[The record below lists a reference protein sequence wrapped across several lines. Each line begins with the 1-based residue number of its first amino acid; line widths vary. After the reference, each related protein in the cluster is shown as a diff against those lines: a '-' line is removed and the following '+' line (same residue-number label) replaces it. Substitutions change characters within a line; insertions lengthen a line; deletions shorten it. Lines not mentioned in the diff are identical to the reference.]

1 MKKKLKQLLALVLT
15 LAVVMGFA
23 LPAAAADPG
32 PRVTIEKV
40 SNDAVTAE
48 PEMHTA
54 ETKEDT
60 PQYADTD
67 MVRVSITLAGASTI
81 DAGYA
86 TRSIANNAAADIY
99 RTGLKVQQQAMA
111 QRISQDV
118 LGGEALDVVWNMT
131 LLTNT
136 ISANVPYGKIEAI
149 EALDGVA
156 SVTLENRYEPDV
168 VSTGDADPDMATSG
182 AMIGST
188 AAWADGYTGAGSRI
202 AVIDTGTDIDH
213 ISFDGKAF
221 EYSLEQLAAD
231 AGKSKD
237 EFVASLDLLDVDEIA
252 AVLPKLNIS
261 KLVPDAS
268 KLYLTSKLPFAFNYV
283 DEDFDITHD
292 NDKQGEHG
300 SHVAGIATANRYV
313 SDGKGGYE
321 KALDSVF
328 VQGVAPDAQLIT
340 MKVFGKGGG
349 AYDSDYMVAI
359 EDAVMLGCDAVNLSL
374 GSGNAGFTTP
384 DAKYQSILD
393 KLAETDTVVSISA
406 GNSSSWPENSVNGT
420 GALYLDDV
428 NFATGGSPGSYK
440 NSFGVASVDNS
451 GTTGYSFSY
460 GDGAKVF
467 YTDTADSDYT
477 NKAFATLDTSAD
489 GSGTEYEYV
498 YFENTGAD
506 ADGNSLLTDYADVV
520 SGKIAFVFRGTSSFY
535 QKHMAVAAA
544 GAAGAVVCN
553 NQAGVIRMDLSDSTA
568 TIPCIS
574 ILQTE
579 AADIKAAST
588 PVYAEDGTTVLYY
601 TGKLTVSGKMSTST
615 GSSGSYTMSDFS
627 SWGVPSDLSMK
638 PEITAPGGNIYSVN
652 GAVAGG
658 QAYEVMSGT
667 SMAAPQVAGMAAL
680 VAQYIRENGL
690 KEKTGVSVRHLAQ
703 SLLMSTAE
711 PVYDAS
717 TKSWYSILRQGAGL
731 ANVSNAI
738 HAESYVLVNG
748 QPDGKVKVELG
759 DDPDRTGVYSA
770 DFTLNNLTDE
780 AIEYTLSADVFT
792 QAPVSSEGVLYL
804 LPKTVS
810 MAANVVWTVDGK
822 VLTAP
827 SELTAYDF
835 DKDGDTDADDAQLLL
850 DDVTAGAGK
859 LKADVDGDGD
869 TDTHDV
875 SELLK
880 LISAAKVVLP
890 ADGSISVHVTFSL
903 IDEEKE
909 FLDAYYTNGA
919 YVEAFLYANPVSAED
934 GVERVSHSIPVLG
947 FYGSWAEPSMYDK
960 SVYLED
966 MCTEGATGYVAQRT
980 NFLVQRMAGST
991 SGYYFGGNLYAEDD
1005 EAIADRASFANE
1017 SGNTIYAAVPTMIR
1031 NASDL
1036 KVTIRNAETGE
1047 VYKTVDYGTATGA
1060 YYSASSAAWS
1070 ATGTQVNLSWRGT
1083 AADNKTLL
1091 PEGTPIEVVA
1101 RAVSE
1106 YYWDRETETVI
1117 GGEENLPES
1126 AFWTTR
1132 FVLDNTAP
1140 QANDI
1145 VLHSSAATGKRSL
1158 SVTVQDNRYVA
1169 AVLLLSRNGKQ
1180 ILARQAVNQTEPGTE
1195 TTLEFPL
1202 DGIYTNDLLVAVYDY
1217 ACNVTAYQT
1226 SFGGN
1231 VEQPA
1236 ANATLRAAVPGTDD
1250 TTLFLELNTEDKSS
1264 IKALNENNPLP
1275 ASVLSVTRGPEGKL
1289 LLASNELDDAKNLVS
1304 TLYSVDETDYTAT
1317 KIGSQ
1322 SKAAY
1327 TAMAYLPHLN
1337 GGTLLAGYGYNL
1349 LRVDTATGTMTSLGS
1364 FASVIGSG
1372 VYIVGMTYVG
1382 PEETDE
1388 YGTCDDFAML
1398 CSDGSV
1404 YLFSMAYYTNA
1415 YGRKTYGLY
1424 SRSLLGNVPDVMA
1437 NYAAGS
1443 ALYYA
1448 DNRLYISV
1456 LTTSAS
1462 KLSYVDLTAD
1472 IFWPISIGQISAAP
1486 VALYSALQN
1495 AAADD
1500 AAALAPWAER
1510 QTGMQALEP
1519 AAAETLTAQPLPALQ

>member
-1 MKKKLKQLLALVLT
+1 MLKGKAKRSLAFVLAACMLLAL
-15 LAVVMGFA
+15 
-23 LPAAAADPG
+23 LPSFG
-32 PRVTIEKV
+32 
-40 SNDAVTAE
+40 
-48 PEMHTA
+48 
-54 ETKEDT
+54 
-60 PQYADTD
+60 
-67 MVRVSITLAGASTI
+67 AGASAANVSYTEVDPSVI
-81 DAGYA
+81 DTGTAVLPEA
-86 TRSIANNAAADIY
+86 EQDAEQDVPAADEEVHVIILFEQKSLAKKGFSTKDLLENEKAASY
-99 RTGLKVQQQAMA
+99 SSSLKKQQLSLVD
-111 QRISQDV
+111 RIEREA
-118 LGGEALDVVWNMT
+118 LGGEKLEIRYQFTVAVNGVAT
-131 LLTNT
+131 V
-136 ISANVPYGKIEAI
+136 VPYGRIEQILAV
-149 EALDGVA
+149 DGVA
-156 SVTLENRYEPDV
+156 DVYLEERYELDETVQPD
-168 VSTGDADPDMATSG
+168 TATAG
-182 AMIGST
+182 EMVGSYS
-188 AAWADGYTGAGSRI
+188 AWADGYTGAGSRI
-202 AVIDTGTDIDH
+202 AIIDTGLDLSH
-213 ISFDGKAF
+213 PSFSEGGYY
-221 EYSLEQLAAD
+221 YSLGISAASF
-231 AGKSKD
+231 GKKISDYNLLTKEEIKKALPNLSISADKNPPKADDLYRNSK
-237 EFVASLDLLDVDEIA
+237 V
-252 AVLPKLNIS
+252 
-261 KLVPDAS
+261 
-268 KLYLTSKLPFAFNYV
+268 PFAYNYV
-283 DEDFDITHD
+283 DDGLDVSHD
-292 NDKQGEHG
+292 AEGDSNGDHG
-300 SHVAGIATANRYV
+300 THVAGIAAANRYV
-313 SDGKGGYE
+313 PHYDADGDLYYDKQELG
-321 KALDSVF
+321 VT
-328 VQGVAPDAQLIT
+328 GVAPDAQLVV
-340 MKVFGKGGG
+340 MKVFGVGGG
-349 AYDSDYMVAI
+349 AYSSDYMAAI
-359 EDAVMLGCDAVNLSL
+359 EDAIWLNCDSVNLSL
-374 GSGNAGFTTP
+374 GSGSAGRSYGSKS
-384 DAKYQSILD
+384 DQQILD
-393 KLAETDTVVSISA
+393 SFRNTDTVVTVSA
-406 GNSSSWPENSVNGT
+406 GNNGAWGENVLTGT
-420 GALYLDDV
+420 GMTYTTDV
-428 NFATGGSPGSYK
+428 RMHTGGSPGSYT
-440 NSFGVASVDNS
+440 NSFTIASVTNTSMSGVMGKFNGVAAIPGD
-451 GTTGYSFSY
+451 TGETY
-460 GDGAKVF
+460 GAKNF
-467 YTDTADSDYT
+467 S
-477 NKAFATLDTSAD
+477 TLDTSED
-489 GSGTEYEYV
+489 QSGTTYDYV
-498 YFENTGAD
+498 FLGDPVKGEGIYGLPENYANVDVKGKVVLVSR
-506 ADGNSLLTDYADVV
+506 GNSSFAD
-520 SGKIAFVFRGTSSFY
+520 KAN
-535 QKHMAVAAA
+535 AAIQA
-544 GAAGAVVCN
+544 GAAAAVIYN
-553 NQAGVIRMDLSDSTA
+553 NAPG
-568 TIPCIS
+568 S
-574 ILQTE
+574 INMNLTGYNFPNPAVMIEQSKAKE
-579 AADIKAAST
+579 ILAAST
-588 PVYAEDGTTVLYY
+588 QDETTGLWG
-601 TGKLTVSGKMSTST
+601 GKMTVSAKAETLHGVADGYKP
-615 GSSGSYTMSDFS
+615 SSFS
-627 SWGVPSDLSMK
+627 SWGTTENLDLK
-638 PEITAPGGNIYSVN
+638 PELMTPGGNIYSTLN
-652 GAVAGG
+652 HSSYGM
-658 QAYEVMSGT
+658 MSGT
-667 SMAAPQVAGMAAL
+667 SMAAPSAAGGAAIM
-680 VAQYIRENGL
+680 AQYIKEHKLSKQEGL
-690 KEKTGVSVRHLAQ
+690 TVRALAMALMMSTSEPLTDPDTGVTYSPRQQGSGLMQLQEAVTSPAY
-703 SLLMSTAE
+703 LLVGE
-711 PVYDAS
+711 
-717 TKSWYSILRQGAGL
+717 KEG
-731 ANVSNAI
+731 N
-738 HAESYVLVNG
+738 
-748 QPDGKVKVELG
+748 DGKVKLTFG
-759 DDPDRTGVYSA
+759 DDAERTGVYTGSFSVQNLSDSPLHYALSGKVTTMAVEEIEGEDYMSDSAYALDANVTFSA
-770 DFTLNNLTDE
+770 DGKSVYVYDLNGDDKVDE
-780 AIEYTLSADVFT
+780 QDAL
-792 QAPVSSEGVLYL
+792 VLL
-804 LPKTVS
+804 K
-810 MAANVVWTVDGK
+810 AANGTHDALDAETVQK
-822 VLTAP
+822 
-827 SELTAYDF
+827 YDL
-835 DKDGDTDADDAQLLL
+835 DADGTITTADAQLYLAAVKG
-850 DDVTAGAGK
+850 DKSVVDVYAVTYEVPANGSMNVNFTVRLTDGD
-859 LKADVDGDGD
+859 KAWLNGHYPNGSYIEGFLYADSCDGDGRQ
-869 TDTHDV
+869 
-875 SELLK
+875 L
-880 LISAAKVVLP
+880 
-890 ADGSISVHVTFSL
+890 SV
-903 IDEEKE
+903 
-909 FLDAYYTNGA
+909 
-919 YVEAFLYANPVSAED
+919 PM
-934 GVERVSHSIPVLG
+934 LG

-1101 RAVSE
+1101 RAVPE

-1195 TTLEFPL
+1195 TTLEFQL

-1289 LLASNELDDAKNLVS
+1289 LLASNELDDSKNLVS

-1327 TAMAYLPHLN
+1327 TSMTYLPSLN

-1364 FASVIGSG
+1364 FASVIGRG

-1486 VALYSALQN
+1486 VALYSAMQN

>member
-1 MKKKLKQLLALVLT
+1 MLKGKAKRSLAFVLAACMLLAL
-15 LAVVMGFA
+15 
-23 LPAAAADPG
+23 LPSFG
-32 PRVTIEKV
+32 
-40 SNDAVTAE
+40 
-48 PEMHTA
+48 
-54 ETKEDT
+54 
-60 PQYADTD
+60 
-67 MVRVSITLAGASTI
+67 AGASAASVSYTEVDPSVI
-81 DAGYA
+81 DAGA
-86 TRSIANNAAADIY
+86 AVLPEAEQDAEQDVPAADEEVHVIILFEQKSLAKKGFSTKDLLENEKAASY
-99 RTGLKVQQQAMA
+99 SSSLKKQQLSLVD
-111 QRISQDV
+111 RIEREA
-118 LGGEALDVVWNMT
+118 LGGEELEIRYQFTVAVNGVAT
-131 LLTNT
+131 V
-136 ISANVPYGKIEAI
+136 VPYGRIEQILAV
-149 EALDGVA
+149 DGVA
-156 SVTLENRYEPDV
+156 DVYLEERYELDETVQPD
-168 VSTGDADPDMATSG
+168 TATAG
-182 AMIGST
+182 EMVGSYS
-188 AAWADGYTGAGSRI
+188 AWADGYTGAGSRI
-202 AVIDTGTDIDH
+202 AIIDTGLDLSH
-213 ISFDGKAF
+213 PSFSEGGYY
-221 EYSLEQLAAD
+221 YSLGISAASF
-231 AGKSKD
+231 GKKISDYNLLTKEEIKKALPNLSISSD
-237 EFVASLDLLDVDEIA
+237 KNPPKADDLYRNAKV
-252 AVLPKLNIS
+252 
-261 KLVPDAS
+261 
-268 KLYLTSKLPFAFNYV
+268 PFAYNYV
-283 DEDFDITHD
+283 DDGLDVSHD
-292 NDKQGEHG
+292 AEGDSNGDHG
-300 SHVAGIATANRYV
+300 THVAGIAAANRYV
-313 SDGKGGYE
+313 QHYDADGDLYYDKQELG
-321 KALDSVF
+321 VT
-328 VQGVAPDAQLIT
+328 GVAPDAQLVV
-340 MKVFGKGGG
+340 MKVFGVGGG
-349 AYDSDYMVAI
+349 AYSSDYMAAI
-359 EDAVMLGCDAVNLSL
+359 EDAIWLNCDSVNLSL
-374 GSGNAGFTTP
+374 GSGSAGRSYGSKS
-384 DAKYQSILD
+384 DQQILD
-393 KLAETDTVVSISA
+393 SFRNTDTVVTVSA
-406 GNSSSWPENSVNGT
+406 GNNGAWGENVLTGT
-420 GALYLDDV
+420 GMTYTTDV
-428 NFATGGSPGSYK
+428 RMHTGGSPGSYT
-440 NSFGVASVDNS
+440 NSFTIASVTNTSMSGVMGKFNGVAAIPGD
-451 GTTGYSFSY
+451 TGETY
-460 GDGAKVF
+460 GAKNF
-467 YTDTADSDYT
+467 S
-477 NKAFATLDTSAD
+477 TLDTSED
-489 GSGTEYEYV
+489 QSGTTYDYV
-498 YFENTGAD
+498 FLGDPVKGEGIYGLPENYAGVD
-506 ADGNSLLTDYADVV
+506 VKGKVVLISRGNSSFAD
-520 SGKIAFVFRGTSSFY
+520 KAN
-535 QKHMAVAAA
+535 AAIQA
-544 GAAGAVVCN
+544 GAAAAVIYN
-553 NQAGVIRMDLSDSTA
+553 NAPGSINMNLTGYNFPNPAVMIEQAKA
-568 TIPCIS
+568 KE
-574 ILQTE
+574 IL
-579 AADIKAAST
+579 AAST
-588 PVYAEDGTTVLYY
+588 QDETTGLWG
-601 TGKLTVSGKMSTST
+601 GKMTVSAKAETLHGVADGYKP
-615 GSSGSYTMSDFS
+615 SSFS
-627 SWGVPSDLSMK
+627 SWGTTENLDLK
-638 PEITAPGGNIYSVN
+638 PELMTPGGNIYSTLN
-652 GAVAGG
+652 HSSYGM
-658 QAYEVMSGT
+658 MSGT
-667 SMAAPQVAGMAAL
+667 SMAAPSAAGGAAIM
-680 VAQYIRENGL
+680 AQYIKEHKLSKQEGL
-690 KEKTGVSVRHLAQ
+690 TVRALAMALMMSTSEPLTDPDTGVTYSPRQQGSGLMQLQEAVTSPAY
-703 SLLMSTAE
+703 LLVGE
-711 PVYDAS
+711 
-717 TKSWYSILRQGAGL
+717 KEG
-731 ANVSNAI
+731 N
-738 HAESYVLVNG
+738 
-748 QPDGKVKVELG
+748 DGKVKLTFG
-759 DDPDRTGVYSA
+759 DDAERTGVYTGSFSVQNLSDSPLHYALSGKVTTMAVEEIEGEDYMSDSAYALDANVTFSA
-770 DFTLNNLTDE
+770 DGKSVYVYDLNGDDKVDE
-780 AIEYTLSADVFT
+780 QDAL
-792 QAPVSSEGVLYL
+792 VLL
-804 LPKTVS
+804 Q
-810 MAANVVWTVDGK
+810 AANGTHDALDAETVQK
-822 VLTAP
+822 
-827 SELTAYDF
+827 YDL
-835 DKDGDTDADDAQLLL
+835 DADGTITTADAQLYLAAVKG
-850 DDVTAGAGK
+850 DKSVVDVYAVTYEVPANGSMNVSFTVRLTDGD
-859 LKADVDGDGD
+859 KAWLNGHYPNGSYIEGFLYADSCDGDGRQ
-869 TDTHDV
+869 
-875 SELLK
+875 L
-880 LISAAKVVLP
+880 
-890 ADGSISVHVTFSL
+890 SV
-903 IDEEKE
+903 
-909 FLDAYYTNGA
+909 
-919 YVEAFLYANPVSAED
+919 PM
-934 GVERVSHSIPVLG
+934 LG

-1047 VYKTVDYGTATGA
+1047 VYTTVDHGTATGA

-1091 PEGTPIEVVA
+1091 PEGTPIEVVT
-1101 RAVSE
+1101 RAVPE

-1289 LLASNELDDAKNLVS
+1289 LLASNELDDSKNLVS
-1304 TLYSVDETDYTAT
+1304 TLYAVDETDYSAVA
-1317 KIGSQ
+1317 IGKRST
-1322 SKAAY
+1322 AAY
-1327 TAMAYLPHLN
+1327 TSMTYLPSLN

-1486 VALYSALQN
+1486 VALYSAMQN

-1500 AAALAPWAER
+1500 AAALAPWAKR

>member
-1 MKKKLKQLLALVLT
+1 MLKGKAKRSLAFVLAACMLLAL
-15 LAVVMGFA
+15 
-23 LPAAAADPG
+23 LPSFG
-32 PRVTIEKV
+32 
-40 SNDAVTAE
+40 
-48 PEMHTA
+48 
-54 ETKEDT
+54 
-60 PQYADTD
+60 
-67 MVRVSITLAGASTI
+67 AGASAASVSYTEVDPSVI
-81 DAGYA
+81 DAGA
-86 TRSIANNAAADIY
+86 AVLPEAEQDAEQDVPAADEEVHVIILFEQKSLAKKGFSTKDLLENEKAASY
-99 RTGLKVQQQAMA
+99 SSSLKKQQLSLVD
-111 QRISQDV
+111 RIEREA
-118 LGGEALDVVWNMT
+118 LGGEELEIRYQFTVAVNGVAT
-131 LLTNT
+131 V
-136 ISANVPYGKIEAI
+136 VPYGRIEQILAV
-149 EALDGVA
+149 DGVA
-156 SVTLENRYEPDV
+156 DVYLEERYELDATVQPD
-168 VSTGDADPDMATSG
+168 TATAGEMVASY
-182 AMIGST
+182 S
-188 AAWADGYTGAGSRI
+188 AWADGYTGAGSRI
-202 AVIDTGTDIDH
+202 AIIDTGLDLSH
-213 ISFDGKAF
+213 PSFSEGGYY
-221 EYSLEQLAAD
+221 YSLGISAASF
-231 AGKSKD
+231 GKKISDYNLLTKEEIKKALPNLSISAD
-237 EFVASLDLLDVDEIA
+237 KNPPKADDLYRNAKV
-252 AVLPKLNIS
+252 
-261 KLVPDAS
+261 
-268 KLYLTSKLPFAFNYV
+268 PFAYNYV
-283 DEDFDITHD
+283 DDGLDVSHD
-292 NDKQGEHG
+292 AEGDSNGDHG
-300 SHVAGIATANRYV
+300 THVAGIAAANRYV
-313 SDGKGGYE
+313 PHYDADGDLYYDKQELG
-321 KALDSVF
+321 VT
-328 VQGVAPDAQLIT
+328 GVAPDAQLVV
-340 MKVFGKGGG
+340 MKVFGVGGG
-349 AYDSDYMVAI
+349 AYSADYMAAI
-359 EDAVMLGCDAVNLSL
+359 EDAIWLNCDSVNLSL
-374 GSGNAGFTTP
+374 GSGSAGRSYGSKS
-384 DAKYQSILD
+384 DQQILD
-393 KLAETDTVVSISA
+393 SFRNTDTVVTVSA
-406 GNSSSWPENSVNGT
+406 GNNGAWGENVLTGT
-420 GALYLDDV
+420 GMTYTTDV
-428 NFATGGSPGSYK
+428 RMHTGGSPGSYT
-440 NSFGVASVDNS
+440 NSFTIASVTNTSMSGVMGKFNGVAAIPGD
-451 GTTGYSFSY
+451 TGETY
-460 GDGAKVF
+460 GAKNF
-467 YTDTADSDYT
+467 S
-477 NKAFATLDTSAD
+477 TLDTSED
-489 GSGTEYEYV
+489 QSGTTYDYV
-498 YFENTGAD
+498 FLGDPVKGEGIYGLPENYANVDVKGKVVLISR
-506 ADGNSLLTDYADVV
+506 GNS
-520 SGKIAFVFRGTSSFY
+520 SFSD
-535 QKHMAVAAA
+535 KANAAIQA
-544 GAAGAVVCN
+544 GAAAAVIYN
-553 NQAGVIRMDLSDSTA
+553 NAPGSINMNLSDYNFPNPA
-568 TIPCIS
+568 VMIEQAKAKE
-574 ILQTE
+574 IL
-579 AADIKAAST
+579 AAST
-588 PVYAEDGTTVLYY
+588 QDETTGLWG
-601 TGKLTVSGKMSTST
+601 GKMTVSAKAETLHGVADGYKP
-615 GSSGSYTMSDFS
+615 SSFS
-627 SWGVPSDLSMK
+627 SWGTTENLDLK
-638 PEITAPGGNIYSVN
+638 PELMTPGGNIYSTLN
-652 GAVAGG
+652 HSSYG
-658 QAYEVMSGT
+658 VMSGT
-667 SMAAPQVAGMAAL
+667 SMAAPSAAGGAAIM
-680 VAQYIRENGL
+680 AQYIKEHKLSKQEGL
-690 KEKTGVSVRHLAQ
+690 TVRALAMALMMSTSEPLTDPDTGVTYSPRQQGSGLMQLQEAVTSPAY
-703 SLLMSTAE
+703 LLVGE
-711 PVYDAS
+711 
-717 TKSWYSILRQGAGL
+717 KEG
-731 ANVSNAI
+731 N
-738 HAESYVLVNG
+738 
-748 QPDGKVKVELG
+748 DGKVKLTFG
-759 DDPDRTGVYSA
+759 DDAERTGVYTGSFSVQNLSDSPLHYALSGKVTTMAVEEIEGEDYMSDSAYALDANVTFSA
-770 DFTLNNLTDE
+770 DGKSVYVYDLNGDDKVDE
-780 AIEYTLSADVFT
+780 QDAL
-792 QAPVSSEGVLYL
+792 VLL
-804 LPKTVS
+804 Q
-810 MAANVVWTVDGK
+810 AANGTHDALDAETVQK
-822 VLTAP
+822 
-827 SELTAYDF
+827 YDL
-835 DKDGDTDADDAQLLL
+835 DADGTITTADAQLYLAAVKG
-850 DDVTAGAGK
+850 DKSVVDVYAVTYEVPANGSMNVSFTVRLTDGD
-859 LKADVDGDGD
+859 KAWLNEHYPNGSYIEGFLYADSCDGDGRQ
-869 TDTHDV
+869 
-875 SELLK
+875 L
-880 LISAAKVVLP
+880 
-890 ADGSISVHVTFSL
+890 SV
-903 IDEEKE
+903 
-909 FLDAYYTNGA
+909 
-919 YVEAFLYANPVSAED
+919 PM
-934 GVERVSHSIPVLG
+934 LG

-1031 NASDL
+1031 NTSDL

-1091 PEGTPIEVVA
+1091 PEGTPIEVVT

-1250 TTLFLELNTEDKSS
+1250 TTIFLELNTEDKSS

-1382 PEETDE
+1382 QEETE
-1388 YGTCDDFAML
+1388 QYGTCDDFAML

-1404 YLFSMAYYTNA
+1404 YLFSMAYYKNA
-1415 YGRKTYGLY
+1415 NGRKTYGLY

-1495 AAADD
+1495 AAADN

>member
-1 MKKKLKQLLALVLT
+1 MLKGKAKRSLAFVLAACMLLAL
-15 LAVVMGFA
+15 
-23 LPAAAADPG
+23 LPSFG
-32 PRVTIEKV
+32 
-40 SNDAVTAE
+40 
-48 PEMHTA
+48 
-54 ETKEDT
+54 
-60 PQYADTD
+60 
-67 MVRVSITLAGASTI
+67 AGASAASVSYTEVDPSVI
-81 DAGYA
+81 DTGTAVLPEA
-86 TRSIANNAAADIY
+86 EQDAEQDVPAADEEVHVIILFEQKSLAKKGFSTKDLLENEKAASY
-99 RTGLKVQQQAMA
+99 SSSLKKQQLSLVD
-111 QRISQDV
+111 RIEREA
-118 LGGEALDVVWNMT
+118 LGGEKLEIRYQFTVAVNGVAT
-131 LLTNT
+131 V
-136 ISANVPYGKIEAI
+136 VPYGRVEQILAV
-149 EALDGVA
+149 DGVA
-156 SVTLENRYEPDV
+156 DVYLEERYELDETVQPD
-168 VSTGDADPDMATSG
+168 TATAG
-182 AMIGST
+182 EMVGSYS
-188 AAWADGYTGAGSRI
+188 AWADGYTGAGSRI
-202 AVIDTGTDIDH
+202 AIIDTGLDLSH
-213 ISFDGKAF
+213 PSFSEGGYY
-221 EYSLEQLAAD
+221 YSLGISAASF
-231 AGKSKD
+231 GKKISDYNLLTKEEIKKALPNLSISSD
-237 EFVASLDLLDVDEIA
+237 KNPPKADDLYRNAKV
-252 AVLPKLNIS
+252 
-261 KLVPDAS
+261 
-268 KLYLTSKLPFAFNYV
+268 PFAYNYV
-283 DEDFDITHD
+283 DDGLDVSHD
-292 NDKQGEHG
+292 AEGDSNGDHG
-300 SHVAGIATANRYV
+300 THVAGIAAANRYV
-313 SDGKGGYE
+313 PHYDADGDLYYDKQELG
-321 KALDSVF
+321 VT
-328 VQGVAPDAQLIT
+328 GVAPDAQLVV
-340 MKVFGKGGG
+340 MKVFGVGGG
-349 AYDSDYMVAI
+349 AYSSDYMAAI
-359 EDAVMLGCDAVNLSL
+359 EDAIWLNCDSVNLSL
-374 GSGNAGFTTP
+374 GSGSAGRSYGSKS
-384 DAKYQSILD
+384 DQQILD
-393 KLAETDTVVSISA
+393 SFRNTDTVVTVSA
-406 GNSSSWPENSVNGT
+406 GNNGAWGENVLTGT
-420 GALYLDDV
+420 GMTYTTDV
-428 NFATGGSPGSYK
+428 RMHTGGSPGSYT
-440 NSFGVASVDNS
+440 NSFTIASVTNTSMSGVMGKFNGVAAIPGD
-451 GTTGYSFSY
+451 TGETY
-460 GDGAKVF
+460 GAKNF
-467 YTDTADSDYT
+467 S
-477 NKAFATLDTSAD
+477 TLDTSED
-489 GSGTEYEYV
+489 QSGTTYDYV
-498 YFENTGAD
+498 FLGDPVKGEGIYGLPENYANVDVKGKVVLVSR
-506 ADGNSLLTDYADVV
+506 GNSSFAD
-520 SGKIAFVFRGTSSFY
+520 KAN
-535 QKHMAVAAA
+535 AAIQA
-544 GAAGAVVCN
+544 GAAAAVIYN
-553 NQAGVIRMDLSDSTA
+553 NAPG
-568 TIPCIS
+568 S
-574 ILQTE
+574 INMNLTGYNFPNPAVMIEQSKAKE
-579 AADIKAAST
+579 ILAAST
-588 PVYAEDGTTVLYY
+588 QDETTGLWG
-601 TGKLTVSGKMSTST
+601 GKMTVSAKAETLHGVADGYKP
-615 GSSGSYTMSDFS
+615 SSFS
-627 SWGVPSDLSMK
+627 SWGTTENLDLK
-638 PEITAPGGNIYSVN
+638 PELMTPGGNIYSTLN
-652 GAVAGG
+652 HSSYGM
-658 QAYEVMSGT
+658 MSGT
-667 SMAAPQVAGMAAL
+667 SMAAPSAAGGAAIM
-680 VAQYIRENGL
+680 AQYIKEHKLSKQEGL
-690 KEKTGVSVRHLAQ
+690 TVRALAMALMMSTSEPLTDPDTGVTYSPRQQGSGLMQLQEAVTSPAY
-703 SLLMSTAE
+703 LLVGE
-711 PVYDAS
+711 
-717 TKSWYSILRQGAGL
+717 KEG
-731 ANVSNAI
+731 N
-738 HAESYVLVNG
+738 
-748 QPDGKVKVELG
+748 DGKVKLTFG
-759 DDPDRTGVYSA
+759 DDAERTGVYTGSFSVQNLSDSPLHYALSGKVTTMAVEEIEGEDYMSDSAYALDANVTFSA
-770 DFTLNNLTDE
+770 DGKSVYVYDLNGDDKVDE
-780 AIEYTLSADVFT
+780 QDAL
-792 QAPVSSEGVLYL
+792 VLL
-804 LPKTVS
+804 K
-810 MAANVVWTVDGK
+810 AANGTHDALDAETVQK
-822 VLTAP
+822 
-827 SELTAYDF
+827 YDL
-835 DKDGDTDADDAQLLL
+835 DADGTITTADAQLYLAAVKG
-850 DDVTAGAGK
+850 DKSVVDVYAVTYEVPANGSMNVSFTVRLTDGD
-859 LKADVDGDGD
+859 KAWLNGHYPNGSYIEGFLYADSCDGDGRQ
-869 TDTHDV
+869 
-875 SELLK
+875 L
-880 LISAAKVVLP
+880 
-890 ADGSISVHVTFSL
+890 SV
-903 IDEEKE
+903 
-909 FLDAYYTNGA
+909 
-919 YVEAFLYANPVSAED
+919 PM
-934 GVERVSHSIPVLG
+934 LG

-1091 PEGTPIEVVA
+1091 PEGTPIEVVT
-1101 RAVSE
+1101 RAVPE

-1327 TAMAYLPHLN
+1327 TSMTYLPHLN

-1500 AAALAPWAER
+1500 VAALAPWAER

>member
-1 MKKKLKQLLALVLT
+1 MLKGKAKRSLAFVLAACMLLAL
-15 LAVVMGFA
+15 
-23 LPAAAADPG
+23 LPSFG
-32 PRVTIEKV
+32 
-40 SNDAVTAE
+40 
-48 PEMHTA
+48 
-54 ETKEDT
+54 
-60 PQYADTD
+60 
-67 MVRVSITLAGASTI
+67 AGASAANVSYTEVDPSVI
-81 DAGYA
+81 DAGA
-86 TRSIANNAAADIY
+86 AVLPEAEQDAEQDVPAADEEVHVIILFEQNSLAKKGFSTKDLLEDEKAVSY
-99 RTGLKVQQQAMA
+99 SSSLKKQQLSLVD
-111 QRISQDV
+111 RIEREA
-118 LGGEALDVVWNMT
+118 LGGEELEIRYQFTVAVNGVAT
-131 LLTNT
+131 V
-136 ISANVPYGKIEAI
+136 VPYGKIEQILAV
-149 EALDGVA
+149 DGVA
-156 SVTLENRYEPDV
+156 DVYLEERYELDATVQPD
-168 VSTGDADPDMATSG
+168 TATAG
-182 AMIGST
+182 EMVGSYS
-188 AAWADGYTGAGSRI
+188 AWADGYTGAGSRI
-202 AVIDTGTDIDH
+202 AIIDTGLDLSH
-213 ISFDGKAF
+213 PSFSEGGYY
-221 EYSLEQLAAD
+221 YSLGISAASF
-231 AGKSKD
+231 GKKISDYNLLTKEEIEKALPNLSISAD
-237 EFVASLDLLDVDEIA
+237 KNPPKADDLYRNAKV
-252 AVLPKLNIS
+252 
-261 KLVPDAS
+261 
-268 KLYLTSKLPFAFNYV
+268 PFAYNYV
-283 DEDFDITHD
+283 DDGLDVSHD
-292 NDKQGEHG
+292 AEGDSNGDHG
-300 SHVAGIATANRYV
+300 THVAGIAAANRYV
-313 SDGKGGYE
+313 AHYDADGDLYYDKQELG
-321 KALDSVF
+321 VT
-328 VQGVAPDAQLIT
+328 GVAPDAQLVV
-340 MKVFGKGGG
+340 MKVFGVGGG
-349 AYDSDYMVAI
+349 AYSSDYMAAI
-359 EDAVMLGCDAVNLSL
+359 EDAIWLNCDSVNLSL
-374 GSGNAGFTTP
+374 GSGSAGRSYGSKS
-384 DAKYQSILD
+384 DQQILD
-393 KLAETDTVVSISA
+393 SFRNTDTVVTISA
-406 GNSSSWPENSVNGT
+406 GNNGAWGENVLTGT
-420 GALYLDDV
+420 GMTYTTDV
-428 NFATGGSPGSYK
+428 RMHTGGSPGSYT
-440 NSFGVASVDNS
+440 NSFTIASVTNTSMSGVMGKFNGVAAIPGD
-451 GTTGYSFSY
+451 TGETY
-460 GDGAKVF
+460 GAKNF
-467 YTDTADSDYT
+467 S
-477 NKAFATLDTSAD
+477 TLDTSED
-489 GSGTEYEYV
+489 QSGTTYDYV
-498 YFENTGAD
+498 FLGDPVKGEGIYGLPENYANVDVKGKVVLVSR
-506 ADGNSLLTDYADVV
+506 GNSSFAD
-520 SGKIAFVFRGTSSFY
+520 KAN
-535 QKHMAVAAA
+535 AAIQA
-544 GAAGAVVCN
+544 GAAAAVIYN
-553 NQAGVIRMDLSDSTA
+553 NAPG
-568 TIPCIS
+568 S
-574 ILQTE
+574 INMNLTGYNFPNPAVMIEQ
-579 AADIKAAST
+579 DKAKEILVAST
-588 PVYAEDGTTVLYY
+588 QDETTGLWG
-601 TGKLTVSGKMSTST
+601 GKMTVSAKAETLHGVADGYKP
-615 GSSGSYTMSDFS
+615 SSFS
-627 SWGVPSDLSMK
+627 SWGTTENLDLK
-638 PEITAPGGNIYSVN
+638 PELMTPGGNIYSTLN
-652 GAVAGG
+652 HSSYG
-658 QAYEVMSGT
+658 VMSGT
-667 SMAAPQVAGMAAL
+667 SMAAPSAAGGAAIM
-680 VAQYIRENGL
+680 AQYIKEHKLSKQEGL
-690 KEKTGVSVRHLAQ
+690 TVRALAMALMMSTSEPLTDPDTGVTYSPRQQGSGLMQLQEAVTSPAY
-703 SLLMSTAE
+703 LLVGE
-711 PVYDAS
+711 
-717 TKSWYSILRQGAGL
+717 KEG
-731 ANVSNAI
+731 N
-738 HAESYVLVNG
+738 
-748 QPDGKVKVELG
+748 DGKVKLTFG
-759 DDPDRTGVYSA
+759 DDAERTGVYTGSFSVQNLSDSPLHYALSGKVTTMAVEEIEGEDYMSDSAYALDANVTFSA
-770 DFTLNNLTDE
+770 DGKSVYVYDLNGDDKVDE
-780 AIEYTLSADVFT
+780 QDAL
-792 QAPVSSEGVLYL
+792 VLL
-804 LPKTVS
+804 Q
-810 MAANVVWTVDGK
+810 AANGTHDALDAETVQK
-822 VLTAP
+822 
-827 SELTAYDF
+827 YDL
-835 DKDGDTDADDAQLLL
+835 DADGTITTADAQLYLAAVKG
-850 DDVTAGAGK
+850 DKSVVDVYAVTYEVPANGSMNVSFTVRLTDGD
-859 LKADVDGDGD
+859 KAWLNEHYPNGSYIEGFLYADSRDGDGRQ
-869 TDTHDV
+869 
-875 SELLK
+875 L
-880 LISAAKVVLP
+880 
-890 ADGSISVHVTFSL
+890 SV
-903 IDEEKE
+903 
-909 FLDAYYTNGA
+909 
-919 YVEAFLYANPVSAED
+919 PM
-934 GVERVSHSIPVLG
+934 LG

-991 SGYYFGGNLYAEDD
+991 SSYYFGGNLYAEDD

-1101 RAVSE
+1101 RAVPE

-1132 FVLDNTAP
+1132 FVLDSTAP

-1236 ANATLRAAVPGTDD
+1236 ANATLRAAVPGADD

-1289 LLASNELDDAKNLVS
+1289 LLASNELDNSKNLVS

-1364 FASVIGSG
+1364 FASVIGGG

-1382 PEETDE
+1382 PEETEE

-1415 YGRKTYGLY
+1415 NGRKTYGLY
-1424 SRSLLGNVPDVMA
+1424 SSSLLGNVPDVMA

-1486 VALYSALQN
+1486 VALYSAVQN

>member
-1 MKKKLKQLLALVLT
+1 MLKGKAKRSLAFVLAACMLLAL
-15 LAVVMGFA
+15 
-23 LPAAAADPG
+23 LPSFG
-32 PRVTIEKV
+32 
-40 SNDAVTAE
+40 
-48 PEMHTA
+48 
-54 ETKEDT
+54 
-60 PQYADTD
+60 
-67 MVRVSITLAGASTI
+67 AGASAANVSYTEVDPSVI
-81 DAGYA
+81 DTGTAVLPEA
-86 TRSIANNAAADIY
+86 EQDAEQDVPAADEEVHVIILFEQKSLAKKGFSTKDLLENEKAASY
-99 RTGLKVQQQAMA
+99 SSSLKKQQLSLVD
-111 QRISQDV
+111 RIEREA
-118 LGGEALDVVWNMT
+118 LGGEKLEIRYQFTVAVNGVAT
-131 LLTNT
+131 V
-136 ISANVPYGKIEAI
+136 VPYGRIEQILAV
-149 EALDGVA
+149 DGVA
-156 SVTLENRYEPDV
+156 DVYLEERYELDETVQPD
-168 VSTGDADPDMATSG
+168 TATAG
-182 AMIGST
+182 EMVGSYS
-188 AAWADGYTGAGSRI
+188 AWADGYTGAGSRI
-202 AVIDTGTDIDH
+202 AIIDTGLDLSH
-213 ISFDGKAF
+213 PSFSEGGYY
-221 EYSLEQLAAD
+221 YSLGISAASF
-231 AGKSKD
+231 GKKISDYNLLTKEEIKKALPNLSISAD
-237 EFVASLDLLDVDEIA
+237 KNPPKADDLYRNAKV
-252 AVLPKLNIS
+252 
-261 KLVPDAS
+261 
-268 KLYLTSKLPFAFNYV
+268 PFAYNYV
-283 DEDFDITHD
+283 DDGLDVSHD
-292 NDKQGEHG
+292 AEGDSNGDHG
-300 SHVAGIATANRYV
+300 THVAGIAAANRYV
-313 SDGKGGYE
+313 PHYDADGDLYYDKQELG
-321 KALDSVF
+321 VT
-328 VQGVAPDAQLIT
+328 GVAPDAQLVV
-340 MKVFGKGGG
+340 MKVFGVGGG
-349 AYDSDYMVAI
+349 AYSSDYMAAI
-359 EDAVMLGCDAVNLSL
+359 EDAIWLNCDSVNLSL
-374 GSGNAGFTTP
+374 GSGSAGRSYGSKS
-384 DAKYQSILD
+384 DQQILD
-393 KLAETDTVVSISA
+393 SFRNTDTVVTVSA
-406 GNSSSWPENSVNGT
+406 GNNGAWGENVLTGT
-420 GALYLDDV
+420 GMTYTTDV
-428 NFATGGSPGSYK
+428 RMHTGGSPGSYT
-440 NSFGVASVDNS
+440 NSFTIASVTNTSMSGVMGKFNGVAAIPGD
-451 GTTGYSFSY
+451 TGETY
-460 GDGAKVF
+460 GAKNF
-467 YTDTADSDYT
+467 S
-477 NKAFATLDTSAD
+477 TLDTSED
-489 GSGTEYEYV
+489 QSGTTYDYV
-498 YFENTGAD
+498 FLGDPVKGEGIYGLPENYAGVD
-506 ADGNSLLTDYADVV
+506 VKGKVVLISRGNSSFAD
-520 SGKIAFVFRGTSSFY
+520 KAN
-535 QKHMAVAAA
+535 AAIQA
-544 GAAGAVVCN
+544 GAAAAVIYN
-553 NQAGVIRMDLSDSTA
+553 NAPGSINMNLTGYNFPNPAVMIEQAKA
-568 TIPCIS
+568 KE
-574 ILQTE
+574 IL
-579 AADIKAAST
+579 AAST
-588 PVYAEDGTTVLYY
+588 QDETTGLWG
-601 TGKLTVSGKMSTST
+601 GKMTVSAKAETLHGVADGYKP
-615 GSSGSYTMSDFS
+615 SSFS
-627 SWGVPSDLSMK
+627 SWGTTENLDLK
-638 PEITAPGGNIYSVN
+638 PELMTPGGNIYSTLN
-652 GAVAGG
+652 HSSYGM
-658 QAYEVMSGT
+658 MSGT
-667 SMAAPQVAGMAAL
+667 SMAAPSAAGGAAIM
-680 VAQYIRENGL
+680 AQYIKEHKLSKQEGL
-690 KEKTGVSVRHLAQ
+690 TVRALAMALMMSTSEPLTDPDTGVTYSPRQQGSGLMQLQEAVTSPAY
-703 SLLMSTAE
+703 LLVGE
-711 PVYDAS
+711 
-717 TKSWYSILRQGAGL
+717 KEG
-731 ANVSNAI
+731 N
-738 HAESYVLVNG
+738 
-748 QPDGKVKVELG
+748 DGKVKLTFG
-759 DDPDRTGVYSA
+759 DDAERTGVYTGSFSVQNLSDSPLHYALSGKVTTMAVEEIEGEDYMSDSAYALDANVTFSA
-770 DFTLNNLTDE
+770 DGKSVYVYDLNGDDKVDE
-780 AIEYTLSADVFT
+780 QDAL
-792 QAPVSSEGVLYL
+792 VLL
-804 LPKTVS
+804 K
-810 MAANVVWTVDGK
+810 AANGTHDALDAETVQK
-822 VLTAP
+822 
-827 SELTAYDF
+827 YDL
-835 DKDGDTDADDAQLLL
+835 DADGTITTADAQLYLAAVKG
-850 DDVTAGAGK
+850 DKSVVDVYAVTYEVPANGSMNVNFTVRLTDGD
-859 LKADVDGDGD
+859 KAWLNGHYPNGSYIEGFLYADSCDGDGRQ
-869 TDTHDV
+869 
-875 SELLK
+875 L
-880 LISAAKVVLP
+880 
-890 ADGSISVHVTFSL
+890 SV
-903 IDEEKE
+903 
-909 FLDAYYTNGA
+909 
-919 YVEAFLYANPVSAED
+919 PM
-934 GVERVSHSIPVLG
+934 LG

-1060 YYSASSAAWS
+1060 YYSASSSAWS
-1070 ATGTQVNLSWRGT
+1070 AAGTQVNLSWRGT

-1101 RAVSE
+1101 RAVPE

-1327 TAMAYLPHLN
+1327 TSMTYLPHLN

-1364 FASVIGSG
+1364 FASVIGRG

-1486 VALYSALQN
+1486 VALYSAMQN

>member
-1 MKKKLKQLLALVLT
+1 MLKGKAKRSLAFVLAACMLLAL
-15 LAVVMGFA
+15 
-23 LPAAAADPG
+23 LPSFG
-32 PRVTIEKV
+32 
-40 SNDAVTAE
+40 
-48 PEMHTA
+48 
-54 ETKEDT
+54 
-60 PQYADTD
+60 
-67 MVRVSITLAGASTI
+67 AGASAANVSYTEVDPSVI
-81 DAGYA
+81 DTGAA
-86 TRSIANNAAADIY
+86 VLPEAEQDAEQDVPAADEEVHVIILFEQNSLAKKGFSTKDLLEDEAAVSY
-99 RTGLKVQQQAMA
+99 SSSLKKQQLSLVD
-111 QRISQDV
+111 RIEREA
-118 LGGEALDVVWNMT
+118 LGGEELEIRYQFTVAVNGVAT
-131 LLTNT
+131 V
-136 ISANVPYGKIEAI
+136 VPYGRIEQILAV
-149 EALDGVA
+149 DGVA
-156 SVTLENRYEPDV
+156 DVYLEERYELDATVQPD
-168 VSTGDADPDMATSG
+168 TATAG
-182 AMIGST
+182 EMVGSYS
-188 AAWADGYTGAGSRI
+188 AWADGYTGAGSRI
-202 AVIDTGTDIDH
+202 AIIDTGLDLSH
-213 ISFDGKAF
+213 PSFSEGGYY
-221 EYSLEQLAAD
+221 YSLGISAASF
-231 AGKSKD
+231 GKKISDYNLLTKEEIKKALPNLSISAD
-237 EFVASLDLLDVDEIA
+237 KNPPKADDLYRNAKV
-252 AVLPKLNIS
+252 
-261 KLVPDAS
+261 
-268 KLYLTSKLPFAFNYV
+268 PFAYNYV
-283 DEDFDITHD
+283 DDGLDVSHD
-292 NDKQGEHG
+292 AEGDSNGDHG
-300 SHVAGIATANRYV
+300 THVAGIAAANRYV
-313 SDGKGGYE
+313 PHYDADGDLYYDKQELG
-321 KALDSVF
+321 VT
-328 VQGVAPDAQLIT
+328 GVAPDAQLVV
-340 MKVFGKGGG
+340 MKVFGVGGG
-349 AYDSDYMVAI
+349 AYSSDYMAAI
-359 EDAVMLGCDAVNLSL
+359 EDAIWLNCDSVNLSL
-374 GSGNAGFTTP
+374 GSGSAGRSYGSKS
-384 DAKYQSILD
+384 DQQILD
-393 KLAETDTVVSISA
+393 SFRNTDTVVTVSA
-406 GNSSSWPENSVNGT
+406 GNNGAWGENVLTGT
-420 GALYLDDV
+420 GMTYTTDV
-428 NFATGGSPGSYK
+428 RMHTGGSPGSYT
-440 NSFGVASVDNS
+440 NSFTIASVTNTSMSGVMGKFNGVAAIPGD
-451 GTTGYSFSY
+451 TGETY
-460 GDGAKVF
+460 GAKNF
-467 YTDTADSDYT
+467 S
-477 NKAFATLDTSAD
+477 TLDTSED
-489 GSGTEYEYV
+489 QSGTTYDYV
-498 YFENTGAD
+498 FLGDPVKGEGIYGLPENYANVDVKGKVVLISR
-506 ADGNSLLTDYADVV
+506 GNS
-520 SGKIAFVFRGTSSFY
+520 SFSD
-535 QKHMAVAAA
+535 KANAAIQA
-544 GAAGAVVCN
+544 GAAAAVIYN
-553 NQAGVIRMDLSDSTA
+553 NAPGSINMNLSDYNFPNPA
-568 TIPCIS
+568 VMIEQAKAKE
-574 ILQTE
+574 IL
-579 AADIKAAST
+579 AAST
-588 PVYAEDGTTVLYY
+588 QDETTGLWG
-601 TGKLTVSGKMSTST
+601 GKMTVSAKAETLHGVADGYKP
-615 GSSGSYTMSDFS
+615 SSFS
-627 SWGVPSDLSMK
+627 SWGTTENLDLK
-638 PEITAPGGNIYSVN
+638 PELMTPGGNIYSTLN
-652 GAVAGG
+652 HSSYG
-658 QAYEVMSGT
+658 VMSGT
-667 SMAAPQVAGMAAL
+667 SMAAPSAAGGAAIM
-680 VAQYIRENGL
+680 AQYIKEHKLSKQEGL
-690 KEKTGVSVRHLAQ
+690 TVRALAMALMMSTSEPLTDPDTGVTYSPRQQGSGLMQLQEAVTSPAY
-703 SLLMSTAE
+703 LLVGE
-711 PVYDAS
+711 
-717 TKSWYSILRQGAGL
+717 KEG
-731 ANVSNAI
+731 N
-738 HAESYVLVNG
+738 
-748 QPDGKVKVELG
+748 DGKVKLTFG
-759 DDPDRTGVYSA
+759 DDAERTGVYTGSFSVQNLSDSPLHYALSGKVTTMAVEEIEGEDYMSDSAYALDANVTFSA
-770 DFTLNNLTDE
+770 DGKSVYVYDLNGDDKVDE
-780 AIEYTLSADVFT
+780 QDAL
-792 QAPVSSEGVLYL
+792 VLL
-804 LPKTVS
+804 Q
-810 MAANVVWTVDGK
+810 AANGTHDALDAETVQK
-822 VLTAP
+822 
-827 SELTAYDF
+827 YDL
-835 DKDGDTDADDAQLLL
+835 DADGTITTADAQLYLAAVKG
-850 DDVTAGAGK
+850 DKSVVDVYAVTYEVPANGSMNVSFTVRLTDGD
-859 LKADVDGDGD
+859 KAWLNGHYPNGSYIEGFLYADSCDGDGRQ
-869 TDTHDV
+869 
-875 SELLK
+875 L
-880 LISAAKVVLP
+880 
-890 ADGSISVHVTFSL
+890 SV
-903 IDEEKE
+903 
-909 FLDAYYTNGA
+909 
-919 YVEAFLYANPVSAED
+919 PM
-934 GVERVSHSIPVLG
+934 LG

-1106 YYWDRETETVI
+1106 YYWDREKETVI
-1117 GGEENLPES
+1117 GGEENLPEG

-1304 TLYSVDETDYTAT
+1304 TLYSVDETDYSAVA
-1317 KIGSQ
+1317 IGKRST
-1322 SKAAY
+1322 AAY
-1327 TAMAYLPHLN
+1327 TSMTYLPHLN

-1382 PEETDE
+1382 PEETE
-1388 YGTCDDFAML
+1388 QYGTCDDFAML

-1495 AAADD
+1495 AAADN

>member
-1 MKKKLKQLLALVLT
+1 MLKGKAKRSLAFVLAACMLLAL
-15 LAVVMGFA
+15 
-23 LPAAAADPG
+23 LPSFG
-32 PRVTIEKV
+32 
-40 SNDAVTAE
+40 
-48 PEMHTA
+48 
-54 ETKEDT
+54 
-60 PQYADTD
+60 
-67 MVRVSITLAGASTI
+67 AGASAASVSYTEVDPSVI
-81 DAGYA
+81 DTGAA
-86 TRSIANNAAADIY
+86 VLPEAEQDAEQDVPAADEEVHVIILFEQKSLAKKGFSTKDLLENEKAASY
-99 RTGLKVQQQAMA
+99 SSSLKKQQLSLVD
-111 QRISQDV
+111 RIEREA
-118 LGGEALDVVWNMT
+118 LGGEKLEIRYQFTVAVNGVAT
-131 LLTNT
+131 V
-136 ISANVPYGKIEAI
+136 VPYGRIEQILAV
-149 EALDGVA
+149 DGVA
-156 SVTLENRYEPDV
+156 DVYLEERYELDETVQPD
-168 VSTGDADPDMATSG
+168 TATAG
-182 AMIGST
+182 EMVGSYS
-188 AAWADGYTGAGSRI
+188 AWADGYTGAGSRI
-202 AVIDTGTDIDH
+202 AIIDTGLDLSH
-213 ISFDGKAF
+213 PSFSEGGYY
-221 EYSLEQLAAD
+221 YSLGISAASF
-231 AGKSKD
+231 GKKISDYNLLTKEEIKKALPNLSISAD
-237 EFVASLDLLDVDEIA
+237 KNPPKADDLYRNAKV
-252 AVLPKLNIS
+252 
-261 KLVPDAS
+261 
-268 KLYLTSKLPFAFNYV
+268 PFAYNYV
-283 DEDFDITHD
+283 DDGLDVSHD
-292 NDKQGEHG
+292 AEGDSNGDHG
-300 SHVAGIATANRYV
+300 THVAGIAAANRYV
-313 SDGKGGYE
+313 PHYDADGDLYYDKQELG
-321 KALDSVF
+321 VT
-328 VQGVAPDAQLIT
+328 GVAPDAQLVV
-340 MKVFGKGGG
+340 MKVFGVGGG
-349 AYDSDYMVAI
+349 AYSSDYMAAI
-359 EDAVMLGCDAVNLSL
+359 EDAIWLNCDSVNLSL
-374 GSGNAGFTTP
+374 GSGSAGRSYGSKS
-384 DAKYQSILD
+384 DQQILD
-393 KLAETDTVVSISA
+393 SFRNTDTVVTVSA
-406 GNSSSWPENSVNGT
+406 GNNGAWGENVLTGT
-420 GALYLDDV
+420 GMTYTTDV
-428 NFATGGSPGSYK
+428 RMHTGGSPGSYT
-440 NSFGVASVDNS
+440 NSFTIASVTNTSMSGVMGKFNGVAAIPGD
-451 GTTGYSFSY
+451 TGETY
-460 GDGAKVF
+460 GAKNF
-467 YTDTADSDYT
+467 S
-477 NKAFATLDTSAD
+477 TLDTSED
-489 GSGTEYEYV
+489 QSGTTYDYV
-498 YFENTGAD
+498 FLGDPVKGEGIYGLPENYAGVD
-506 ADGNSLLTDYADVV
+506 VKGKVVLISRGNSSFAD
-520 SGKIAFVFRGTSSFY
+520 KAN
-535 QKHMAVAAA
+535 AAIQA
-544 GAAGAVVCN
+544 GAAAAVIYN
-553 NQAGVIRMDLSDSTA
+553 NAPGSINMNLTGYNFPNPAVMIEQAKA
-568 TIPCIS
+568 KE
-574 ILQTE
+574 IL
-579 AADIKAAST
+579 AAST
-588 PVYAEDGTTVLYY
+588 QDETTGLWG
-601 TGKLTVSGKMSTST
+601 GKMTVSAKAETLHGVADRYKP
-615 GSSGSYTMSDFS
+615 SSFS
-627 SWGVPSDLSMK
+627 SWGTTENLDLK
-638 PEITAPGGNIYSVN
+638 PELMTPGGNIYSTLN
-652 GAVAGG
+652 HSSYGM
-658 QAYEVMSGT
+658 MSGT
-667 SMAAPQVAGMAAL
+667 SMAAPSAAGGAAIM
-680 VAQYIRENGL
+680 AQYIKEHKLSKQEGL
-690 KEKTGVSVRHLAQ
+690 TVRALAMALMMSTSEPLTDPDTGVTYSPRQQGSGLMQLQEAVTSPAY
-703 SLLMSTAE
+703 LLVGE
-711 PVYDAS
+711 
-717 TKSWYSILRQGAGL
+717 KEG
-731 ANVSNAI
+731 N
-738 HAESYVLVNG
+738 
-748 QPDGKVKVELG
+748 DGKVKLTFG
-759 DDPDRTGVYSA
+759 DDAERTGVYTGSFSVQNLSDSPLHYALSGKVTTMAVEEIEGEDYMSDSAYALDANVTFSA
-770 DFTLNNLTDE
+770 DGKSVYVYDLNGDDKVDE
-780 AIEYTLSADVFT
+780 QDAL
-792 QAPVSSEGVLYL
+792 VLL
-804 LPKTVS
+804 K
-810 MAANVVWTVDGK
+810 AANGTHDALDAETVQK
-822 VLTAP
+822 
-827 SELTAYDF
+827 YDL
-835 DKDGDTDADDAQLLL
+835 DADGTITTADAQLYLAAVKG
-850 DDVTAGAGK
+850 DKSVVDVYAVTYEVPANGSMNVNFTVRLTDGD
-859 LKADVDGDGD
+859 KAWLNGHYPNGSYIEGFLYADSCDGDGRQ
-869 TDTHDV
+869 
-875 SELLK
+875 L
-880 LISAAKVVLP
+880 
-890 ADGSISVHVTFSL
+890 SV
-903 IDEEKE
+903 
-909 FLDAYYTNGA
+909 
-919 YVEAFLYANPVSAED
+919 PM
-934 GVERVSHSIPVLG
+934 LG

-1060 YYSASSAAWS
+1060 YYSASSSAWS
-1070 ATGTQVNLSWRGT
+1070 AAGTQVNLSWRGT

-1101 RAVSE
+1101 RAVPE

-1327 TAMAYLPHLN
+1327 TSMTYLPSLN

-1364 FASVIGSG
+1364 FASVIGRG

-1486 VALYSALQN
+1486 VALYSAMQN

>member
-1 MKKKLKQLLALVLT
+1 MLKGKAKRSLAFVLAACMLLAL
-15 LAVVMGFA
+15 
-23 LPAAAADPG
+23 LPSFG
-32 PRVTIEKV
+32 
-40 SNDAVTAE
+40 
-48 PEMHTA
+48 
-54 ETKEDT
+54 
-60 PQYADTD
+60 
-67 MVRVSITLAGASTI
+67 AGASAANVSYTEVDPSVI
-81 DAGYA
+81 DTGTAVLPEA
-86 TRSIANNAAADIY
+86 EQDAEQDVPAADEEVHVIILFEQKSLAKKGFSTKDLLENEKAASY
-99 RTGLKVQQQAMA
+99 SSSLKKQQLSLVD
-111 QRISQDV
+111 RIEREA
-118 LGGEALDVVWNMT
+118 LGGEKLEIRYQFTVAVNGVAT
-131 LLTNT
+131 V
-136 ISANVPYGKIEAI
+136 VPYGRIEQILAV
-149 EALDGVA
+149 DGVA
-156 SVTLENRYEPDV
+156 DVYLEERYELDETVQPD
-168 VSTGDADPDMATSG
+168 TATAG
-182 AMIGST
+182 EMVGSYS
-188 AAWADGYTGAGSRI
+188 AWADGYTGAGSRI
-202 AVIDTGTDIDH
+202 AIIDTGLDLSH
-213 ISFDGKAF
+213 PSFSEGGYY
-221 EYSLEQLAAD
+221 YSLGISAASF
-231 AGKSKD
+231 GKKISDYNLLTKEEIKKALPNLSISAD
-237 EFVASLDLLDVDEIA
+237 KNPPKADDLYRNAKV
-252 AVLPKLNIS
+252 
-261 KLVPDAS
+261 
-268 KLYLTSKLPFAFNYV
+268 PFAYNYV
-283 DEDFDITHD
+283 DDGLDVSHD
-292 NDKQGEHG
+292 AEGDSNGDHG
-300 SHVAGIATANRYV
+300 THVAGIAAANRYV
-313 SDGKGGYE
+313 PHYDADGDLYYDKQELG
-321 KALDSVF
+321 VT
-328 VQGVAPDAQLIT
+328 GVAPDAQLVV
-340 MKVFGKGGG
+340 MKVFGVGGG
-349 AYDSDYMVAI
+349 AYSSDYMAAI
-359 EDAVMLGCDAVNLSL
+359 EDAIWLNCDSVNLSL
-374 GSGNAGFTTP
+374 GSGSAGRSYGSKS
-384 DAKYQSILD
+384 DQQILD
-393 KLAETDTVVSISA
+393 SFRNTDTVVTVSA
-406 GNSSSWPENSVNGT
+406 GNNGAWGENVLTGT
-420 GALYLDDV
+420 GMTYTTDV
-428 NFATGGSPGSYK
+428 RMHTGGSPGSYT
-440 NSFGVASVDNS
+440 NSFTIASVTNTSMSGVMGKFNGVAAIPGD
-451 GTTGYSFSY
+451 TGETY
-460 GDGAKVF
+460 GAKNF
-467 YTDTADSDYT
+467 S
-477 NKAFATLDTSAD
+477 TLDTSED
-489 GSGTEYEYV
+489 QSGTTYDYV
-498 YFENTGAD
+498 FLGDPVKGEGIYGLPENYANVDVKGKVVLISR
-506 ADGNSLLTDYADVV
+506 GNSSFAD
-520 SGKIAFVFRGTSSFY
+520 KAN
-535 QKHMAVAAA
+535 AAIQA
-544 GAAGAVVCN
+544 GAAATVIYNNAPGSINMNLTGYNFPNPAVMIE
-553 NQAGVIRMDLSDSTA
+553 QSKAKE
-568 TIPCIS
+568 
-574 ILQTE
+574 IL
-579 AADIKAAST
+579 AAST
-588 PVYAEDGTTVLYY
+588 QDETTGLWG
-601 TGKLTVSGKMSTST
+601 GKMTVSAKAETLHGVADGYKP
-615 GSSGSYTMSDFS
+615 SSFS
-627 SWGVPSDLSMK
+627 SWGTTENLDLK
-638 PEITAPGGNIYSVN
+638 PELMTPGGNIYSTLN
-652 GAVAGG
+652 HSSYGM
-658 QAYEVMSGT
+658 MSGT
-667 SMAAPQVAGMAAL
+667 SMAAPSAAGGAAIM
-680 VAQYIRENGL
+680 AQYIKEHKLSKQEGL
-690 KEKTGVSVRHLAQ
+690 TVRALAMALMMSTSEPLTDPDTGVTYSPRQQGSGLMQLQEAVTSPAY
-703 SLLMSTAE
+703 LLVGE
-711 PVYDAS
+711 
-717 TKSWYSILRQGAGL
+717 KEG
-731 ANVSNAI
+731 N
-738 HAESYVLVNG
+738 
-748 QPDGKVKVELG
+748 DGKVKLTFG
-759 DDPDRTGVYSA
+759 DDAERTGVYTGSFSVQNLSDSPLHYALSGKVTTMAVEEIEGEDYMSDSAYALDANVTFSA
-770 DFTLNNLTDE
+770 DGKSVYVYDLNGDDKVDE
-780 AIEYTLSADVFT
+780 QDAL
-792 QAPVSSEGVLYL
+792 VLL
-804 LPKTVS
+804 K
-810 MAANVVWTVDGK
+810 AANGTHDALDAETVQK
-822 VLTAP
+822 
-827 SELTAYDF
+827 YDL
-835 DKDGDTDADDAQLLL
+835 DADGTITTADAQLYLAAVKG
-850 DDVTAGAGK
+850 DKSVVDVYAVTYEVPANGSMNVSFTVRLTDGD
-859 LKADVDGDGD
+859 KAWLNGHYPNGSYIEGFLYADSCDGDGRQ
-869 TDTHDV
+869 
-875 SELLK
+875 L
-880 LISAAKVVLP
+880 
-890 ADGSISVHVTFSL
+890 SV
-903 IDEEKE
+903 
-909 FLDAYYTNGA
+909 
-919 YVEAFLYANPVSAED
+919 PM
-934 GVERVSHSIPVLG
+934 LG

-1060 YYSASSAAWS
+1060 YYSASSSAWS
-1070 ATGTQVNLSWRGT
+1070 AAGTQVNLSWRGT

-1091 PEGTPIEVVA
+1091 PEGTPIEVVT
-1101 RAVSE
+1101 RAVPE

-1327 TAMAYLPHLN
+1327 TSMTYLPSLN

-1364 FASVIGSG
+1364 FASVIGRG

-1486 VALYSALQN
+1486 VALYSAMQN

>member
-1 MKKKLKQLLALVLT
+1 MLKGKAKRSLAFVLAACMLLAL
-15 LAVVMGFA
+15 
-23 LPAAAADPG
+23 LPSFG
-32 PRVTIEKV
+32 
-40 SNDAVTAE
+40 
-48 PEMHTA
+48 
-54 ETKEDT
+54 
-60 PQYADTD
+60 
-67 MVRVSITLAGASTI
+67 AGASAASVSYTEVDPSVI
-81 DAGYA
+81 DAGA
-86 TRSIANNAAADIY
+86 AVLPEAEQDAEQDVPAADEEVHVIILFEQKSLAKKGFSTKDLLENEKAASY
-99 RTGLKVQQQAMA
+99 SSSLKKQQLSLVD
-111 QRISQDV
+111 RIEREA
-118 LGGEALDVVWNMT
+118 LGGEELEIRYQFTVAVNGVAT
-131 LLTNT
+131 V
-136 ISANVPYGKIEAI
+136 VPYGRIEQILAV
-149 EALDGVA
+149 DGVA
-156 SVTLENRYEPDV
+156 DVYLEERYELDETVQPD
-168 VSTGDADPDMATSG
+168 TATAG
-182 AMIGST
+182 EMVGSYS
-188 AAWADGYTGAGSRI
+188 AWADGYTGAGSRI
-202 AVIDTGTDIDH
+202 AIIDTGLDLSH
-213 ISFDGKAF
+213 PSFSEGGYY
-221 EYSLEQLAAD
+221 YSLGISAASF
-231 AGKSKD
+231 GKKISDYNLLTKEEIKKALPNLSISAD
-237 EFVASLDLLDVDEIA
+237 KNPPKADDLYRNAKV
-252 AVLPKLNIS
+252 
-261 KLVPDAS
+261 
-268 KLYLTSKLPFAFNYV
+268 PFAYNYV
-283 DEDFDITHD
+283 DDGLDVSHD
-292 NDKQGEHG
+292 AEGDSNGDHG
-300 SHVAGIATANRYV
+300 THVAGIAAANRYV
-313 SDGKGGYE
+313 PHYDADGDLYYDKQELG
-321 KALDSVF
+321 VT
-328 VQGVAPDAQLIT
+328 GVAPDAQLVV
-340 MKVFGKGGG
+340 MKVFGVGGG
-349 AYDSDYMVAI
+349 AYSADYMAAI
-359 EDAVMLGCDAVNLSL
+359 EDAIWLNCDSVNLSL
-374 GSGNAGFTTP
+374 GSGSAGRSYGSKS
-384 DAKYQSILD
+384 DQQILD
-393 KLAETDTVVSISA
+393 SFRNTDTVVTISA
-406 GNSSSWPENSVNGT
+406 GNNGAWGENVLTGT
-420 GALYLDDV
+420 GMTYTTDV
-428 NFATGGSPGSYK
+428 RMHTGGSPGSYT
-440 NSFGVASVDNS
+440 NSFTIASVTNTSMSGVMGKFNGVAAIPGD
-451 GTTGYSFSY
+451 TGETY
-460 GDGAKVF
+460 GAKNF
-467 YTDTADSDYT
+467 S
-477 NKAFATLDTSAD
+477 TLDTSED
-489 GSGTEYEYV
+489 QSGTTYDYV
-498 YFENTGAD
+498 FLGDPVKGEGIYGLPENYANVDVKGKVVLISR
-506 ADGNSLLTDYADVV
+506 GNSSFAD
-520 SGKIAFVFRGTSSFY
+520 KAN
-535 QKHMAVAAA
+535 AAIQA
-544 GAAGAVVCN
+544 GAAAAVIYN
-553 NQAGVIRMDLSDSTA
+553 NAPGSINMNLTGYNFPNPAVMIEQAKA
-568 TIPCIS
+568 KE
-574 ILQTE
+574 IL
-579 AADIKAAST
+579 AAST
-588 PVYAEDGTTVLYY
+588 QDETTGLWG
-601 TGKLTVSGKMSTST
+601 GKMTVSAKAETLHGVADGYKP
-615 GSSGSYTMSDFS
+615 SSFS
-627 SWGVPSDLSMK
+627 SWGTTENLDLK
-638 PEITAPGGNIYSVN
+638 PELMTPGGNIYSTLN
-652 GAVAGG
+652 HSSYGM
-658 QAYEVMSGT
+658 MSGT
-667 SMAAPQVAGMAAL
+667 SMAAPSAAGGAAIM
-680 VAQYIRENGL
+680 AQYIKEHKLSKQEGL
-690 KEKTGVSVRHLAQ
+690 TVRALAMALMMSTSEPLTDPDTGVTYSPRQQGSGLMQLQEAVTSPAY
-703 SLLMSTAE
+703 LLVGE
-711 PVYDAS
+711 
-717 TKSWYSILRQGAGL
+717 KEG
-731 ANVSNAI
+731 N
-738 HAESYVLVNG
+738 
-748 QPDGKVKVELG
+748 DGKVKLTFG
-759 DDPDRTGVYSA
+759 DDAERTGVYTGSFSVQNLSDSPLHYALSGKVTTMAVEEIEGEDYMSDSAYALDANVTFSA
-770 DFTLNNLTDE
+770 DGKSVYVYDLNGDDKVDE
-780 AIEYTLSADVFT
+780 QDAL
-792 QAPVSSEGVLYL
+792 VLL
-804 LPKTVS
+804 K
-810 MAANVVWTVDGK
+810 AANGTHDALDAETVQK
-822 VLTAP
+822 
-827 SELTAYDF
+827 YDL
-835 DKDGDTDADDAQLLL
+835 DADGTITTADAQLYLAAVKG
-850 DDVTAGAGK
+850 DKSVVDVYAVTYEVPANGSMNVSFTVRLTDGD
-859 LKADVDGDGD
+859 KAWLNGHYPNGSYIEGFLYADSCDGDGRQ
-869 TDTHDV
+869 
-875 SELLK
+875 L
-880 LISAAKVVLP
+880 
-890 ADGSISVHVTFSL
+890 SV
-903 IDEEKE
+903 
-909 FLDAYYTNGA
+909 
-919 YVEAFLYANPVSAED
+919 PM
-934 GVERVSHSIPVLG
+934 LG

-1060 YYSASSAAWS
+1060 YYSASSSAWS
-1070 ATGTQVNLSWRGT
+1070 AAGTQVNLSWRGT

-1289 LLASNELDDAKNLVS
+1289 LLASNELDDSKNLVS
-1304 TLYSVDETDYTAT
+1304 TLYAVDETDYSAVA
-1317 KIGSQ
+1317 IGKRST
-1322 SKAAY
+1322 AAY
-1327 TAMAYLPHLN
+1327 TSMTYLPSLN

-1364 FASVIGSG
+1364 FASVIGRG

-1486 VALYSALQN
+1486 VALYSAMQN
-1495 AAADD
+1495 AVADD

>member
-1 MKKKLKQLLALVLT
+1 MLKGKAKRSLAFVLAACMLLAL
-15 LAVVMGFA
+15 
-23 LPAAAADPG
+23 LPSFG
-32 PRVTIEKV
+32 
-40 SNDAVTAE
+40 
-48 PEMHTA
+48 
-54 ETKEDT
+54 
-60 PQYADTD
+60 
-67 MVRVSITLAGASTI
+67 AGASAASVSYTEVDPSVI
-81 DAGYA
+81 DTGTAVLPEA
-86 TRSIANNAAADIY
+86 EQDAEQDVPAADEEVHVIILFEQKSLAKKGFSTKDLLENEKAASY
-99 RTGLKVQQQAMA
+99 SSSLKKQQLSLVD
-111 QRISQDV
+111 RIEREA
-118 LGGEALDVVWNMT
+118 LGGEELEIRYQFTVAVNGVAT
-131 LLTNT
+131 V
-136 ISANVPYGKIEAI
+136 VPYGRIEQILAV
-149 EALDGVA
+149 DGVA
-156 SVTLENRYEPDV
+156 DVYLEERYELDETVQPD
-168 VSTGDADPDMATSG
+168 TATAG
-182 AMIGST
+182 EMVGSYS
-188 AAWADGYTGAGSRI
+188 AWADGYTGAGSRI
-202 AVIDTGTDIDH
+202 AIIDTGLDLSH
-213 ISFDGKAF
+213 PSFSEGGYY
-221 EYSLEQLAAD
+221 YSLGISAASF
-231 AGKSKD
+231 GKKISDYNLLTKEEIKKALPNLSISAD
-237 EFVASLDLLDVDEIA
+237 KNPPKADDLYRNAKV
-252 AVLPKLNIS
+252 
-261 KLVPDAS
+261 
-268 KLYLTSKLPFAFNYV
+268 PFAYNYV
-283 DEDFDITHD
+283 DDGLDVSHD
-292 NDKQGEHG
+292 AEGDSNGDHG
-300 SHVAGIATANRYV
+300 THVAGIAAANRYV
-313 SDGKGGYE
+313 PHYDADGDLYYDKQELG
-321 KALDSVF
+321 VT
-328 VQGVAPDAQLIT
+328 GVAPDAQLVV
-340 MKVFGKGGG
+340 MKVFGVGGG
-349 AYDSDYMVAI
+349 AYSSDYMAAI
-359 EDAVMLGCDAVNLSL
+359 EDAIWLNCDSVNLSL
-374 GSGNAGFTTP
+374 GSGSAGRSYGSKS
-384 DAKYQSILD
+384 DQQILD
-393 KLAETDTVVSISA
+393 SFRNTDTVVTVSA
-406 GNSSSWPENSVNGT
+406 GNNGAWGENVLTGT
-420 GALYLDDV
+420 GMTYTTDV
-428 NFATGGSPGSYK
+428 RMHTGGSPGSYT
-440 NSFGVASVDNS
+440 NSFTIASVTNTSMSGVMGKFNGVAAIPGD
-451 GTTGYSFSY
+451 TGETY
-460 GDGAKVF
+460 GAKNF
-467 YTDTADSDYT
+467 S
-477 NKAFATLDTSAD
+477 TLDTSED
-489 GSGTEYEYV
+489 QSGTTYDYV
-498 YFENTGAD
+498 FLGDPVKGEGIYGLPENYANVDVKGKVVLISR
-506 ADGNSLLTDYADVV
+506 GNSSFAD
-520 SGKIAFVFRGTSSFY
+520 KAN
-535 QKHMAVAAA
+535 AAIQA
-544 GAAGAVVCN
+544 GAAATVIYNNAPGSINMNLTGYNFPNPAVMIE
-553 NQAGVIRMDLSDSTA
+553 QSKAKE
-568 TIPCIS
+568 
-574 ILQTE
+574 IL
-579 AADIKAAST
+579 AAST
-588 PVYAEDGTTVLYY
+588 QDETTGLWG
-601 TGKLTVSGKMSTST
+601 GKMTVSAKAETLHGVADGYKP
-615 GSSGSYTMSDFS
+615 SSFS
-627 SWGVPSDLSMK
+627 SWGTTENLDLK
-638 PEITAPGGNIYSVN
+638 PELMTPGGNIYSTLN
-652 GAVAGG
+652 HSSYGM
-658 QAYEVMSGT
+658 MSGT
-667 SMAAPQVAGMAAL
+667 SMAAPSAAGGAAIM
-680 VAQYIRENGL
+680 AQYIKEHKLSKQEGL
-690 KEKTGVSVRHLAQ
+690 TVRALAMALMMSTSEPLTDPDTGVTYSPRQQGSGLMQLQEAVTSPAY
-703 SLLMSTAE
+703 LLVGE
-711 PVYDAS
+711 
-717 TKSWYSILRQGAGL
+717 KEG
-731 ANVSNAI
+731 N
-738 HAESYVLVNG
+738 
-748 QPDGKVKVELG
+748 DGKVKLTFG
-759 DDPDRTGVYSA
+759 DDAERTGVYTGSFSVQNLSDSPLHYALSGKVTTMAVEEIEGEDYMSDSAYALDANVTFSA
-770 DFTLNNLTDE
+770 DGKSVYVYDLNGDDKVDE
-780 AIEYTLSADVFT
+780 QDAL
-792 QAPVSSEGVLYL
+792 VLL
-804 LPKTVS
+804 Q
-810 MAANVVWTVDGK
+810 AANGTHDALDAETVQK
-822 VLTAP
+822 
-827 SELTAYDF
+827 YDL
-835 DKDGDTDADDAQLLL
+835 DADGTITTADAQLYLAAVKG
-850 DDVTAGAGK
+850 DKSVVDVYAVTYEVPANGSMNVSFTVRLTDGD
-859 LKADVDGDGD
+859 KAWLNGHYPNGSYIEGFLYADSCDGDGRQ
-869 TDTHDV
+869 
-875 SELLK
+875 L
-880 LISAAKVVLP
+880 
-890 ADGSISVHVTFSL
+890 SV
-903 IDEEKE
+903 
-909 FLDAYYTNGA
+909 
-919 YVEAFLYANPVSAED
+919 PM
-934 GVERVSHSIPVLG
+934 LG

-1047 VYKTVDYGTATGA
+1047 VYTTVDYGTATGA

-1091 PEGTPIEVVA
+1091 PEGTPIEVVT
-1101 RAVSE
+1101 RAVPE

-1327 TAMAYLPHLN
+1327 TSMTYLPHLN

-1364 FASVIGSG
+1364 FASVIGRG

-1486 VALYSALQN
+1486 VALYSAMQN

-1519 AAAETLTAQPLPALQ
+1519 TAAETLTAQPLPALQ

>member
-1 MKKKLKQLLALVLT
+1 MLKGKAKRSLAFVLAACMLLAL
-15 LAVVMGFA
+15 
-23 LPAAAADPG
+23 LPSFG
-32 PRVTIEKV
+32 
-40 SNDAVTAE
+40 
-48 PEMHTA
+48 
-54 ETKEDT
+54 
-60 PQYADTD
+60 
-67 MVRVSITLAGASTI
+67 AGASAANVSYTEVDPSVI
-81 DAGYA
+81 DTGTAVLPEA
-86 TRSIANNAAADIY
+86 EQDAEQDVPAADEEVHVIILFEQKSLAKKGFSTKDLLENEKAASY
-99 RTGLKVQQQAMA
+99 SSSLKKQQLSLVD
-111 QRISQDV
+111 RIEREA
-118 LGGEALDVVWNMT
+118 LGGEELEIRYQFTVAVNGVAT
-131 LLTNT
+131 V
-136 ISANVPYGKIEAI
+136 VPYGRIEQILAV
-149 EALDGVA
+149 DGVA
-156 SVTLENRYEPDV
+156 DVYLEERYELDETVQPD
-168 VSTGDADPDMATSG
+168 TATAG
-182 AMIGST
+182 EMVGSYS
-188 AAWADGYTGAGSRI
+188 AWADGYTGAGSRI
-202 AVIDTGTDIDH
+202 AIIDTGLDLSH
-213 ISFDGKAF
+213 PSFSEGGYY
-221 EYSLEQLAAD
+221 YSLGISAASF
-231 AGKSKD
+231 GKKISDYNLLTKEEIKKALPNLSISAD
-237 EFVASLDLLDVDEIA
+237 KNPPKADDLYRNAKV
-252 AVLPKLNIS
+252 
-261 KLVPDAS
+261 
-268 KLYLTSKLPFAFNYV
+268 PFAYNYV
-283 DEDFDITHD
+283 DDGLDVSHD
-292 NDKQGEHG
+292 AEGDSNGDHG
-300 SHVAGIATANRYV
+300 THVAGIAAANRYV
-313 SDGKGGYE
+313 PHYDADGDLYYDKQELG
-321 KALDSVF
+321 VT
-328 VQGVAPDAQLIT
+328 GVAPDAQLVV
-340 MKVFGKGGG
+340 MKVFGVGGG
-349 AYDSDYMVAI
+349 AYSSDYMAAI
-359 EDAVMLGCDAVNLSL
+359 EDAIWLNCDSVNLSL
-374 GSGNAGFTTP
+374 GSGSAGRSYGSKS
-384 DAKYQSILD
+384 DQQILD
-393 KLAETDTVVSISA
+393 SFRNTDTVVTVSA
-406 GNSSSWPENSVNGT
+406 GNNGAWGENVLTGT
-420 GALYLDDV
+420 GMTYTTDV
-428 NFATGGSPGSYK
+428 RMHTGGSPGSYT
-440 NSFGVASVDNS
+440 NSFTIASVTNTSMSGVMGKFNGVAAIP
-451 GTTGYSFSY
+451 
-460 GDGAKVF
+460 GDTSETYGAKNF
-467 YTDTADSDYT
+467 S
-477 NKAFATLDTSAD
+477 TLDTSED
-489 GSGTEYEYV
+489 QSGTTYDYV
-498 YFENTGAD
+498 FLGDPVKGEGIYGLPENYANVDVKGKVVLISR
-506 ADGNSLLTDYADVV
+506 GNSSFAD
-520 SGKIAFVFRGTSSFY
+520 KAN
-535 QKHMAVAAA
+535 AAIQA
-544 GAAGAVVCN
+544 GAAAAVIYN
-553 NQAGVIRMDLSDSTA
+553 NAPGSINMNLTGYNFPNPAVMIEQAKA
-568 TIPCIS
+568 KE
-574 ILQTE
+574 IL
-579 AADIKAAST
+579 AAST
-588 PVYAEDGTTVLYY
+588 QDETTGLWG
-601 TGKLTVSGKMSTST
+601 GKMTVSAKAETLHGVADGYKP
-615 GSSGSYTMSDFS
+615 SSFS
-627 SWGVPSDLSMK
+627 SWGTTENLDLK
-638 PEITAPGGNIYSVN
+638 PELMTPGGNIYSTLN
-652 GAVAGG
+652 HSSYGM
-658 QAYEVMSGT
+658 MSGT
-667 SMAAPQVAGMAAL
+667 SMAAPSAAGGAAIM
-680 VAQYIRENGL
+680 AQYIKEHKLSKQEGL
-690 KEKTGVSVRHLAQ
+690 TVRALAMALMMSTSEPLTDPDTGVTYSPRQQGSGLMQLQEAVTSPAY
-703 SLLMSTAE
+703 LLVGE
-711 PVYDAS
+711 
-717 TKSWYSILRQGAGL
+717 KEG
-731 ANVSNAI
+731 N
-738 HAESYVLVNG
+738 
-748 QPDGKVKVELG
+748 DGKVKLTFG
-759 DDPDRTGVYSA
+759 DDAERTGVYTGSFSVQNLSDSPLHYALSGKVTTMAVEEVEGEDYMSDSAYALDANVTFSA
-770 DFTLNNLTDE
+770 DGKSVYVYDLNGDDKVNEQDAL
-780 AIEYTLSADVFT
+780 
-792 QAPVSSEGVLYL
+792 VLL
-804 LPKTVS
+804 Q
-810 MAANVVWTVDGK
+810 AANGTHDALDAETVQK
-822 VLTAP
+822 
-827 SELTAYDF
+827 YDL
-835 DKDGDTDADDAQLLL
+835 DADGTITTADAQLYLAAVKG
-850 DDVTAGAGK
+850 DRSVVDVYAVTYEVPANGSMNVSFTVRLTDGD
-859 LKADVDGDGD
+859 KAWLNGHYPNGSYIEGFLYADSCDGDGRQ
-869 TDTHDV
+869 
-875 SELLK
+875 L
-880 LISAAKVVLP
+880 
-890 ADGSISVHVTFSL
+890 SV
-903 IDEEKE
+903 
-909 FLDAYYTNGA
+909 
-919 YVEAFLYANPVSAED
+919 PM
-934 GVERVSHSIPVLG
+934 LG

-1031 NASDL
+1031 NTSDL

-1091 PEGTPIEVVA
+1091 PEGTPIEVVT

-1289 LLASNELDDAKNLVS
+1289 LLASNELDEAKNLVS

-1382 PEETDE
+1382 PEETE
-1388 YGTCDDFAML
+1388 QYGTCDDFAML

-1404 YLFSMAYYTNA
+1404 YLFSMAYYKNA
-1415 YGRKTYGLY
+1415 NGRKTYGLY
-1424 SRSLLGNVPDVMA
+1424 SSSLLGNVPDVMA

-1495 AAADD
+1495 AAADN

>member
-1 MKKKLKQLLALVLT
+1 MLKGKAKRSLAFVLAACMLLAL
-15 LAVVMGFA
+15 
-23 LPAAAADPG
+23 LPSFG
-32 PRVTIEKV
+32 
-40 SNDAVTAE
+40 
-48 PEMHTA
+48 
-54 ETKEDT
+54 
-60 PQYADTD
+60 
-67 MVRVSITLAGASTI
+67 AGASAANVSYTEVDPSVI
-81 DAGYA
+81 DTGTAVLPEA
-86 TRSIANNAAADIY
+86 EQDAEQDVPAADEEVHVIILFEQKSLAKKGFSTKDLLENEKAASY
-99 RTGLKVQQQAMA
+99 SSSLKKQQLSLVD
-111 QRISQDV
+111 RIEREA
-118 LGGEALDVVWNMT
+118 LGGEKLEIRYQFTVAVNGVAT
-131 LLTNT
+131 V
-136 ISANVPYGKIEAI
+136 VPYGRIEQILAV
-149 EALDGVA
+149 DGVA
-156 SVTLENRYEPDV
+156 DVYLEERYELDETVQPD
-168 VSTGDADPDMATSG
+168 TATAG
-182 AMIGST
+182 EMVGSYS
-188 AAWADGYTGAGSRI
+188 AWADGYTGAGSRI
-202 AVIDTGTDIDH
+202 AIIDTGLDLSH
-213 ISFDGKAF
+213 PSFSEGGYY
-221 EYSLEQLAAD
+221 YSLGISAASF
-231 AGKSKD
+231 GKKISDYNLLTKEEIKKALPNLSISAD
-237 EFVASLDLLDVDEIA
+237 KNPPKADDLYRNAKV
-252 AVLPKLNIS
+252 
-261 KLVPDAS
+261 
-268 KLYLTSKLPFAFNYV
+268 PFAYNYV
-283 DEDFDITHD
+283 DDGLDVSHD
-292 NDKQGEHG
+292 AEGDSNGDHG
-300 SHVAGIATANRYV
+300 THVAGIAAANRYV
-313 SDGKGGYE
+313 PHYDADGDLYYDKQELG
-321 KALDSVF
+321 VT
-328 VQGVAPDAQLIT
+328 GVAPDAQLVV
-340 MKVFGKGGG
+340 MKVFGVGGG
-349 AYDSDYMVAI
+349 AYSSDYMAAI
-359 EDAVMLGCDAVNLSL
+359 EDAIWLNCDSVNLSL
-374 GSGNAGFTTP
+374 GSGSAGRSYGSKS
-384 DAKYQSILD
+384 DQQILD
-393 KLAETDTVVSISA
+393 SFRNTDTVVTVSA
-406 GNSSSWPENSVNGT
+406 GNNGAWGENVLTGT
-420 GALYLDDV
+420 GMTYTTDV
-428 NFATGGSPGSYK
+428 RMHTGGSPGSYT
-440 NSFGVASVDNS
+440 NSFTIASVTNTSMSGVMGKFNGVAAIPGD
-451 GTTGYSFSY
+451 TGETY
-460 GDGAKVF
+460 GAKNF
-467 YTDTADSDYT
+467 S
-477 NKAFATLDTSAD
+477 TLDTSED
-489 GSGTEYEYV
+489 QSGTTYDYV
-498 YFENTGAD
+498 FLGDPVKGEGIYGLPENYANVDVKGKVVLISR
-506 ADGNSLLTDYADVV
+506 GNSSFAD
-520 SGKIAFVFRGTSSFY
+520 KAN
-535 QKHMAVAAA
+535 AAIQA
-544 GAAGAVVCN
+544 GAAAAVIYN
-553 NQAGVIRMDLSDSTA
+553 NAPG
-568 TIPCIS
+568 S
-574 ILQTE
+574 INMNLTGYNFPNPAVMIEQSKAKE
-579 AADIKAAST
+579 ILAAST
-588 PVYAEDGTTVLYY
+588 QDETTGLWG
-601 TGKLTVSGKMSTST
+601 GKMTVSAKAETLHGVADGYKP
-615 GSSGSYTMSDFS
+615 SSFS
-627 SWGVPSDLSMK
+627 SWGTTENLDLK
-638 PEITAPGGNIYSVN
+638 PELMTPGGNIYSTLN
-652 GAVAGG
+652 HSSYGM
-658 QAYEVMSGT
+658 MSGT
-667 SMAAPQVAGMAAL
+667 SMAAPSAAGGAAIM
-680 VAQYIRENGL
+680 AQYIKEHKLSKQEGL
-690 KEKTGVSVRHLAQ
+690 TVRALAMALMMSTSEPLTDPDTGVTYSPRQQGSGLMQLQEAVTSPAY
-703 SLLMSTAE
+703 LLVGE
-711 PVYDAS
+711 
-717 TKSWYSILRQGAGL
+717 KEG
-731 ANVSNAI
+731 N
-738 HAESYVLVNG
+738 
-748 QPDGKVKVELG
+748 DGKVKLTFG
-759 DDPDRTGVYSA
+759 DDAERTGVYTGSFSVQNLSDSPLHYALSGKVTTMAVEEIEGEDYMSDSAYALDANVTFSA
-770 DFTLNNLTDE
+770 DGKSVYVYDLNGDDKVDE
-780 AIEYTLSADVFT
+780 QDAL
-792 QAPVSSEGVLYL
+792 VLL
-804 LPKTVS
+804 K
-810 MAANVVWTVDGK
+810 AANGTHDALDAETVQK
-822 VLTAP
+822 
-827 SELTAYDF
+827 YDL
-835 DKDGDTDADDAQLLL
+835 DADGTITTADAQLYLAAVKG
-850 DDVTAGAGK
+850 DKSVVDVYAVTYEVPANGSMNVSFTVRLTDGD
-859 LKADVDGDGD
+859 KAWLNEHYPNGSYIEGFLYADSCDGDGRQ
-869 TDTHDV
+869 
-875 SELLK
+875 L
-880 LISAAKVVLP
+880 
-890 ADGSISVHVTFSL
+890 SV
-903 IDEEKE
+903 
-909 FLDAYYTNGA
+909 
-919 YVEAFLYANPVSAED
+919 PM
-934 GVERVSHSIPVLG
+934 LG

-1327 TAMAYLPHLN
+1327 TSMTYLPSLN

-1364 FASVIGSG
+1364 FASVIGRG

-1486 VALYSALQN
+1486 VALYSAMQN
-1495 AAADD
+1495 AVADD

>member
-1 MKKKLKQLLALVLT
+1 MLKGKAKRSLAFVLAACMLLAL
-15 LAVVMGFA
+15 
-23 LPAAAADPG
+23 LPSFG
-32 PRVTIEKV
+32 
-40 SNDAVTAE
+40 
-48 PEMHTA
+48 
-54 ETKEDT
+54 
-60 PQYADTD
+60 
-67 MVRVSITLAGASTI
+67 AGASAASVSYTEVDPSVI
-81 DAGYA
+81 DAGA
-86 TRSIANNAAADIY
+86 AVLPEAEQDAEQDVPAADEEVHVIILFEQKSLAKKGFSTKDLLENEKAASY
-99 RTGLKVQQQAMA
+99 SSSLKKQQLSLVD
-111 QRISQDV
+111 RIEREA
-118 LGGEALDVVWNMT
+118 LGGEKLEIRYQFTVAVNGVAT
-131 LLTNT
+131 V
-136 ISANVPYGKIEAI
+136 VPYGRIEQILAV
-149 EALDGVA
+149 DGVA
-156 SVTLENRYEPDV
+156 DVYLEERYELDETVQPD
-168 VSTGDADPDMATSG
+168 TATAG
-182 AMIGST
+182 EMVGSYS
-188 AAWADGYTGAGSRI
+188 AWADGYTGAGSRI
-202 AVIDTGTDIDH
+202 AIIDTGLDLSH
-213 ISFDGKAF
+213 PSFSEGGYY
-221 EYSLEQLAAD
+221 YSLGISAASF
-231 AGKSKD
+231 GKKISDYNLLTKEEIKKALPNLSISAD
-237 EFVASLDLLDVDEIA
+237 KNPPKADDLYRNAKV
-252 AVLPKLNIS
+252 
-261 KLVPDAS
+261 
-268 KLYLTSKLPFAFNYV
+268 PFAYNYV
-283 DEDFDITHD
+283 DDGLDVSHD
-292 NDKQGEHG
+292 AEGDSNGDHG
-300 SHVAGIATANRYV
+300 THVAGIAAANRYV
-313 SDGKGGYE
+313 PHYDADGDLYYDKQELG
-321 KALDSVF
+321 VT
-328 VQGVAPDAQLIT
+328 GVAPDAQLVV
-340 MKVFGKGGG
+340 MKVFGVGGG
-349 AYDSDYMVAI
+349 AYSSDYMAAI
-359 EDAVMLGCDAVNLSL
+359 EDAIWLNCDSVNLSL
-374 GSGNAGFTTP
+374 GSGSAGRSYGSKS
-384 DAKYQSILD
+384 DQQILD
-393 KLAETDTVVSISA
+393 SFRNTDTVVTVSA
-406 GNSSSWPENSVNGT
+406 GNNGAWGENVLTGT
-420 GALYLDDV
+420 GMTYTTDV
-428 NFATGGSPGSYK
+428 RMHTGGSPGSYT
-440 NSFGVASVDNS
+440 NSFTIASVTNTSMSGVMGKFNGVAAIPGD
-451 GTTGYSFSY
+451 TGETY
-460 GDGAKVF
+460 GAKNF
-467 YTDTADSDYT
+467 S
-477 NKAFATLDTSAD
+477 TLDTSED
-489 GSGTEYEYV
+489 QSGTTYDYV
-498 YFENTGAD
+498 FLGDPVKGEGIYGLPENYANVDVKGKVVLISR
-506 ADGNSLLTDYADVV
+506 GNSSFAD
-520 SGKIAFVFRGTSSFY
+520 KAN
-535 QKHMAVAAA
+535 AAIQA
-544 GAAGAVVCN
+544 GAAATVIYNNAPGSINMNLTGYNFPNPAVMIE
-553 NQAGVIRMDLSDSTA
+553 QSKAKE
-568 TIPCIS
+568 
-574 ILQTE
+574 IL
-579 AADIKAAST
+579 AAST
-588 PVYAEDGTTVLYY
+588 QDETTGLWG
-601 TGKLTVSGKMSTST
+601 GKMTVSAKAETLHGVADGYKP
-615 GSSGSYTMSDFS
+615 SSFS
-627 SWGVPSDLSMK
+627 SWGTTENLDLK
-638 PEITAPGGNIYSVN
+638 PELMTPGGNIYSTLN
-652 GAVAGG
+652 HSSYGM
-658 QAYEVMSGT
+658 MSGT
-667 SMAAPQVAGMAAL
+667 SMAAPSAAGGAAIM
-680 VAQYIRENGL
+680 AQYIKEHKLSKQEGL
-690 KEKTGVSVRHLAQ
+690 TVRALAMALMMSTSEPLTDPDTGVTYSPRQQGSGLMQLQEAVTSPAY
-703 SLLMSTAE
+703 LLVGE
-711 PVYDAS
+711 
-717 TKSWYSILRQGAGL
+717 KEG
-731 ANVSNAI
+731 N
-738 HAESYVLVNG
+738 
-748 QPDGKVKVELG
+748 DGKVKLTFG
-759 DDPDRTGVYSA
+759 DDAERTGVYTGSFSVQNLSDSPLHYALSGKVTTMAVEEIEGEDYMSDSAYALDANVTFSA
-770 DFTLNNLTDE
+770 DGKSVYVYDLNGDDKVDE
-780 AIEYTLSADVFT
+780 QDAL
-792 QAPVSSEGVLYL
+792 VLL
-804 LPKTVS
+804 K
-810 MAANVVWTVDGK
+810 AANGTHDALDAETVQK
-822 VLTAP
+822 
-827 SELTAYDF
+827 YDL
-835 DKDGDTDADDAQLLL
+835 DADGTITTADAQLYLAAVKG
-850 DDVTAGAGK
+850 DKSVVDVYAVTYEVPANGSMNVSFTVRLTDGD
-859 LKADVDGDGD
+859 KAWLNGHYPNGSYIEGFLYADSCDGDGRQ
-869 TDTHDV
+869 
-875 SELLK
+875 L
-880 LISAAKVVLP
+880 
-890 ADGSISVHVTFSL
+890 SV
-903 IDEEKE
+903 
-909 FLDAYYTNGA
+909 
-919 YVEAFLYANPVSAED
+919 PM
-934 GVERVSHSIPVLG
+934 LG

-1060 YYSASSAAWS
+1060 YYSASSSAWS
-1070 ATGTQVNLSWRGT
+1070 AAGTQVNLSWRGT

-1101 RAVSE
+1101 RAVPE

-1327 TAMAYLPHLN
+1327 TSMTYLPSLN

-1364 FASVIGSG
+1364 FASVIGRG

-1486 VALYSALQN
+1486 VALYSAMQN
-1495 AAADD
+1495 AVADD

>member
-1 MKKKLKQLLALVLT
+1 MLKGKAKRSLAFVLAACMLLAL
-15 LAVVMGFA
+15 
-23 LPAAAADPG
+23 LPSFG
-32 PRVTIEKV
+32 
-40 SNDAVTAE
+40 
-48 PEMHTA
+48 
-54 ETKEDT
+54 
-60 PQYADTD
+60 
-67 MVRVSITLAGASTI
+67 AGASAASVSYTEVDPSVI
-81 DAGYA
+81 DAGA
-86 TRSIANNAAADIY
+86 AVLPEAEQDAEQDVPAADEEVHVIILFEQKSLAKKGFSTKDLLENEKAASY
-99 RTGLKVQQQAMA
+99 SSSLKKQQLSLVD
-111 QRISQDV
+111 RIEREA
-118 LGGEALDVVWNMT
+118 LGGEELEIRYQFTVAVNGVAT
-131 LLTNT
+131 V
-136 ISANVPYGKIEAI
+136 VPYGRIEQILAV
-149 EALDGVA
+149 DGVA
-156 SVTLENRYEPDV
+156 DVYLEERYELDETVKPD
-168 VSTGDADPDMATSG
+168 TATAG
-182 AMIGST
+182 EMVGSYS
-188 AAWADGYTGAGSRI
+188 AWADGYTGAGSRI
-202 AVIDTGTDIDH
+202 AIIDTGLDLSH
-213 ISFDGKAF
+213 PSFSEGGYY
-221 EYSLEQLAAD
+221 YSLGISAASF
-231 AGKSKD
+231 GKKISDYNLLTKEEIKKALPNLSISAD
-237 EFVASLDLLDVDEIA
+237 ENPPKADDLYRNAKV
-252 AVLPKLNIS
+252 
-261 KLVPDAS
+261 
-268 KLYLTSKLPFAFNYV
+268 PFAYNYV
-283 DEDFDITHD
+283 DDGLDVSHD
-292 NDKQGEHG
+292 AEGDSNGDHG
-300 SHVAGIATANRYV
+300 THVAGIAAANRYV
-313 SDGKGGYE
+313 PHYDADGDLYYDKQELG
-321 KALDSVF
+321 VT
-328 VQGVAPDAQLIT
+328 GVAPDAQLVV
-340 MKVFGKGGG
+340 MKVFGVGGG
-349 AYDSDYMVAI
+349 AYSSDYMAAI
-359 EDAVMLGCDAVNLSL
+359 EDAIWLNCDSVNLSL
-374 GSGNAGFTTP
+374 GSGSAGRSYGSKS
-384 DAKYQSILD
+384 DQQILD
-393 KLAETDTVVSISA
+393 SFRNTDTVVTVSA
-406 GNSSSWPENSVNGT
+406 GNNGAWGENVLTGT
-420 GALYLDDV
+420 GMTYTTDV
-428 NFATGGSPGSYK
+428 RMHTGGSPGSYT
-440 NSFGVASVDNS
+440 NSFTIASVTNTSMSGVMGKFNGVAAIPGD
-451 GTTGYSFSY
+451 TGETY
-460 GDGAKVF
+460 GAKNF
-467 YTDTADSDYT
+467 S
-477 NKAFATLDTSAD
+477 TLDTSED
-489 GSGTEYEYV
+489 QSGTTYDYV
-498 YFENTGAD
+498 FLGDPVKGEGIYGLPEN
-506 ADGNSLLTDYADVV
+506 YADVDV
-520 SGKIAFVFRGTSSFY
+520 KGKVVLISRGNSSFSD
-535 QKHMAVAAA
+535 KANAAIQA
-544 GAAGAVVCN
+544 GAAAAVIYN
-553 NQAGVIRMDLSDSTA
+553 NAPGSINMNLSDYNFPNPA
-568 TIPCIS
+568 VMIEQAKAKE
-574 ILQTE
+574 IL
-579 AADIKAAST
+579 AAST
-588 PVYAEDGTTVLYY
+588 QDETTGLWG
-601 TGKLTVSGKMSTST
+601 GKMTVSAKAETLHGVADGYKP
-615 GSSGSYTMSDFS
+615 SSFS
-627 SWGVPSDLSMK
+627 SWGTTENLDLK
-638 PEITAPGGNIYSVN
+638 PELMTPGGNIYSTLN
-652 GAVAGG
+652 HSSYG
-658 QAYEVMSGT
+658 VMSGT
-667 SMAAPQVAGMAAL
+667 SMAAPSAAGGAAIM
-680 VAQYIRENGL
+680 AQYIKEHKLSKQEGL
-690 KEKTGVSVRHLAQ
+690 TVRALAMALMMSTSEPLTDPDTGVTYSPRQQGSGLMQLQEAVTSPAY
-703 SLLMSTAE
+703 LLVGE
-711 PVYDAS
+711 
-717 TKSWYSILRQGAGL
+717 KEG
-731 ANVSNAI
+731 N
-738 HAESYVLVNG
+738 
-748 QPDGKVKVELG
+748 DGKVKLTFG
-759 DDPDRTGVYSA
+759 DDAERTGVYTGSFSVQNLSDSPLHYALSGKVTTMAVEEIEGEDYMSDSAYALDANVTFSA
-770 DFTLNNLTDE
+770 DGKSVYVYDLNGDDKVDE
-780 AIEYTLSADVFT
+780 QDAL
-792 QAPVSSEGVLYL
+792 VLL
-804 LPKTVS
+804 Q
-810 MAANVVWTVDGK
+810 AANGTHDALDAETVQK
-822 VLTAP
+822 
-827 SELTAYDF
+827 YDL
-835 DKDGDTDADDAQLLL
+835 DADGTITTADAQLYLAAVKG
-850 DDVTAGAGK
+850 DKSVVDVYAVTYEVPANGSMNVSFTVRLTDGD
-859 LKADVDGDGD
+859 KAWLNGHYPNGSYIEGFLYADSCDGDGRQ
-869 TDTHDV
+869 
-875 SELLK
+875 L
-880 LISAAKVVLP
+880 
-890 ADGSISVHVTFSL
+890 SV
-903 IDEEKE
+903 
-909 FLDAYYTNGA
+909 
-919 YVEAFLYANPVSAED
+919 PM
-934 GVERVSHSIPVLG
+934 LG

-1091 PEGTPIEVVA
+1091 PEGTPIEVVT
-1101 RAVSE
+1101 RAVPE

-1304 TLYSVDETDYTAT
+1304 TLYSVDETDYSAVA
-1317 KIGSQ
+1317 IGKRST
-1322 SKAAY
+1322 AAY
-1327 TAMAYLPHLN
+1327 TSMTYLPSLN

-1382 PEETDE
+1382 PEETE
-1388 YGTCDDFAML
+1388 QYGTCDDFAML

-1486 VALYSALQN
+1486 VALYSAMQN

-1500 AAALAPWAER
+1500 AAALAPWAKR

>member
-1 MKKKLKQLLALVLT
+1 MLKGKAKRSLAFVLAACMLLAL
-15 LAVVMGFA
+15 
-23 LPAAAADPG
+23 LPSFG
-32 PRVTIEKV
+32 
-40 SNDAVTAE
+40 
-48 PEMHTA
+48 
-54 ETKEDT
+54 
-60 PQYADTD
+60 
-67 MVRVSITLAGASTI
+67 AGASAANVSYTEVDPSVI
-81 DAGYA
+81 DTGTAVLPEA
-86 TRSIANNAAADIY
+86 EQDAEQDVPAADEEVHVIILFEQKSLAKKGFSTKDLLENEKAASY
-99 RTGLKVQQQAMA
+99 SSSLKKQQLSLVD
-111 QRISQDV
+111 RIEREA
-118 LGGEALDVVWNMT
+118 LGGEKLEIRYQFTVAVNGVAT
-131 LLTNT
+131 V
-136 ISANVPYGKIEAI
+136 VPYGRIEQILAV
-149 EALDGVA
+149 DGVA
-156 SVTLENRYEPDV
+156 DVYLEERYELDETVQPD
-168 VSTGDADPDMATSG
+168 TATAG
-182 AMIGST
+182 EMVGSYS
-188 AAWADGYTGAGSRI
+188 AWADGYTGAGSRI
-202 AVIDTGTDIDH
+202 AIIDTGLDLSH
-213 ISFDGKAF
+213 PSFSEGGYY
-221 EYSLEQLAAD
+221 YSLGISAASF
-231 AGKSKD
+231 GKKISDYNLLTKEEIKKALPNLSISAD
-237 EFVASLDLLDVDEIA
+237 KNPPKADDLYRNAKV
-252 AVLPKLNIS
+252 
-261 KLVPDAS
+261 
-268 KLYLTSKLPFAFNYV
+268 PFAYNYV
-283 DEDFDITHD
+283 DDGLDVSHD
-292 NDKQGEHG
+292 AEGDSNGDHG
-300 SHVAGIATANRYV
+300 THVAGIAAANRYV
-313 SDGKGGYE
+313 PHYDADGDLYYDKQELG
-321 KALDSVF
+321 VT
-328 VQGVAPDAQLIT
+328 GVAPDAQLVV
-340 MKVFGKGGG
+340 MKVFGVGGG
-349 AYDSDYMVAI
+349 AYSSDYMAAI
-359 EDAVMLGCDAVNLSL
+359 EDAIWLNCDSVNLSL
-374 GSGNAGFTTP
+374 GSGSAGRSYGSKS
-384 DAKYQSILD
+384 DQQILD
-393 KLAETDTVVSISA
+393 SFRNTDTVVTVSA
-406 GNSSSWPENSVNGT
+406 GNNGAWGENVLTGT
-420 GALYLDDV
+420 GMTYTTDV
-428 NFATGGSPGSYK
+428 RMHTGGSPGSYT
-440 NSFGVASVDNS
+440 NSFTIASVTNTSMSGVMGKFNGVAAIPGD
-451 GTTGYSFSY
+451 TGETY
-460 GDGAKVF
+460 GAKNF
-467 YTDTADSDYT
+467 S
-477 NKAFATLDTSAD
+477 TLDTSED
-489 GSGTEYEYV
+489 QSGTTYDYV
-498 YFENTGAD
+498 FLGDPVKGEGIYGLPENYANVDVKGKVVLVSR
-506 ADGNSLLTDYADVV
+506 GNSSFAD
-520 SGKIAFVFRGTSSFY
+520 KAN
-535 QKHMAVAAA
+535 AAIQA
-544 GAAGAVVCN
+544 GAAAAVIYN
-553 NQAGVIRMDLSDSTA
+553 NAPG
-568 TIPCIS
+568 S
-574 ILQTE
+574 INMNLTGYNFPNPAVMIEQNKAKE
-579 AADIKAAST
+579 ILAAST
-588 PVYAEDGTTVLYY
+588 QDETTGLWG
-601 TGKLTVSGKMSTST
+601 GKMTVSAKAETLHGVADGYKP
-615 GSSGSYTMSDFS
+615 SSFS
-627 SWGVPSDLSMK
+627 SWGTTENLDLK
-638 PEITAPGGNIYSVN
+638 PELMTPGGNIYSTLN
-652 GAVAGG
+652 HSSYG
-658 QAYEVMSGT
+658 VMSGT
-667 SMAAPQVAGMAAL
+667 SMAAPSAAGGAAIM
-680 VAQYIRENGL
+680 AQYIKEHKLSKQEGL
-690 KEKTGVSVRHLAQ
+690 TVRALAMALMMSTSEPLTDPDTGVTYSPRQQGSGLMQLQEAVTSPAY
-703 SLLMSTAE
+703 LLVGE
-711 PVYDAS
+711 
-717 TKSWYSILRQGAGL
+717 KEG
-731 ANVSNAI
+731 N
-738 HAESYVLVNG
+738 
-748 QPDGKVKVELG
+748 DGKVKLTFG
-759 DDPDRTGVYSA
+759 DDAERTGVYTGSFSVQNLSDSPLHYALSGKVTTMAVEEIEGKDYMSDSAYALDANVTFSA
-770 DFTLNNLTDE
+770 DGKSVYVYDLNGDDKVDE
-780 AIEYTLSADVFT
+780 QDAL
-792 QAPVSSEGVLYL
+792 VLL
-804 LPKTVS
+804 Q
-810 MAANVVWTVDGK
+810 AANGTHDALDAETVQK
-822 VLTAP
+822 
-827 SELTAYDF
+827 YDL
-835 DKDGDTDADDAQLLL
+835 DADGTITTADAQLYLAAVKG
-850 DDVTAGAGK
+850 DKSVVDVYAVTYEVPANGSMNVSFTVRLTDGD
-859 LKADVDGDGD
+859 KAWLNGHYPNGSYIEGFLYADSRDGDGRQ
-869 TDTHDV
+869 
-875 SELLK
+875 L
-880 LISAAKVVLP
+880 
-890 ADGSISVHVTFSL
+890 SV
-903 IDEEKE
+903 
-909 FLDAYYTNGA
+909 
-919 YVEAFLYANPVSAED
+919 PM
-934 GVERVSHSIPVLG
+934 LG

-1031 NASDL
+1031 NTSDL

-1091 PEGTPIEVVA
+1091 PEGTPIEVVT

-1382 PEETDE
+1382 QEETE
-1388 YGTCDDFAML
+1388 QYGTCDDFAML

-1404 YLFSMAYYTNA
+1404 YLFSMAYYKNA
-1415 YGRKTYGLY
+1415 NGRKTYGLY
-1424 SRSLLGNVPDVMA
+1424 SSSLLGNVPDVMA

-1495 AAADD
+1495 AAADN

>member
-1 MKKKLKQLLALVLT
+1 MLKGKAKRSLAFVLAACMLLAL
-15 LAVVMGFA
+15 
-23 LPAAAADPG
+23 LPSFG
-32 PRVTIEKV
+32 
-40 SNDAVTAE
+40 
-48 PEMHTA
+48 
-54 ETKEDT
+54 
-60 PQYADTD
+60 
-67 MVRVSITLAGASTI
+67 AGASAANVSYTEVDPSVI
-81 DAGYA
+81 DTGTAVLPEA
-86 TRSIANNAAADIY
+86 EQDAEQDVPAADEEVHVIILFEQKSLAKKGFSTKDLLENEKAASY
-99 RTGLKVQQQAMA
+99 SSSLKKQQLSLVD
-111 QRISQDV
+111 RIEREA
-118 LGGEALDVVWNMT
+118 LGGEELEIRYQFTVAVNGVAT
-131 LLTNT
+131 V
-136 ISANVPYGKIEAI
+136 VPYGRIEQILAV
-149 EALDGVA
+149 DGVA
-156 SVTLENRYEPDV
+156 DVYLEERYELDETVQPD
-168 VSTGDADPDMATSG
+168 TATAG
-182 AMIGST
+182 EMVGSYS
-188 AAWADGYTGAGSRI
+188 AWADGYTGAGSRI
-202 AVIDTGTDIDH
+202 AIIDTGLDLSH
-213 ISFDGKAF
+213 PSFSEGGYY
-221 EYSLEQLAAD
+221 YSLGISAASF
-231 AGKSKD
+231 GKKISDYNLLTKEEIKKALPNLSISAD
-237 EFVASLDLLDVDEIA
+237 KNPPKADDLYRNAKV
-252 AVLPKLNIS
+252 
-261 KLVPDAS
+261 
-268 KLYLTSKLPFAFNYV
+268 PFAYNYV
-283 DEDFDITHD
+283 DDGLDVSHD
-292 NDKQGEHG
+292 AEGDSNGDHG
-300 SHVAGIATANRYV
+300 THVAGIAAANRYV
-313 SDGKGGYE
+313 PHYDADGDLYYDKQELG
-321 KALDSVF
+321 VT
-328 VQGVAPDAQLIT
+328 GVAPDAQLVV
-340 MKVFGKGGG
+340 MKVFGVGGG
-349 AYDSDYMVAI
+349 AYSSDYMAAI
-359 EDAVMLGCDAVNLSL
+359 EDAIWLNCDSVNLSL
-374 GSGNAGFTTP
+374 GSGSAGRSYGSKS
-384 DAKYQSILD
+384 DQQILD
-393 KLAETDTVVSISA
+393 SFRNTDTVVTVSA
-406 GNSSSWPENSVNGT
+406 GNNGAWGENVLTGT
-420 GALYLDDV
+420 GMTYTTDV
-428 NFATGGSPGSYK
+428 RMHTGGSPGSYT
-440 NSFGVASVDNS
+440 NSFTIASVTNTSMSGVMGKFNGVAAIPGD
-451 GTTGYSFSY
+451 TGETY
-460 GDGAKVF
+460 GAKNF
-467 YTDTADSDYT
+467 S
-477 NKAFATLDTSAD
+477 TLDTSED
-489 GSGTEYEYV
+489 QSGTTYDYV
-498 YFENTGAD
+498 FLGDPVKGEGIYGLPENYANVDVKGKVVLISR
-506 ADGNSLLTDYADVV
+506 GNSSFAD
-520 SGKIAFVFRGTSSFY
+520 KAN
-535 QKHMAVAAA
+535 AAIQA
-544 GAAGAVVCN
+544 GAAATVIYNNAPGSINMNLTGYNFPNPAVMIE
-553 NQAGVIRMDLSDSTA
+553 QAKA
-568 TIPCIS
+568 KE
-574 ILQTE
+574 IL
-579 AADIKAAST
+579 AAST
-588 PVYAEDGTTVLYY
+588 QDETTGLWG
-601 TGKLTVSGKMSTST
+601 GKMTVSAKAETLHGVADGYKP
-615 GSSGSYTMSDFS
+615 SSFS
-627 SWGVPSDLSMK
+627 SWGTTENLDLK
-638 PEITAPGGNIYSVN
+638 PELMTPGGNIYSTLN
-652 GAVAGG
+652 HSSYGM
-658 QAYEVMSGT
+658 MSGT
-667 SMAAPQVAGMAAL
+667 SMAAPSAAGGAAIM
-680 VAQYIRENGL
+680 AQYIKEHKLSKQEGL
-690 KEKTGVSVRHLAQ
+690 TVRALAMALMMSTSEPLTDPDTGVTYSPRQQGSGLMQLQEAVTSPAY
-703 SLLMSTAE
+703 LLVGE
-711 PVYDAS
+711 
-717 TKSWYSILRQGAGL
+717 KEG
-731 ANVSNAI
+731 N
-738 HAESYVLVNG
+738 
-748 QPDGKVKVELG
+748 DGKVKLTFG
-759 DDPDRTGVYSA
+759 DDAERTGVYTGSFSVQNLSDSPLHYALSGKVTTMAVEEIEGEDYMSDSAYALDANVTFSA
-770 DFTLNNLTDE
+770 DGKSVYVYDLNGDDKVDE
-780 AIEYTLSADVFT
+780 QDAL
-792 QAPVSSEGVLYL
+792 VLL
-804 LPKTVS
+804 K
-810 MAANVVWTVDGK
+810 AANGTHDALDAETVQK
-822 VLTAP
+822 
-827 SELTAYDF
+827 YDL
-835 DKDGDTDADDAQLLL
+835 DADGTITTADAQLYLAAVKG
-850 DDVTAGAGK
+850 DKSVVDVYAVTYEVPANGSMNVSFTVRLTDGD
-859 LKADVDGDGD
+859 KAWLNGHYPNGSYIEGFLYADSCDGDGRQ
-869 TDTHDV
+869 
-875 SELLK
+875 L
-880 LISAAKVVLP
+880 
-890 ADGSISVHVTFSL
+890 SV
-903 IDEEKE
+903 
-909 FLDAYYTNGA
+909 
-919 YVEAFLYANPVSAED
+919 PM
-934 GVERVSHSIPVLG
+934 LG

-1060 YYSASSAAWS
+1060 YYSASSSAWS
-1070 ATGTQVNLSWRGT
+1070 AAGTQVNLSWRGT

-1101 RAVSE
+1101 RAVPE

-1327 TAMAYLPHLN
+1327 TSMTYLPHLN

-1364 FASVIGSG
+1364 FASVIGRG

-1486 VALYSALQN
+1486 VALYSAMQN

>member
-1 MKKKLKQLLALVLT
+1 MLKGKAKRSLAFVLAACMLLAL
-15 LAVVMGFA
+15 
-23 LPAAAADPG
+23 LPSFG
-32 PRVTIEKV
+32 
-40 SNDAVTAE
+40 
-48 PEMHTA
+48 
-54 ETKEDT
+54 
-60 PQYADTD
+60 
-67 MVRVSITLAGASTI
+67 AGASAANVSYTEVDPSVI
-81 DAGYA
+81 DTGTAVLPEA
-86 TRSIANNAAADIY
+86 EQDAEQDVPAADEEVHVIILFEQKSLAKKGFSTKDLLENEKAASY
-99 RTGLKVQQQAMA
+99 SSSLKKQQLSLVD
-111 QRISQDV
+111 RIEREA
-118 LGGEALDVVWNMT
+118 LGGEKLEIRYQFTVAVNGVAT
-131 LLTNT
+131 V
-136 ISANVPYGKIEAI
+136 VPYGRIEQILAV
-149 EALDGVA
+149 DGVA
-156 SVTLENRYEPDV
+156 DVYLEERYELDETVQPD
-168 VSTGDADPDMATSG
+168 TATAG
-182 AMIGST
+182 EMVGSYS
-188 AAWADGYTGAGSRI
+188 AWADGYTGAGSRI
-202 AVIDTGTDIDH
+202 AIIDTGLDLSH
-213 ISFDGKAF
+213 PSFSEGGYY
-221 EYSLEQLAAD
+221 YSLGISAASF
-231 AGKSKD
+231 GKKISDYNLLTKEEIKKALPNLSISAD
-237 EFVASLDLLDVDEIA
+237 KNPPKADDLYRNAKV
-252 AVLPKLNIS
+252 
-261 KLVPDAS
+261 
-268 KLYLTSKLPFAFNYV
+268 PFAYNYV
-283 DEDFDITHD
+283 DDGLDVSHD
-292 NDKQGEHG
+292 AEGDSNGDHG
-300 SHVAGIATANRYV
+300 THVAGIAAANRYV
-313 SDGKGGYE
+313 PHYDADGDLYYDKQELG
-321 KALDSVF
+321 VT
-328 VQGVAPDAQLIT
+328 GVAPDAQLVV
-340 MKVFGKGGG
+340 MKVFGVGGG
-349 AYDSDYMVAI
+349 AYSSDYMAAI
-359 EDAVMLGCDAVNLSL
+359 EDAIWLNCDSVNLSL
-374 GSGNAGFTTP
+374 GSGSAGRSYGSKS
-384 DAKYQSILD
+384 DQQILD
-393 KLAETDTVVSISA
+393 SFRNTDTVVTVSA
-406 GNSSSWPENSVNGT
+406 GNNGAWGENVLTGT
-420 GALYLDDV
+420 GMTYTTDV
-428 NFATGGSPGSYK
+428 RMHTGGSPGSYT
-440 NSFGVASVDNS
+440 NSFTIASVTNTSMSGVMGKFNGVAAIPGD
-451 GTTGYSFSY
+451 TGETY
-460 GDGAKVF
+460 GAKNF
-467 YTDTADSDYT
+467 S
-477 NKAFATLDTSAD
+477 TLDTSED
-489 GSGTEYEYV
+489 QSGTTYDYV
-498 YFENTGAD
+498 FLGDPVKGEGIYGLPENYANVDVKGKVVLISR
-506 ADGNSLLTDYADVV
+506 GNSSFAD
-520 SGKIAFVFRGTSSFY
+520 KAN
-535 QKHMAVAAA
+535 AAIQA
-544 GAAGAVVCN
+544 GAAAAVIYN
-553 NQAGVIRMDLSDSTA
+553 NAPGSINMNLTGYNFPNPAVMIEQAKA
-568 TIPCIS
+568 KE
-574 ILQTE
+574 IL
-579 AADIKAAST
+579 AAST
-588 PVYAEDGTTVLYY
+588 QDETTGLWG
-601 TGKLTVSGKMSTST
+601 GKMTVSAKAETLHGVADGYKP
-615 GSSGSYTMSDFS
+615 SSFS
-627 SWGVPSDLSMK
+627 SWGTTENLDLK
-638 PEITAPGGNIYSVN
+638 PELMTPGGNIYSTLN
-652 GAVAGG
+652 HSSYGM
-658 QAYEVMSGT
+658 MSGT
-667 SMAAPQVAGMAAL
+667 SMAAPSAAGGAAIM
-680 VAQYIRENGL
+680 AQYIKEHKLSKQEGL
-690 KEKTGVSVRHLAQ
+690 TVRALAMALMMSTSEPLTDPDTGVTYSPRQQGSGLMQLQEAVTSPAY
-703 SLLMSTAE
+703 LLVGE
-711 PVYDAS
+711 
-717 TKSWYSILRQGAGL
+717 KEG
-731 ANVSNAI
+731 N
-738 HAESYVLVNG
+738 
-748 QPDGKVKVELG
+748 DGKVKLTFG
-759 DDPDRTGVYSA
+759 DDAERTGVYTGSFSVQNLSDSPLHYALSGKVTTMAVEEIEGEDYMSDSAYALDANVTFSA
-770 DFTLNNLTDE
+770 DGKSVYVYDLNGDDKVDE
-780 AIEYTLSADVFT
+780 QDAL
-792 QAPVSSEGVLYL
+792 VLL
-804 LPKTVS
+804 K
-810 MAANVVWTVDGK
+810 AANGTHDALDAETVQK
-822 VLTAP
+822 
-827 SELTAYDF
+827 YDL
-835 DKDGDTDADDAQLLL
+835 DADGTITTADAQLYLAAVKG
-850 DDVTAGAGK
+850 DKSVVDVYAVTYEVPANGSMNVNFTVRLTDGD
-859 LKADVDGDGD
+859 KAWLNGHYPNGSYIEGFLYADSCDGDGRQ
-869 TDTHDV
+869 
-875 SELLK
+875 L
-880 LISAAKVVLP
+880 
-890 ADGSISVHVTFSL
+890 SV
-903 IDEEKE
+903 
-909 FLDAYYTNGA
+909 
-919 YVEAFLYANPVSAED
+919 PM
-934 GVERVSHSIPVLG
+934 LG

-1060 YYSASSAAWS
+1060 YYSAASSAWS
-1070 ATGTQVNLSWRGT
+1070 AAGTQVNLSWRGT

-1101 RAVSE
+1101 RAVPE

-1327 TAMAYLPHLN
+1327 TSMTYLPHLN

-1364 FASVIGSG
+1364 FASVIGRG

-1486 VALYSALQN
+1486 VALYSAMQN

>member
-1 MKKKLKQLLALVLT
+1 MLKGKAKRSLAFVLAACMLLAL
-15 LAVVMGFA
+15 
-23 LPAAAADPG
+23 LPSFG
-32 PRVTIEKV
+32 
-40 SNDAVTAE
+40 
-48 PEMHTA
+48 
-54 ETKEDT
+54 
-60 PQYADTD
+60 
-67 MVRVSITLAGASTI
+67 AGASAANVSYTEVDPSVI
-81 DAGYA
+81 DTGTAVLPEA
-86 TRSIANNAAADIY
+86 EQDAEQDVPAADEEVHVIILFEQKSLAKKGFSTKDLLENEKAASY
-99 RTGLKVQQQAMA
+99 SSSLKKQQLSLVD
-111 QRISQDV
+111 RIEREA
-118 LGGEALDVVWNMT
+118 LGGEKLEIRYQFTVAVNGVAT
-131 LLTNT
+131 V
-136 ISANVPYGKIEAI
+136 VPYGRIEQILAV
-149 EALDGVA
+149 DGVA
-156 SVTLENRYEPDV
+156 DVYLEERYELDATVQPD
-168 VSTGDADPDMATSG
+168 TATAG
-182 AMIGST
+182 EMVGSYS
-188 AAWADGYTGAGSRI
+188 AWADGYTGAGSRI
-202 AVIDTGTDIDH
+202 AIIDTGLDLSH
-213 ISFDGKAF
+213 PSFSEGGYY
-221 EYSLEQLAAD
+221 YSLGISAASF
-231 AGKSKD
+231 GKKISDYNLLTKEEIKKALPNLSISAD
-237 EFVASLDLLDVDEIA
+237 KNPPKADDLYRNAKV
-252 AVLPKLNIS
+252 
-261 KLVPDAS
+261 
-268 KLYLTSKLPFAFNYV
+268 PFAYNYV
-283 DEDFDITHD
+283 DDSLDVSHD
-292 NDKQGEHG
+292 AEGDSNGDHG
-300 SHVAGIATANRYV
+300 THVAGIAAANRYV
-313 SDGKGGYE
+313 PHYDADGDLYYDKQELG
-321 KALDSVF
+321 VT
-328 VQGVAPDAQLIT
+328 GVAPDAQLVV
-340 MKVFGKGGG
+340 MKVFGVGGG
-349 AYDSDYMVAI
+349 AYSSDYMAAI
-359 EDAVMLGCDAVNLSL
+359 EDAIWLNCDSVNLSL
-374 GSGNAGFTTP
+374 GSGSAGRSYGSKS
-384 DAKYQSILD
+384 DQQILD
-393 KLAETDTVVSISA
+393 SFRNTDTVVTVSA
-406 GNSSSWPENSVNGT
+406 GNNGAWGENVLTGT
-420 GALYLDDV
+420 GMTYTTDV
-428 NFATGGSPGSYK
+428 RMHTGGSPGSYT
-440 NSFGVASVDNS
+440 NSFTIASVTNTSMSGVMGKFNGVAAIPGD
-451 GTTGYSFSY
+451 TGETY
-460 GDGAKVF
+460 GAKNF
-467 YTDTADSDYT
+467 S
-477 NKAFATLDTSAD
+477 TLDTSED
-489 GSGTEYEYV
+489 QSGTTYDYV
-498 YFENTGAD
+498 FLGDPVKGEGIYGLPENYANVDVKGKVVLISR
-506 ADGNSLLTDYADVV
+506 GNSSFAD
-520 SGKIAFVFRGTSSFY
+520 KAN
-535 QKHMAVAAA
+535 AAIQA
-544 GAAGAVVCN
+544 GAAAAVIYN
-553 NQAGVIRMDLSDSTA
+553 NAPGSINMNLTGYNFPNPAVMIEQAKA
-568 TIPCIS
+568 KE
-574 ILQTE
+574 IL
-579 AADIKAAST
+579 AAST
-588 PVYAEDGTTVLYY
+588 QDETTGLWG
-601 TGKLTVSGKMSTST
+601 GKMTVSAKAETLHGVADGYKP
-615 GSSGSYTMSDFS
+615 SSFS
-627 SWGVPSDLSMK
+627 SWGTTENLDLK
-638 PEITAPGGNIYSVN
+638 PELMTPGGNIYSTLN
-652 GAVAGG
+652 HSSYG
-658 QAYEVMSGT
+658 VMSGT
-667 SMAAPQVAGMAAL
+667 SMAAPSAAGGAAIM
-680 VAQYIRENGL
+680 AQYIKEHKLSKQEGL
-690 KEKTGVSVRHLAQ
+690 TVRALAMALMMSTSEPLTDPDTGVTYSPRQQGSGLMQLQEAVTSPAY
-703 SLLMSTAE
+703 LLVGE
-711 PVYDAS
+711 
-717 TKSWYSILRQGAGL
+717 KEG
-731 ANVSNAI
+731 N
-738 HAESYVLVNG
+738 
-748 QPDGKVKVELG
+748 DGKVKLTFG
-759 DDPDRTGVYSA
+759 DDAERTGVYTGSFSVQNLSDSPLHYALSGKVTTMAVEEIEGEDYMSDSAYALDANVTFSA
-770 DFTLNNLTDE
+770 DGKSVYVYDLNGDDKVDE
-780 AIEYTLSADVFT
+780 QDAL
-792 QAPVSSEGVLYL
+792 VLL
-804 LPKTVS
+804 Q
-810 MAANVVWTVDGK
+810 AANGTHDALDAETVQK
-822 VLTAP
+822 
-827 SELTAYDF
+827 YDL
-835 DKDGDTDADDAQLLL
+835 DADGTITTADAQLYLAAVKG
-850 DDVTAGAGK
+850 DKSVVDVYAVTYEVPTNGSMNVSFTVRLTDGD
-859 LKADVDGDGD
+859 KAWLNEHYPNGSYIEGFLYADSCDGDGRQ
-869 TDTHDV
+869 
-875 SELLK
+875 L
-880 LISAAKVVLP
+880 
-890 ADGSISVHVTFSL
+890 SV
-903 IDEEKE
+903 
-909 FLDAYYTNGA
+909 
-919 YVEAFLYANPVSAED
+919 PM
-934 GVERVSHSIPVLG
+934 LG

-1060 YYSASSAAWS
+1060 YYSASSSAWS
-1070 ATGTQVNLSWRGT
+1070 AAGTQVNLSWRGT

-1289 LLASNELDDAKNLVS
+1289 LLASNELDDSKNLVS
-1304 TLYSVDETDYTAT
+1304 TLYAVDETDYSAVA
-1317 KIGSQ
+1317 IGKRST
-1322 SKAAY
+1322 AAY
-1327 TAMAYLPHLN
+1327 TSMTYLPSLN

-1364 FASVIGSG
+1364 FASVIGRG

-1486 VALYSALQN
+1486 VALYSAMQN
-1495 AAADD
+1495 AVADD

>member
-1 MKKKLKQLLALVLT
+1 MLKGKAKRSLAFVLAACMLLAL
-15 LAVVMGFA
+15 
-23 LPAAAADPG
+23 LPSFG
-32 PRVTIEKV
+32 
-40 SNDAVTAE
+40 
-48 PEMHTA
+48 
-54 ETKEDT
+54 
-60 PQYADTD
+60 
-67 MVRVSITLAGASTI
+67 AGASAANVSYTEVDPSVI
-81 DAGYA
+81 DTGTAVLPEA
-86 TRSIANNAAADIY
+86 EQDAEQDVPAADEEVHVIILFEQKSLAKKGFSTKDLLENEKAASY
-99 RTGLKVQQQAMA
+99 SSSLKKQQLSLVD
-111 QRISQDV
+111 RIEREA
-118 LGGEALDVVWNMT
+118 LGGEKLEIRYQFTVAVNGVAT
-131 LLTNT
+131 V
-136 ISANVPYGKIEAI
+136 VPYGRIEQILAV
-149 EALDGVA
+149 DGVA
-156 SVTLENRYEPDV
+156 DVYLEERYELDETVQPD
-168 VSTGDADPDMATSG
+168 TATAG
-182 AMIGST
+182 EMVGSYS
-188 AAWADGYTGAGSRI
+188 AWADGYTGAGSRI
-202 AVIDTGTDIDH
+202 AIIDTGLDLSH
-213 ISFDGKAF
+213 PSFSEGGYY
-221 EYSLEQLAAD
+221 YSLGISAASF
-231 AGKSKD
+231 GKKISDYNLLTKEEIKKALPNLSISADKNPPKADDLYRNSK
-237 EFVASLDLLDVDEIA
+237 V
-252 AVLPKLNIS
+252 
-261 KLVPDAS
+261 
-268 KLYLTSKLPFAFNYV
+268 PFAYNYV
-283 DEDFDITHD
+283 DDGLDVSHD
-292 NDKQGEHG
+292 AEGDSNGDHG
-300 SHVAGIATANRYV
+300 THVAGIAAANRYV
-313 SDGKGGYE
+313 PHYDADGDLYYDKQELG
-321 KALDSVF
+321 VT
-328 VQGVAPDAQLIT
+328 GVAPDAQLVV
-340 MKVFGKGGG
+340 MKVFGVGGG
-349 AYDSDYMVAI
+349 AYSSDYMAAI
-359 EDAVMLGCDAVNLSL
+359 EDAIWLNCDSVNLSL
-374 GSGNAGFTTP
+374 GSGSAGRSYGSKS
-384 DAKYQSILD
+384 DQQILD
-393 KLAETDTVVSISA
+393 SFRNTDTVVTVSA
-406 GNSSSWPENSVNGT
+406 GNNGAWGENVLTGT
-420 GALYLDDV
+420 GMTYTTDV
-428 NFATGGSPGSYK
+428 RMHTGGSPGSYT
-440 NSFGVASVDNS
+440 NSFTIASVTNTSMSGVMGKFNGVAAIPGD
-451 GTTGYSFSY
+451 TGETY
-460 GDGAKVF
+460 GAKNF
-467 YTDTADSDYT
+467 S
-477 NKAFATLDTSAD
+477 TLDTSED
-489 GSGTEYEYV
+489 QSGTTYDYV
-498 YFENTGAD
+498 FLGDPVKGEGIYGLPENYANVDVKGKVVLISR
-506 ADGNSLLTDYADVV
+506 GNSSFAD
-520 SGKIAFVFRGTSSFY
+520 KAN
-535 QKHMAVAAA
+535 AAIQA
-544 GAAGAVVCN
+544 GAAAAVIYN
-553 NQAGVIRMDLSDSTA
+553 NAPG
-568 TIPCIS
+568 S
-574 ILQTE
+574 INMNLTGYNFPNPAVMIEQSKAKE
-579 AADIKAAST
+579 ILAAST
-588 PVYAEDGTTVLYY
+588 QDETTGLWG
-601 TGKLTVSGKMSTST
+601 GKMTVSAKAETLHGVADGYKP
-615 GSSGSYTMSDFS
+615 SSFS
-627 SWGVPSDLSMK
+627 SWGTTENLDLK
-638 PEITAPGGNIYSVN
+638 PELMTPGGNIYSTLN
-652 GAVAGG
+652 HSSYGM
-658 QAYEVMSGT
+658 MSGT
-667 SMAAPQVAGMAAL
+667 SMAAPSAAGGAAIM
-680 VAQYIRENGL
+680 AQYIKEHKLSKQEGL
-690 KEKTGVSVRHLAQ
+690 TVRALAMALMMSTSEPLTDPDTGVTYSPRQQGSGLMQLQEAVTSPAY
-703 SLLMSTAE
+703 LLVGE
-711 PVYDAS
+711 
-717 TKSWYSILRQGAGL
+717 KEG
-731 ANVSNAI
+731 N
-738 HAESYVLVNG
+738 
-748 QPDGKVKVELG
+748 DGKVKLTFG
-759 DDPDRTGVYSA
+759 DDAERTGVYTGSFSVQNLSDSPLHYALSGKVTTMAVEEIEGEDYMSDSAYALDANVTFSA
-770 DFTLNNLTDE
+770 DGKSVYVYDLNGDDKVDE
-780 AIEYTLSADVFT
+780 QDAL
-792 QAPVSSEGVLYL
+792 VLL
-804 LPKTVS
+804 K
-810 MAANVVWTVDGK
+810 AANGTHDALDAETVQK
-822 VLTAP
+822 
-827 SELTAYDF
+827 YDL
-835 DKDGDTDADDAQLLL
+835 DADGTITTADAQLYLAAVKG
-850 DDVTAGAGK
+850 DKSVVDVYAVTYEVPANGSMNVSFTVRLTDGD
-859 LKADVDGDGD
+859 KAWLNGHYPNGSYIEGFLYADSCDGDGRQ
-869 TDTHDV
+869 
-875 SELLK
+875 L
-880 LISAAKVVLP
+880 
-890 ADGSISVHVTFSL
+890 SV
-903 IDEEKE
+903 
-909 FLDAYYTNGA
+909 
-919 YVEAFLYANPVSAED
+919 PM
-934 GVERVSHSIPVLG
+934 LG

-1060 YYSASSAAWS
+1060 YYSASSSAWS
-1070 ATGTQVNLSWRGT
+1070 AAGTQVNLSWRGT

-1101 RAVSE
+1101 RAVPE

-1327 TAMAYLPHLN
+1327 TSMTYLPHLN

-1364 FASVIGSG
+1364 FASVIGRG

-1486 VALYSALQN
+1486 VALYSAMQN

>member
-1 MKKKLKQLLALVLT
+1 MLKGKAKRSLAFVLAACMLLAL
-15 LAVVMGFA
+15 
-23 LPAAAADPG
+23 LPSFG
-32 PRVTIEKV
+32 
-40 SNDAVTAE
+40 
-48 PEMHTA
+48 
-54 ETKEDT
+54 
-60 PQYADTD
+60 
-67 MVRVSITLAGASTI
+67 AGASAANVSYTEVDPSVI
-81 DAGYA
+81 DAGA
-86 TRSIANNAAADIY
+86 AVLPEAEQDAEQDVPAADEEVHVIILFEQKSLAKKGFSTKDLLEDEAAASY
-99 RTGLKVQQQAMA
+99 SSSLKKQQLSLVD
-111 QRISQDV
+111 RIEREA
-118 LGGEALDVVWNMT
+118 LGGEELEIRYQFTVAVNGVAT
-131 LLTNT
+131 V
-136 ISANVPYGKIEAI
+136 VPYGRIEQILAV
-149 EALDGVA
+149 DGVA
-156 SVTLENRYEPDV
+156 DVYLEERYELDATVQPD
-168 VSTGDADPDMATSG
+168 TATAG
-182 AMIGST
+182 EMVGSYS
-188 AAWADGYTGAGSRI
+188 AWADGYTGAGSRI
-202 AVIDTGTDIDH
+202 AIIDTGLDLSH
-213 ISFDGKAF
+213 PSFSEGGYY
-221 EYSLEQLAAD
+221 YSLGISAASF
-231 AGKSKD
+231 GKKISDYNLLTKEEIKKALPNLSISAD
-237 EFVASLDLLDVDEIA
+237 ENPPKADDLYRNAKV
-252 AVLPKLNIS
+252 
-261 KLVPDAS
+261 
-268 KLYLTSKLPFAFNYV
+268 PFAYNYV
-283 DEDFDITHD
+283 DDGLDVSHD
-292 NDKQGEHG
+292 AEGDSNGDHG
-300 SHVAGIATANRYV
+300 THVAGIAAANRYV
-313 SDGKGGYE
+313 PHYDADGDLYYDKQE
-321 KALDSVF
+321 L
-328 VQGVAPDAQLIT
+328 GVTGIAPDAQLVV
-340 MKVFGKGGG
+340 MKVFGVGGG
-349 AYDSDYMVAI
+349 AYSADYMAAI
-359 EDAVMLGCDAVNLSL
+359 EDAIWLNCDSVNLSL
-374 GSGNAGFTTP
+374 GSGSAGRSYGSKS
-384 DAKYQSILD
+384 DQQILD
-393 KLAETDTVVSISA
+393 SFRNTDTVVTVSA
-406 GNSSSWPENSVNGT
+406 GNNGAWGENVLTGT
-420 GALYLDDV
+420 GMTYTTDV
-428 NFATGGSPGSYK
+428 RMHTGGSPGSYT
-440 NSFGVASVDNS
+440 NSFTIASVTNTSMSGVMGKFNGVAAIPGD
-451 GTTGYSFSY
+451 TGETY
-460 GDGAKVF
+460 GAKNF
-467 YTDTADSDYT
+467 S
-477 NKAFATLDTSAD
+477 TLDTSED
-489 GSGTEYEYV
+489 QSGTTYDYV
-498 YFENTGAD
+498 FLGDPVKGEGIYGLPENYANVDVKGKVVLISR
-506 ADGNSLLTDYADVV
+506 GNSSFAD
-520 SGKIAFVFRGTSSFY
+520 KAN
-535 QKHMAVAAA
+535 AAIQA
-544 GAAGAVVCN
+544 GAAAAVIYN
-553 NQAGVIRMDLSDSTA
+553 NAPG
-568 TIPCIS
+568 S
-574 ILQTE
+574 INMNLTGYNFPNPAVMIEQSKAKE
-579 AADIKAAST
+579 ILAAST
-588 PVYAEDGTTVLYY
+588 QDETTGLWG
-601 TGKLTVSGKMSTST
+601 GKMTVSAKAETLHGVADGYKP
-615 GSSGSYTMSDFS
+615 SSFS
-627 SWGVPSDLSMK
+627 SWGTTENLDLK
-638 PEITAPGGNIYSVN
+638 PELMTPGGNIYSTLN
-652 GAVAGG
+652 HSSYGM
-658 QAYEVMSGT
+658 MSGT
-667 SMAAPQVAGMAAL
+667 SMAAPSAAGGAAIM
-680 VAQYIRENGL
+680 AQYIKEHKLSKQEGL
-690 KEKTGVSVRHLAQ
+690 TVRALAMALMMSTSEPLTDPDTGVTYSPRQQGSGLMQLQEAVTSPAY
-703 SLLMSTAE
+703 LLVGE
-711 PVYDAS
+711 
-717 TKSWYSILRQGAGL
+717 KEG
-731 ANVSNAI
+731 N
-738 HAESYVLVNG
+738 
-748 QPDGKVKVELG
+748 DGKVKLTFG
-759 DDPDRTGVYSA
+759 DDAERTGVYTGSFSVQNLSDSPLHYALSGKVTTMAVEEIEGEDYMSDSAYALDANVTFSA
-770 DFTLNNLTDE
+770 DGKSVYVYDLNGDDKVDE
-780 AIEYTLSADVFT
+780 QDAL
-792 QAPVSSEGVLYL
+792 VLL
-804 LPKTVS
+804 Q
-810 MAANVVWTVDGK
+810 AANGTHDALDAETVQK
-822 VLTAP
+822 
-827 SELTAYDF
+827 YDL
-835 DKDGDTDADDAQLLL
+835 DADGTITTADAQLYLAAVKG
-850 DDVTAGAGK
+850 DKSVVDVYAVTYEVPANGSMNVSFTVRLTDGD
-859 LKADVDGDGD
+859 KAWLNGHYPNGSYIEGFLYADSCDGDGRQ
-869 TDTHDV
+869 
-875 SELLK
+875 L
-880 LISAAKVVLP
+880 
-890 ADGSISVHVTFSL
+890 SV
-903 IDEEKE
+903 
-909 FLDAYYTNGA
+909 
-919 YVEAFLYANPVSAED
+919 PM
-934 GVERVSHSIPVLG
+934 LG

-1060 YYSASSAAWS
+1060 YYSASSSAWS

-1117 GGEENLPES
+1117 GGEENLPEG

-1180 ILARQAVNQTEPGTE
+1180 ILARQAVNQTEPGAE
-1195 TTLEFPL
+1195 TTVEFPL

-1236 ANATLRAAVPGTDD
+1236 ANATLRAAVPGADD

-1327 TAMAYLPHLN
+1327 TSMAYLPDLN

-1382 PEETDE
+1382 PEETE
-1388 YGTCDDFAML
+1388 QYGTCDDFAML

-1495 AAADD
+1495 AAADN

-1510 QTGMQALEP
+1510 QTGMQALET

>member
-1 MKKKLKQLLALVLT
+1 MLKGKAKRSLAFVLAACMLLAL
-15 LAVVMGFA
+15 
-23 LPAAAADPG
+23 LPSFG
-32 PRVTIEKV
+32 
-40 SNDAVTAE
+40 
-48 PEMHTA
+48 
-54 ETKEDT
+54 
-60 PQYADTD
+60 
-67 MVRVSITLAGASTI
+67 AGASAANVSYTEVDPSVI
-81 DAGYA
+81 DTGTAVLPEA
-86 TRSIANNAAADIY
+86 EQDAEQDVPAADEEVHVIILFEQKSLAKKGFSTKDLLENEKAANY
-99 RTGLKVQQQAMA
+99 SSSLKKQQLSLVD
-111 QRISQDV
+111 RIEREA
-118 LGGEALDVVWNMT
+118 LGGEKLEIRYQFTVAVNGVAT
-131 LLTNT
+131 V
-136 ISANVPYGKIEAI
+136 VPYGRIEQILAV
-149 EALDGVA
+149 DGVA
-156 SVTLENRYEPDV
+156 DVYLEERYELDETVQPD
-168 VSTGDADPDMATSG
+168 TATAG
-182 AMIGST
+182 EMVGSYS
-188 AAWADGYTGAGSRI
+188 AWADGYTGAGSRI
-202 AVIDTGTDIDH
+202 AIIDTGLDLSH
-213 ISFDGKAF
+213 PSFSEGGYY
-221 EYSLEQLAAD
+221 YSLGISAASF
-231 AGKSKD
+231 GKKISDYNLLTKEEIKKALPNLSISSD
-237 EFVASLDLLDVDEIA
+237 KNPPKADDLYRNAKV
-252 AVLPKLNIS
+252 
-261 KLVPDAS
+261 
-268 KLYLTSKLPFAFNYV
+268 PFAYNYV
-283 DEDFDITHD
+283 DDGLDVSHD
-292 NDKQGEHG
+292 AEGDSNGDHG
-300 SHVAGIATANRYV
+300 THVAGIAAANRYV
-313 SDGKGGYE
+313 PHYDADGDLYYDKQELG
-321 KALDSVF
+321 VT
-328 VQGVAPDAQLIT
+328 GVAPDAQLVV
-340 MKVFGKGGG
+340 MKVFGVGGG
-349 AYDSDYMVAI
+349 AYSSDYMAAI
-359 EDAVMLGCDAVNLSL
+359 EDAIWLNCDSVNLSL
-374 GSGNAGFTTP
+374 GSGSAGRSYGSKS
-384 DAKYQSILD
+384 DQQILD
-393 KLAETDTVVSISA
+393 SFRNTDTVVTVSA
-406 GNSSSWPENSVNGT
+406 GNNGAWGENVLTGT
-420 GALYLDDV
+420 GMTYTTDV
-428 NFATGGSPGSYK
+428 RMHTGGSPGSYT
-440 NSFGVASVDNS
+440 NSFTIASVTNTSMSGVMGKFNGVAAIPGD
-451 GTTGYSFSY
+451 TGETY
-460 GDGAKVF
+460 GAKNF
-467 YTDTADSDYT
+467 S
-477 NKAFATLDTSAD
+477 TLDTSED
-489 GSGTEYEYV
+489 QSGTTYDYV
-498 YFENTGAD
+498 FLGDPVKGEGIYGLPENYANVDVKGKVVLVSR
-506 ADGNSLLTDYADVV
+506 GNSSFAD
-520 SGKIAFVFRGTSSFY
+520 KAN
-535 QKHMAVAAA
+535 AAIQA
-544 GAAGAVVCN
+544 GAAAAVIYN
-553 NQAGVIRMDLSDSTA
+553 NAPGSINMNLTGYNFPNPAVMIEQAKA
-568 TIPCIS
+568 KE
-574 ILQTE
+574 IL
-579 AADIKAAST
+579 AAST
-588 PVYAEDGTTVLYY
+588 QDETTGLWG
-601 TGKLTVSGKMSTST
+601 GKMTVSAKAETLHGVADGYKP
-615 GSSGSYTMSDFS
+615 SSFS
-627 SWGVPSDLSMK
+627 SWGTTENLDLK
-638 PEITAPGGNIYSVN
+638 PELMTPGGNIYSTLN
-652 GAVAGG
+652 HSSYGM
-658 QAYEVMSGT
+658 MSGT
-667 SMAAPQVAGMAAL
+667 SMAAPSAAGGAAIM
-680 VAQYIRENGL
+680 AQYIKEHKLSKQEGL
-690 KEKTGVSVRHLAQ
+690 TVRALAMALMMSTSEPLTDPDTGVTYSPRQQGSGLMQLQEAVTSPAY
-703 SLLMSTAE
+703 LLVGE
-711 PVYDAS
+711 
-717 TKSWYSILRQGAGL
+717 KEG
-731 ANVSNAI
+731 N
-738 HAESYVLVNG
+738 
-748 QPDGKVKVELG
+748 DGKVKLTFG
-759 DDPDRTGVYSA
+759 DDAERTGVYTGSFSVQNLSDSPLHYALSGKVTTMAVEEIEGGDYMSDSAYALDANVTFSA
-770 DFTLNNLTDE
+770 DGKSVYVYDLNGDDKVDE
-780 AIEYTLSADVFT
+780 QDAL
-792 QAPVSSEGVLYL
+792 VLL
-804 LPKTVS
+804 Q
-810 MAANVVWTVDGK
+810 AANGTHDALDAETVQK
-822 VLTAP
+822 
-827 SELTAYDF
+827 YDL
-835 DKDGDTDADDAQLLL
+835 DADGTITTADAQLYLAAVKG
-850 DDVTAGAGK
+850 DKSVVDVYAVTYEVPANGSMNVSFTVRLTDGD
-859 LKADVDGDGD
+859 KAWLNGHYPNGSYIEGFLYADSCDGDGRQ
-869 TDTHDV
+869 
-875 SELLK
+875 L
-880 LISAAKVVLP
+880 
-890 ADGSISVHVTFSL
+890 SV
-903 IDEEKE
+903 
-909 FLDAYYTNGA
+909 
-919 YVEAFLYANPVSAED
+919 PM
-934 GVERVSHSIPVLG
+934 LG

-1101 RAVSE
+1101 RAVPE

-1327 TAMAYLPHLN
+1327 TSMTYLPHLN

-1364 FASVIGSG
+1364 FASVIGRG

-1486 VALYSALQN
+1486 VALYSAMQN

>member
-1 MKKKLKQLLALVLT
+1 MLKGKAKRSLAFVLAACMLLAL
-15 LAVVMGFA
+15 
-23 LPAAAADPG
+23 LPSFG
-32 PRVTIEKV
+32 
-40 SNDAVTAE
+40 
-48 PEMHTA
+48 
-54 ETKEDT
+54 
-60 PQYADTD
+60 
-67 MVRVSITLAGASTI
+67 AGASAASVSYTEVDPSVI
-81 DAGYA
+81 DAGA
-86 TRSIANNAAADIY
+86 AVLPEAEQDAEQDVPAADEEVHVIILFEQKSLAKKGFSTKDLLENEKAASY
-99 RTGLKVQQQAMA
+99 SSSLKKQQLSLVD
-111 QRISQDV
+111 RIEREA
-118 LGGEALDVVWNMT
+118 LGGEKLEIRYQFTVAVNGVAT
-131 LLTNT
+131 V
-136 ISANVPYGKIEAI
+136 VPYGRIEQILAV
-149 EALDGVA
+149 DGVA
-156 SVTLENRYEPDV
+156 DVYLEECYELDETVQPD
-168 VSTGDADPDMATSG
+168 TATAG
-182 AMIGST
+182 EMVGSYS
-188 AAWADGYTGAGSRI
+188 AWADGYTGAGSRI
-202 AVIDTGTDIDH
+202 AIIDTGLDLSH
-213 ISFDGKAF
+213 PSFSEGGYY
-221 EYSLEQLAAD
+221 YSLGISAASF
-231 AGKSKD
+231 GKKISDYNLLTKEEIKKALPNLSISAD
-237 EFVASLDLLDVDEIA
+237 ENPPKADDLYRNAKV
-252 AVLPKLNIS
+252 
-261 KLVPDAS
+261 
-268 KLYLTSKLPFAFNYV
+268 PFAYNYV
-283 DEDFDITHD
+283 DDGLDVSHD
-292 NDKQGEHG
+292 AEGDSNGDHG
-300 SHVAGIATANRYV
+300 THVAGIAAANRYV
-313 SDGKGGYE
+313 PHYDADGDLYYDKQELG
-321 KALDSVF
+321 VT
-328 VQGVAPDAQLIT
+328 GVAPDAQLVV
-340 MKVFGKGGG
+340 MKVFGVGGG
-349 AYDSDYMVAI
+349 AYSSDYMAAI
-359 EDAVMLGCDAVNLSL
+359 EDAIWLNCDSVNLSL
-374 GSGNAGFTTP
+374 GSGSAGRSYGSKS
-384 DAKYQSILD
+384 DQQILD
-393 KLAETDTVVSISA
+393 SFRNTDTVVTVSA
-406 GNSSSWPENSVNGT
+406 GNNGAWGENVLTGT
-420 GALYLDDV
+420 GMTYTTDV
-428 NFATGGSPGSYK
+428 RMHTGGSPGSYT
-440 NSFGVASVDNS
+440 NSFTIASVTNTSMSGVMGKFNGVAAIPGD
-451 GTTGYSFSY
+451 TGETY
-460 GDGAKVF
+460 GAKNF
-467 YTDTADSDYT
+467 S
-477 NKAFATLDTSAD
+477 TLDTSED
-489 GSGTEYEYV
+489 QSGTTYDYV
-498 YFENTGAD
+498 FLGDPVKGEGIYGLPENYANVDVKGKVVLISR
-506 ADGNSLLTDYADVV
+506 GNSSFAD
-520 SGKIAFVFRGTSSFY
+520 KAN
-535 QKHMAVAAA
+535 AAIQA
-544 GAAGAVVCN
+544 GAAAAVIYN
-553 NQAGVIRMDLSDSTA
+553 NAPGSINMNLSDYNFPNPA
-568 TIPCIS
+568 VMIEQAKAKE
-574 ILQTE
+574 IL
-579 AADIKAAST
+579 AAST
-588 PVYAEDGTTVLYY
+588 QDETTGLWG
-601 TGKLTVSGKMSTST
+601 GKMTVSAKAETLHGVADGYKP
-615 GSSGSYTMSDFS
+615 SSFS
-627 SWGVPSDLSMK
+627 SWGTTENLDLK
-638 PEITAPGGNIYSVN
+638 PELMTPGGNIYSTLN
-652 GAVAGG
+652 HSSYGM
-658 QAYEVMSGT
+658 MSGT
-667 SMAAPQVAGMAAL
+667 SMAAPSAAGGAAIM
-680 VAQYIRENGL
+680 AQYIKEHKLSKQEGL
-690 KEKTGVSVRHLAQ
+690 TVRALAMALMMSTSEPLTDPDTGVTYSPRQQGSGLMQLQEAVTSPAY
-703 SLLMSTAE
+703 LLVGE
-711 PVYDAS
+711 
-717 TKSWYSILRQGAGL
+717 KEG
-731 ANVSNAI
+731 N
-738 HAESYVLVNG
+738 
-748 QPDGKVKVELG
+748 DGKVKLTFG
-759 DDPDRTGVYSA
+759 DDAERTGVYTGSFSVQNLSDSPLHYALSGKVTTMAVEEIEGEDYMSDSAYALDANVTFSA
-770 DFTLNNLTDE
+770 DGKSVYVYDLNGDDKVDE
-780 AIEYTLSADVFT
+780 QDAL
-792 QAPVSSEGVLYL
+792 VLL
-804 LPKTVS
+804 Q
-810 MAANVVWTVDGK
+810 AANGTHDALDAETVQK
-822 VLTAP
+822 
-827 SELTAYDF
+827 YDL
-835 DKDGDTDADDAQLLL
+835 DADGTITTADAQLYLAAVKG
-850 DDVTAGAGK
+850 DKSVVDVYAVTYEVPANGSMNVSFTVRLTDGD
-859 LKADVDGDGD
+859 KAWLNGHYPNGSYIEGFLYADSCDGDGRQ
-869 TDTHDV
+869 
-875 SELLK
+875 L
-880 LISAAKVVLP
+880 
-890 ADGSISVHVTFSL
+890 SV
-903 IDEEKE
+903 
-909 FLDAYYTNGA
+909 
-919 YVEAFLYANPVSAED
+919 PM
-934 GVERVSHSIPVLG
+934 LG

-1031 NASDL
+1031 NTSDL

-1091 PEGTPIEVVA
+1091 PEGTPIEVVT

-1117 GGEENLPES
+1117 GGEENLPEG

-1169 AVLLLSRNGKQ
+1169 AILLLSRNGKQ
-1180 ILARQAVNQTEPGTE
+1180 ILARQAVNQTEPGAE
-1195 TTLEFPL
+1195 TTVEFPL

-1382 PEETDE
+1382 QEETE
-1388 YGTCDDFAML
+1388 QYGTCDDFAML

-1404 YLFSMAYYTNA
+1404 YLFSMAYYKNA
-1415 YGRKTYGLY
+1415 NGRKTYGLY
-1424 SRSLLGNVPDVMA
+1424 SSSLLGNVPDVMA

-1486 VALYSALQN
+1486 VALYSAMQN

-1519 AAAETLTAQPLPALQ
+1519 TAAETLTAQPLPALQ

>member
-1 MKKKLKQLLALVLT
+1 MLKGKAKRSLAFVLAACMLLAL
-15 LAVVMGFA
+15 
-23 LPAAAADPG
+23 LPSFG
-32 PRVTIEKV
+32 
-40 SNDAVTAE
+40 
-48 PEMHTA
+48 
-54 ETKEDT
+54 
-60 PQYADTD
+60 
-67 MVRVSITLAGASTI
+67 AGASAASVSYTEVDPSVI
-81 DAGYA
+81 DTGAA
-86 TRSIANNAAADIY
+86 VLPEAEQDAEQDVPAADEEVHVIILFEQKSLAKKGFSTKDLLENEKAASY
-99 RTGLKVQQQAMA
+99 SSSLKKQQLSLVD
-111 QRISQDV
+111 RIEREA
-118 LGGEALDVVWNMT
+118 LGGEKLEIRYQFTVAVNGVAT
-131 LLTNT
+131 V
-136 ISANVPYGKIEAI
+136 VPYGRIEQILAV
-149 EALDGVA
+149 DGVA
-156 SVTLENRYEPDV
+156 DVYLEERYELDETVQPD
-168 VSTGDADPDMATSG
+168 TATAG
-182 AMIGST
+182 EMVGSYS
-188 AAWADGYTGAGSRI
+188 AWADGYTGAGSRI
-202 AVIDTGTDIDH
+202 AIIDTGLDLSH
-213 ISFDGKAF
+213 PSFSEGGYY
-221 EYSLEQLAAD
+221 YSLGISAASF
-231 AGKSKD
+231 GKKISDYNLLTKEEIKKALPNLSISAD
-237 EFVASLDLLDVDEIA
+237 KNPPKADDLYRNAKV
-252 AVLPKLNIS
+252 
-261 KLVPDAS
+261 
-268 KLYLTSKLPFAFNYV
+268 PFAYNYV
-283 DEDFDITHD
+283 DDGLDVSHD
-292 NDKQGEHG
+292 AEGDSNGDHG
-300 SHVAGIATANRYV
+300 THVAGIAAANRYV
-313 SDGKGGYE
+313 PHYDADGDLYYDKQELG
-321 KALDSVF
+321 VT
-328 VQGVAPDAQLIT
+328 GVAPDAQLVV
-340 MKVFGKGGG
+340 MKVFGVGGG
-349 AYDSDYMVAI
+349 AYSSDYMAAI
-359 EDAVMLGCDAVNLSL
+359 EDAIWLNCDSVNLSL
-374 GSGNAGFTTP
+374 GSGSAGRSYGSKS
-384 DAKYQSILD
+384 DQQILD
-393 KLAETDTVVSISA
+393 SFRNTDTVVTVSA
-406 GNSSSWPENSVNGT
+406 GNNGAWGENVLTGT
-420 GALYLDDV
+420 GMTYTTDV
-428 NFATGGSPGSYK
+428 RMHTGGSPGSYT
-440 NSFGVASVDNS
+440 NSFTIASVTNTSMSGVMGKFNGVAAIPGD
-451 GTTGYSFSY
+451 TGETY
-460 GDGAKVF
+460 GAKNF
-467 YTDTADSDYT
+467 S
-477 NKAFATLDTSAD
+477 TLDTSED
-489 GSGTEYEYV
+489 QSGTTYDYV
-498 YFENTGAD
+498 FLGDPVKGEGIYGLPENYANVDVKGKVVLISR
-506 ADGNSLLTDYADVV
+506 GNSSFAD
-520 SGKIAFVFRGTSSFY
+520 KAN
-535 QKHMAVAAA
+535 AAIQA
-544 GAAGAVVCN
+544 GAAAAVIYN
-553 NQAGVIRMDLSDSTA
+553 NAPG
-568 TIPCIS
+568 S
-574 ILQTE
+574 INMNLTGYNFPNPAVMIEQSKAKE
-579 AADIKAAST
+579 ILAAST
-588 PVYAEDGTTVLYY
+588 QDETTGLWG
-601 TGKLTVSGKMSTST
+601 GKMTVSAKAETLHGVADGYKP
-615 GSSGSYTMSDFS
+615 SSFS
-627 SWGVPSDLSMK
+627 SWGTTENLDLK
-638 PEITAPGGNIYSVN
+638 PELMTPGGNIYSTLN
-652 GAVAGG
+652 HSSYGM
-658 QAYEVMSGT
+658 MSGT
-667 SMAAPQVAGMAAL
+667 SMAAPSAAGGAAIM
-680 VAQYIRENGL
+680 AQYIKEHKLSKQEGL
-690 KEKTGVSVRHLAQ
+690 TVRALAMALMMSTSEPLTDPDTGVIYSPRQQGSGLMQLQEAVTSPAY
-703 SLLMSTAE
+703 LLVGE
-711 PVYDAS
+711 
-717 TKSWYSILRQGAGL
+717 KEG
-731 ANVSNAI
+731 N
-738 HAESYVLVNG
+738 
-748 QPDGKVKVELG
+748 DGKVKLTFG
-759 DDPDRTGVYSA
+759 DDAERTGVYTGSFSVQNLSDSPLHYALSGKVTTMAVEEIEGEDYMSDSAYALDANVTFSA
-770 DFTLNNLTDE
+770 DGKSVYVYDLNGDDKVDE
-780 AIEYTLSADVFT
+780 QDAL
-792 QAPVSSEGVLYL
+792 VLL
-804 LPKTVS
+804 Q
-810 MAANVVWTVDGK
+810 AANGTHDALDAETVQK
-822 VLTAP
+822 
-827 SELTAYDF
+827 YDL
-835 DKDGDTDADDAQLLL
+835 DADGTITTADAQLYLAAVKG
-850 DDVTAGAGK
+850 DKSVVDVYAVTYEVPANGSMNVSFTVRLTDGD
-859 LKADVDGDGD
+859 KAWLNEHYPNGSYIEGFLYADSCDGDGRQ
-869 TDTHDV
+869 
-875 SELLK
+875 L
-880 LISAAKVVLP
+880 
-890 ADGSISVHVTFSL
+890 SV
-903 IDEEKE
+903 
-909 FLDAYYTNGA
+909 
-919 YVEAFLYANPVSAED
+919 PM
-934 GVERVSHSIPVLG
+934 LG

-1031 NASDL
+1031 NTSDL

-1101 RAVSE
+1101 RAVPE

-1289 LLASNELDDAKNLVS
+1289 LLASNELDEAKNLVS

-1382 PEETDE
+1382 PEETE
-1388 YGTCDDFAML
+1388 QYGTCDDFAML

-1415 YGRKTYGLY
+1415 NGRKTYGLY
-1424 SRSLLGNVPDVMA
+1424 SSSLLGNVPDVMA

-1495 AAADD
+1495 AVADD

>member
-1 MKKKLKQLLALVLT
+1 MLKGKAKRSLAFVLAACMLLAL
-15 LAVVMGFA
+15 
-23 LPAAAADPG
+23 LPSFG
-32 PRVTIEKV
+32 
-40 SNDAVTAE
+40 
-48 PEMHTA
+48 
-54 ETKEDT
+54 
-60 PQYADTD
+60 
-67 MVRVSITLAGASTI
+67 AGASAANVSYTEVDPSVI
-81 DAGYA
+81 DTGTAVLPEA
-86 TRSIANNAAADIY
+86 EQDAEQDVPAADEEVHVIILFEQKSLAKKGFSTKDLLENEKAASY
-99 RTGLKVQQQAMA
+99 SSSLKKQQLSLVD
-111 QRISQDV
+111 RIEREA
-118 LGGEALDVVWNMT
+118 LGGEELEIRYQFTVAVNGVAT
-131 LLTNT
+131 V
-136 ISANVPYGKIEAI
+136 VPYGRIEQILAV
-149 EALDGVA
+149 DGVA
-156 SVTLENRYEPDV
+156 DVYLEERYELDETVQPD
-168 VSTGDADPDMATSG
+168 TATAG
-182 AMIGST
+182 EMVGSYS
-188 AAWADGYTGAGSRI
+188 AWADGYTGAGSRI
-202 AVIDTGTDIDH
+202 AIIDTGLDLSH
-213 ISFDGKAF
+213 PSFSEGGYY
-221 EYSLEQLAAD
+221 YSLGISAASF
-231 AGKSKD
+231 GKKISDYNLLTKEEIKKALPNLSISAD
-237 EFVASLDLLDVDEIA
+237 KNPPKADDLYRNAKV
-252 AVLPKLNIS
+252 
-261 KLVPDAS
+261 
-268 KLYLTSKLPFAFNYV
+268 PFAYNYV
-283 DEDFDITHD
+283 DDGLDVSHD
-292 NDKQGEHG
+292 AEGDSNGDHG
-300 SHVAGIATANRYV
+300 THVAGIAAANRYV
-313 SDGKGGYE
+313 PHYDADGDLYYDKQELG
-321 KALDSVF
+321 VT
-328 VQGVAPDAQLIT
+328 GVAPDAQLVV
-340 MKVFGKGGG
+340 MKVFGVGGG
-349 AYDSDYMVAI
+349 AYSSDYMAAI
-359 EDAVMLGCDAVNLSL
+359 EDAIWLNCDSVNLSL
-374 GSGNAGFTTP
+374 GSGSAGRSYGSKS
-384 DAKYQSILD
+384 DQQILD
-393 KLAETDTVVSISA
+393 SFRNTDTVVTVSA
-406 GNSSSWPENSVNGT
+406 GNNGAWGENVLTGT
-420 GALYLDDV
+420 GMTYTTDV
-428 NFATGGSPGSYK
+428 RMHTGGSPGSYT
-440 NSFGVASVDNS
+440 NSFTIASVTNTSMSGVMGKFNGVAAIPGD
-451 GTTGYSFSY
+451 TGETY
-460 GDGAKVF
+460 GAKNF
-467 YTDTADSDYT
+467 S
-477 NKAFATLDTSAD
+477 TLDTSED
-489 GSGTEYEYV
+489 QSGTTYDYV
-498 YFENTGAD
+498 FLGDPVKGEGIYGLPENYAGVD
-506 ADGNSLLTDYADVV
+506 VKGKVVLISRGNSSFAD
-520 SGKIAFVFRGTSSFY
+520 KAN
-535 QKHMAVAAA
+535 AAIQA
-544 GAAGAVVCN
+544 GAAAAVIYN
-553 NQAGVIRMDLSDSTA
+553 NAPG
-568 TIPCIS
+568 S
-574 ILQTE
+574 INMNLTGYNFPNPAVMIEQSKAKE
-579 AADIKAAST
+579 ILAAST
-588 PVYAEDGTTVLYY
+588 QDETTGLWG
-601 TGKLTVSGKMSTST
+601 GKMTVSAKAETLHGVADGYKP
-615 GSSGSYTMSDFS
+615 SSFS
-627 SWGVPSDLSMK
+627 SWGTTENLDLK
-638 PEITAPGGNIYSVN
+638 PELMTPGGNIYSTLN
-652 GAVAGG
+652 HSSYGM
-658 QAYEVMSGT
+658 MSGT
-667 SMAAPQVAGMAAL
+667 SMAAPSAAGGAAIM
-680 VAQYIRENGL
+680 AQYIKEHKLSKQEGL
-690 KEKTGVSVRHLAQ
+690 TVRALAMALMMSTSEPLTDPDTGVTYSPRQQGSGLMQLQEAVTSPAY
-703 SLLMSTAE
+703 LLVGE
-711 PVYDAS
+711 
-717 TKSWYSILRQGAGL
+717 KEG
-731 ANVSNAI
+731 N
-738 HAESYVLVNG
+738 
-748 QPDGKVKVELG
+748 DGKVKLTFG
-759 DDPDRTGVYSA
+759 DDAERTGVYTGSFSVQNLSDSPLHYALSGKVTTMAVEEIEGEDYMSDSAYALDANVTFSA
-770 DFTLNNLTDE
+770 DGKSVYVYDLNGDDKVDE
-780 AIEYTLSADVFT
+780 QDAL
-792 QAPVSSEGVLYL
+792 VLL
-804 LPKTVS
+804 K
-810 MAANVVWTVDGK
+810 AANGTHDALDAETVQK
-822 VLTAP
+822 
-827 SELTAYDF
+827 YDL
-835 DKDGDTDADDAQLLL
+835 DADGTITTADAQLYLAAVKG
-850 DDVTAGAGK
+850 DKSVVDVYAVTYEVPANGSMNVSFTVRLTDGD
-859 LKADVDGDGD
+859 KAWLNGHYPNGSYIEGFLYADSCDGDGRQ
-869 TDTHDV
+869 
-875 SELLK
+875 L
-880 LISAAKVVLP
+880 
-890 ADGSISVHVTFSL
+890 SV
-903 IDEEKE
+903 
-909 FLDAYYTNGA
+909 
-919 YVEAFLYANPVSAED
+919 PM
-934 GVERVSHSIPVLG
+934 LG

-1060 YYSASSAAWS
+1060 YYSASSSAWS
-1070 ATGTQVNLSWRGT
+1070 AAGTQVNLSWRGT

-1101 RAVSE
+1101 RAVPE

-1327 TAMAYLPHLN
+1327 TSMTYLPHLN

-1364 FASVIGSG
+1364 FASVIGRG

-1486 VALYSALQN
+1486 VALYSAMQN

>member
-1 MKKKLKQLLALVLT
+1 MLKGKAKRSLAFVLAACMLLAL
-15 LAVVMGFA
+15 
-23 LPAAAADPG
+23 LPSFG
-32 PRVTIEKV
+32 
-40 SNDAVTAE
+40 
-48 PEMHTA
+48 
-54 ETKEDT
+54 
-60 PQYADTD
+60 
-67 MVRVSITLAGASTI
+67 AGASAASVSYTEVDPSVI
-81 DAGYA
+81 DTGTAVLPEA
-86 TRSIANNAAADIY
+86 EQDAEQDVPAADEEVHVIILFEQKSLAKKGFSTKDLLENEKAASY
-99 RTGLKVQQQAMA
+99 SSSLKKQQLSLVD
-111 QRISQDV
+111 RIEREA
-118 LGGEALDVVWNMT
+118 LGGEELEIRYQFTVAVNGVAT
-131 LLTNT
+131 V
-136 ISANVPYGKIEAI
+136 VPYGRIEQILAV
-149 EALDGVA
+149 DGVA
-156 SVTLENRYEPDV
+156 DVYLEERYELDETVQPD
-168 VSTGDADPDMATSG
+168 TATAG
-182 AMIGST
+182 EMVGSYS
-188 AAWADGYTGAGSRI
+188 AWADGYTGAGSRI
-202 AVIDTGTDIDH
+202 AIIDTGLDLSH
-213 ISFDGKAF
+213 PSFSEGGYY
-221 EYSLEQLAAD
+221 YSLGISAASF
-231 AGKSKD
+231 GKKISDYNLLTKEEIKKALPNLSISAD
-237 EFVASLDLLDVDEIA
+237 KNPPKADDLYRNAKV
-252 AVLPKLNIS
+252 
-261 KLVPDAS
+261 
-268 KLYLTSKLPFAFNYV
+268 PFAYNYV
-283 DEDFDITHD
+283 DDGLDVSHD
-292 NDKQGEHG
+292 AEGDSNGDHG
-300 SHVAGIATANRYV
+300 THVAGIAAANRYV
-313 SDGKGGYE
+313 PHYDADGDLYYDKQELG
-321 KALDSVF
+321 VT
-328 VQGVAPDAQLIT
+328 GVAPDAQLVV
-340 MKVFGKGGG
+340 MKVFGVGGG
-349 AYDSDYMVAI
+349 AYSSDYMAAI
-359 EDAVMLGCDAVNLSL
+359 EDAIWLNCDSVNLSL
-374 GSGNAGFTTP
+374 GSGSAGRSYGSKS
-384 DAKYQSILD
+384 DQQILD
-393 KLAETDTVVSISA
+393 SFRNTDTVVTVSA
-406 GNSSSWPENSVNGT
+406 GNNGAWGENVLTGT
-420 GALYLDDV
+420 GMTYTTDV
-428 NFATGGSPGSYK
+428 RMHTGGSPGSYT
-440 NSFGVASVDNS
+440 NSFTIASVTNTSMSGVMGKFNGVAAIPGD
-451 GTTGYSFSY
+451 TGETY
-460 GDGAKVF
+460 GAKNF
-467 YTDTADSDYT
+467 S
-477 NKAFATLDTSAD
+477 TLDTSED
-489 GSGTEYEYV
+489 QSGTTYDYV
-498 YFENTGAD
+498 FLGDPVKGEGIYGLPENYANVDVKGKVVLISR
-506 ADGNSLLTDYADVV
+506 GNSSFAD
-520 SGKIAFVFRGTSSFY
+520 KAN
-535 QKHMAVAAA
+535 AAIQA
-544 GAAGAVVCN
+544 GAAAAVIYN
-553 NQAGVIRMDLSDSTA
+553 NAPG
-568 TIPCIS
+568 S
-574 ILQTE
+574 INMNLTGYNFPNPAVMIEQSKAKE
-579 AADIKAAST
+579 ILAAST
-588 PVYAEDGTTVLYY
+588 QDETTGLWG
-601 TGKLTVSGKMSTST
+601 GKMTVSAKAETLHGVADGYKP
-615 GSSGSYTMSDFS
+615 SSFS
-627 SWGVPSDLSMK
+627 SWGTTENLDLK
-638 PEITAPGGNIYSVN
+638 PELMTPGGNIYSTLN
-652 GAVAGG
+652 HSSYGM
-658 QAYEVMSGT
+658 MSGT
-667 SMAAPQVAGMAAL
+667 SMAAPSAAGGAAIM
-680 VAQYIRENGL
+680 AQYIKEHKLSKQEGL
-690 KEKTGVSVRHLAQ
+690 TVRALAMALMMSTSEPLTDPDTGVTYSPRQQGSGLMQLQEAVTSPAY
-703 SLLMSTAE
+703 LLVGE
-711 PVYDAS
+711 
-717 TKSWYSILRQGAGL
+717 KEG
-731 ANVSNAI
+731 N
-738 HAESYVLVNG
+738 
-748 QPDGKVKVELG
+748 DGKVKLTFG
-759 DDPDRTGVYSA
+759 DDAERTGVYTGSFSVQNLSDSPLHYALSGKVTTMAVEEIEGEDYMSDSAYALDANVTFSA
-770 DFTLNNLTDE
+770 DGKSVYVYDLNGDDKVDE
-780 AIEYTLSADVFT
+780 QDAL
-792 QAPVSSEGVLYL
+792 VLL
-804 LPKTVS
+804 Q
-810 MAANVVWTVDGK
+810 AANGTHDALDAETVQK
-822 VLTAP
+822 
-827 SELTAYDF
+827 YDL
-835 DKDGDTDADDAQLLL
+835 DADGTITTADAQLYLAAVKG
-850 DDVTAGAGK
+850 DKSVVDVYAVTYEVPANGSMNVSFTVRLTDGD
-859 LKADVDGDGD
+859 KAWLNGHYPNGSYIEGFLYADSCDGDGRQ
-869 TDTHDV
+869 
-875 SELLK
+875 L
-880 LISAAKVVLP
+880 
-890 ADGSISVHVTFSL
+890 SV
-903 IDEEKE
+903 
-909 FLDAYYTNGA
+909 
-919 YVEAFLYANPVSAED
+919 PM
-934 GVERVSHSIPVLG
+934 LG

-1047 VYKTVDYGTATGA
+1047 VYTTVDYGTATGA
-1060 YYSASSAAWS
+1060 YYSASSSAWS
-1070 ATGTQVNLSWRGT
+1070 AAGTQVNLSWRGT

-1289 LLASNELDDAKNLVS
+1289 LLASNELDDSKNLVS
-1304 TLYSVDETDYTAT
+1304 TLYAVDETDYSAVA
-1317 KIGSQ
+1317 IGKRST
-1322 SKAAY
+1322 AAY
-1327 TAMAYLPHLN
+1327 TSMTYLPSLN

-1364 FASVIGSG
+1364 FASVIGRG

-1486 VALYSALQN
+1486 VALYSAMQN
-1495 AAADD
+1495 AVADD

>member
-1 MKKKLKQLLALVLT
+1 MLKGKAKRSLAFVLAACMLLAL
-15 LAVVMGFA
+15 
-23 LPAAAADPG
+23 LPSFG
-32 PRVTIEKV
+32 
-40 SNDAVTAE
+40 
-48 PEMHTA
+48 
-54 ETKEDT
+54 
-60 PQYADTD
+60 
-67 MVRVSITLAGASTI
+67 AGASAASVSYTEVDPSVI
-81 DAGYA
+81 DTGTAVLPEA
-86 TRSIANNAAADIY
+86 EQDAEQDVPAADEEVHVIILFEQKSLAKKGFSTKDLLENEKAASY
-99 RTGLKVQQQAMA
+99 SSSLKKQQLSLVD
-111 QRISQDV
+111 RIEREA
-118 LGGEALDVVWNMT
+118 LGGEELEIRYQFTVAVNGVAT
-131 LLTNT
+131 V
-136 ISANVPYGKIEAI
+136 VPYGRIEQILAV
-149 EALDGVA
+149 DGVA
-156 SVTLENRYEPDV
+156 DVYLEERYELDETVQPD
-168 VSTGDADPDMATSG
+168 TATAG
-182 AMIGST
+182 EMVGSYS
-188 AAWADGYTGAGSRI
+188 AWADGYTGAGSRI
-202 AVIDTGTDIDH
+202 AIIDTGLDLSH
-213 ISFDGKAF
+213 PSFSEGGYY
-221 EYSLEQLAAD
+221 YSLGISAASF
-231 AGKSKD
+231 GKKISDYNLLTKEEIKKALPNLSISAD
-237 EFVASLDLLDVDEIA
+237 KNPPKADDLYRNAKV
-252 AVLPKLNIS
+252 
-261 KLVPDAS
+261 
-268 KLYLTSKLPFAFNYV
+268 PFAYNYV
-283 DEDFDITHD
+283 DDGLDVSHD
-292 NDKQGEHG
+292 AEGDSNGDHG
-300 SHVAGIATANRYV
+300 THVAGIAAANRYV
-313 SDGKGGYE
+313 PHYDADGDLYYDKQELG
-321 KALDSVF
+321 VT
-328 VQGVAPDAQLIT
+328 GVAPDAQLVV
-340 MKVFGKGGG
+340 MKVFGVGGG
-349 AYDSDYMVAI
+349 AYSSDYMAAI
-359 EDAVMLGCDAVNLSL
+359 EDAIWLNCDSVNLSL
-374 GSGNAGFTTP
+374 GSGSAGRSYGSKS
-384 DAKYQSILD
+384 DQQILD
-393 KLAETDTVVSISA
+393 SFRNTDTVVTVSA
-406 GNSSSWPENSVNGT
+406 GNNGAWGENVLTGT
-420 GALYLDDV
+420 GMTYTTDV
-428 NFATGGSPGSYK
+428 RMHTGGSPGSYT
-440 NSFGVASVDNS
+440 NSFTIASVTNTSMSGVMGKFNGVAAIPGD
-451 GTTGYSFSY
+451 TGETY
-460 GDGAKVF
+460 GAKNF
-467 YTDTADSDYT
+467 S
-477 NKAFATLDTSAD
+477 TLDTSED
-489 GSGTEYEYV
+489 QSGTTYDYV
-498 YFENTGAD
+498 FLGDPVKGEGIYGLPENYANVDVKGKVVLISR
-506 ADGNSLLTDYADVV
+506 GNSSFAD
-520 SGKIAFVFRGTSSFY
+520 KAN
-535 QKHMAVAAA
+535 AAIQA
-544 GAAGAVVCN
+544 GAAATVIYNNAPGSINMNLTGYNFPNPAVMIE
-553 NQAGVIRMDLSDSTA
+553 QSKAKE
-568 TIPCIS
+568 
-574 ILQTE
+574 IL
-579 AADIKAAST
+579 AAST
-588 PVYAEDGTTVLYY
+588 QDETTGLWG
-601 TGKLTVSGKMSTST
+601 GKMTVSAKAETLHGVADGYKP
-615 GSSGSYTMSDFS
+615 SSFS
-627 SWGVPSDLSMK
+627 SWGTTENLDLK
-638 PEITAPGGNIYSVN
+638 PELMTPGGNIYSTLN
-652 GAVAGG
+652 HSSYGM
-658 QAYEVMSGT
+658 MSGT
-667 SMAAPQVAGMAAL
+667 SMAAPSAAGGAAIM
-680 VAQYIRENGL
+680 AQYIKEHKLSKQEGL
-690 KEKTGVSVRHLAQ
+690 TVRALAMALMMSTSEPLTDPDTGVTYSPRQQGSGLMQLQEAVTSPAY
-703 SLLMSTAE
+703 LLVGE
-711 PVYDAS
+711 
-717 TKSWYSILRQGAGL
+717 KEG
-731 ANVSNAI
+731 N
-738 HAESYVLVNG
+738 
-748 QPDGKVKVELG
+748 DGKVKLTFG
-759 DDPDRTGVYSA
+759 DDAERTGVYTGSFSVQNLSDSPLHYALSGKVTTMAVEEIEGEDYMSDSAYALDANVTFSA
-770 DFTLNNLTDE
+770 DGKSVYVYDLNGDDKVDE
-780 AIEYTLSADVFT
+780 QDAL
-792 QAPVSSEGVLYL
+792 VLL
-804 LPKTVS
+804 K
-810 MAANVVWTVDGK
+810 AANGTHDALDAETVQK
-822 VLTAP
+822 
-827 SELTAYDF
+827 YDL
-835 DKDGDTDADDAQLLL
+835 DADGTITTADAQLYLAAVKG
-850 DDVTAGAGK
+850 DKSVVDVYAVTYEVPANGSMNVSFTVRLTDGD
-859 LKADVDGDGD
+859 KAWLNGHYPNGSYIEGFLYADSCDGDGRQ
-869 TDTHDV
+869 
-875 SELLK
+875 L
-880 LISAAKVVLP
+880 
-890 ADGSISVHVTFSL
+890 SV
-903 IDEEKE
+903 
-909 FLDAYYTNGA
+909 
-919 YVEAFLYANPVSAED
+919 PM
-934 GVERVSHSIPVLG
+934 LG

-1060 YYSASSAAWS
+1060 YYSASSSAWS
-1070 ATGTQVNLSWRGT
+1070 AAGTQVNLSWRGT

-1101 RAVSE
+1101 RAVPE

-1327 TAMAYLPHLN
+1327 TSMTYLPHLN

-1364 FASVIGSG
+1364 FASVIGRG

-1486 VALYSALQN
+1486 VALYSAMQN

>member
-1 MKKKLKQLLALVLT
+1 MLKGKAKRSLAFVLAACMLLAL
-15 LAVVMGFA
+15 
-23 LPAAAADPG
+23 LPSFG
-32 PRVTIEKV
+32 
-40 SNDAVTAE
+40 
-48 PEMHTA
+48 
-54 ETKEDT
+54 
-60 PQYADTD
+60 
-67 MVRVSITLAGASTI
+67 AGASAANVSYTEVDPSVI
-81 DAGYA
+81 DTGTAVLPEA
-86 TRSIANNAAADIY
+86 EQDAEQDVPAADEEVHVIILFEQKSLAKKGFSTKDLLENEKAASY
-99 RTGLKVQQQAMA
+99 SSSLKKQQLSLVD
-111 QRISQDV
+111 RIEREA
-118 LGGEALDVVWNMT
+118 LGGEKLEIRYQFTVAVNGVAT
-131 LLTNT
+131 V
-136 ISANVPYGKIEAI
+136 VPYGRIEQILAV
-149 EALDGVA
+149 DGVA
-156 SVTLENRYEPDV
+156 DVYLEERYELDETVQPD
-168 VSTGDADPDMATSG
+168 TATAG
-182 AMIGST
+182 EMVGSYS
-188 AAWADGYTGAGSRI
+188 AWADGYTGAGSRI
-202 AVIDTGTDIDH
+202 AIIDTGLDLSH
-213 ISFDGKAF
+213 PSFSEGGYY
-221 EYSLEQLAAD
+221 YSLGISAASF
-231 AGKSKD
+231 GKKISDYNLLTKEEIKKALPNLSISAD
-237 EFVASLDLLDVDEIA
+237 KNPPKADDLYRNAKV
-252 AVLPKLNIS
+252 
-261 KLVPDAS
+261 
-268 KLYLTSKLPFAFNYV
+268 PFAYNYV
-283 DEDFDITHD
+283 DDGLDVSHD
-292 NDKQGEHG
+292 AEGDSNGDHG
-300 SHVAGIATANRYV
+300 THVAGIAAANRYV
-313 SDGKGGYE
+313 PHYDADGDLYYDKQELG
-321 KALDSVF
+321 VT
-328 VQGVAPDAQLIT
+328 GVAPDAQLVV
-340 MKVFGKGGG
+340 MKVFGVGGG
-349 AYDSDYMVAI
+349 AYSSDYMAAI
-359 EDAVMLGCDAVNLSL
+359 EDAIWLNCDSVNLSL
-374 GSGNAGFTTP
+374 GSGSAGRSYGSKS
-384 DAKYQSILD
+384 DQQILD
-393 KLAETDTVVSISA
+393 SFRNTDTVVTVSA
-406 GNSSSWPENSVNGT
+406 GNNGAWGENVLTGT
-420 GALYLDDV
+420 GMTYTTDV
-428 NFATGGSPGSYK
+428 RMHTGGSPGSYT
-440 NSFGVASVDNS
+440 NSFTIASVTNTSMSGVMGKFNGVAAIPGD
-451 GTTGYSFSY
+451 TGETY
-460 GDGAKVF
+460 GAKNF
-467 YTDTADSDYT
+467 S
-477 NKAFATLDTSAD
+477 TLDTSED
-489 GSGTEYEYV
+489 QSGTTYDYV
-498 YFENTGAD
+498 FLGDPVKGEGIYGLPENYANVDVKGKVVLISR
-506 ADGNSLLTDYADVV
+506 GNSSFAD
-520 SGKIAFVFRGTSSFY
+520 KAN
-535 QKHMAVAAA
+535 AAIQA
-544 GAAGAVVCN
+544 GAAAAVIYN
-553 NQAGVIRMDLSDSTA
+553 NAPG
-568 TIPCIS
+568 S
-574 ILQTE
+574 INMNLTGYNFPNPAVMIEQSKAKE
-579 AADIKAAST
+579 ILAAST
-588 PVYAEDGTTVLYY
+588 QDETTGLWG
-601 TGKLTVSGKMSTST
+601 GKMTVSAKAETLHGVADGYKP
-615 GSSGSYTMSDFS
+615 SSFS
-627 SWGVPSDLSMK
+627 SWGTTENLDLK
-638 PEITAPGGNIYSVN
+638 PELMTPGGNIYSTLN
-652 GAVAGG
+652 HSSYGM
-658 QAYEVMSGT
+658 MSGT
-667 SMAAPQVAGMAAL
+667 SMAAPSAAGGAAIM
-680 VAQYIRENGL
+680 AQYIKEHKLSKQEGL
-690 KEKTGVSVRHLAQ
+690 TVRALAMALMMSTSEPLTDPDTGVTYSPRQQGSGLMQLQEAVTSPAY
-703 SLLMSTAE
+703 LLVGE
-711 PVYDAS
+711 
-717 TKSWYSILRQGAGL
+717 KEG
-731 ANVSNAI
+731 N
-738 HAESYVLVNG
+738 
-748 QPDGKVKVELG
+748 DGKVKLTFG
-759 DDPDRTGVYSA
+759 DDAERTGVYTGSFSVQNLSDSPLHYALSGKVTTMAVEEIEGEDYMSDSAYALDANVTFSA
-770 DFTLNNLTDE
+770 DGKSVYVYDLNGDDKVDE
-780 AIEYTLSADVFT
+780 QDAL
-792 QAPVSSEGVLYL
+792 VLL
-804 LPKTVS
+804 Q
-810 MAANVVWTVDGK
+810 AANGTHDALDAETVQK
-822 VLTAP
+822 
-827 SELTAYDF
+827 YDL
-835 DKDGDTDADDAQLLL
+835 DADGTITTADAQLYLAAVKG
-850 DDVTAGAGK
+850 DKSVVDVYAVTYEVPANGSMNVSFTVRLTDGD
-859 LKADVDGDGD
+859 KAWLNGHYPNGSYIEGFLYADSCDGDGRQ
-869 TDTHDV
+869 
-875 SELLK
+875 L
-880 LISAAKVVLP
+880 
-890 ADGSISVHVTFSL
+890 SV
-903 IDEEKE
+903 
-909 FLDAYYTNGA
+909 
-919 YVEAFLYANPVSAED
+919 PM
-934 GVERVSHSIPVLG
+934 LG

-1047 VYKTVDYGTATGA
+1047 VYTTVDHGTATGA

-1091 PEGTPIEVVA
+1091 PEGTPIEVVT
-1101 RAVSE
+1101 RAVPE

-1327 TAMAYLPHLN
+1327 TSMTYLPHLN

-1364 FASVIGSG
+1364 FASVIGRG

-1486 VALYSALQN
+1486 VALYSAMQN

-1519 AAAETLTAQPLPALQ
+1519 TAAETLTAQPLPALQ

>member
-1 MKKKLKQLLALVLT
+1 MKHWNLKRVLSLLLVVCMVTGLLSGVSAMAEDQTANYHEISTDGLKLAT
-15 LAVVMGFA
+15 EDN
-23 LPAAAADPG
+23 AAAD
-32 PRVTIEKV
+32 
-40 SNDAVTAE
+40 
-48 PEMHTA
+48 
-54 ETKEDT
+54 ETET
-60 PQYADTD
+60 EEAPYADTD
-67 MVRVSITLAGASTI
+67 VVRVFVVLE
-81 DAGYA
+81 DKPVLQQGYA
-86 TRSIANNAAADIY
+86 TRGIAGNAAAMAASKA
-99 RTGLKVQQQAMA
+99 LEAKQA
-111 QRISQDV
+111 
-118 LGGEALDVVWNMT
+118 ALAAE
-131 LLTNT
+131 
-136 ISANVPYGKIEAI
+136 ISANVLSGETLNVHWNLTLAANAMSVDLPYGKMDEV
-149 EALDGVA
+149 EALKGVK
-156 SVTLENRYEPDV
+156 SVMLVPQYSIDPREQ
-168 VSTGDADPDMATSG
+168 ADLNTISSG
-182 AMIGST
+182 NMIGSYN
-188 AAWADGYTGAGSRI
+188 AWLEGYTGAGSRI
-202 AVIDTGTDIDH
+202 AIVDTGLDSDH
-213 ISFDGKAF
+213 PSFNSAAF
-221 EYSLEQLAAD
+221 DYSLLVTSTKNGKQIADYNLLTAA
-231 AGKSKD
+231 KIN
-237 EFVASLDLLDVDEIA
+237 E
-252 AVLPKLNIS
+252 VLPQLHAAERYEGLTGNALYVSS
-261 KLVPDAS
+261 KIA
-268 KLYLTSKLPFAFNYV
+268 FGFNYI
-283 DEDFDITHD
+283 DATLDITHD
-292 NDKQGEHG
+292 NDQQGDHG
-300 SHVAGIATANRYV
+300 THVAGIATANRYV
-313 SDGKGGYE
+313 ENADGTYTYADNG
-321 KALDSVF
+321 V
-328 VQGVAPDAQLIT
+328 VGVAPDAQVVV
-340 MKVFGKGGG
+340 MKVFGKNGG
-349 AYDSDYMVAI
+349 AYADDYIAAI
-359 EDAVMLGCDAVNLSL
+359 EDAIVLDCDSVNLSL
-374 GSGNAGFTTP
+374 GSGSAGRSYGSKS
-384 DAKYQSILD
+384 DQQILD
-393 KLAETDTVVSISA
+393 SFRNTDTVVTVSA
-406 GNSSSWPENSVNGT
+406 GNNGAWGENVLTGT
-420 GALYLDDV
+420 GMTYTTDV
-428 NFATGGSPGSYK
+428 RMHTGGSPGSYT
-440 NSFGVASVDNS
+440 NSFTIASVTNTSMSGVMGKFNGVAAIPGD
-451 GTTGYSFSY
+451 TGETY
-460 GDGAKVF
+460 GAKNF
-467 YTDTADSDYT
+467 S
-477 NKAFATLDTSAD
+477 TLDTSED
-489 GSGTEYEYV
+489 QSGTTYDYV
-498 YFENTGAD
+498 FLGDPVKGEGIYGLPENYAGVD
-506 ADGNSLLTDYADVV
+506 VKGKVVLISRGNSSFADKANAAIQAGAAATVIYNNAPGSINMNLTDYN
-520 SGKIAFVFRGTSSFY
+520 FPNP
-535 QKHMAVAAA
+535 AVMIE
-544 GAAGAVVCN
+544 
-553 NQAGVIRMDLSDSTA
+553 QAKA
-568 TIPCIS
+568 KE
-574 ILQTE
+574 IL
-579 AADIKAAST
+579 AAST
-588 PVYAEDGTTVLYY
+588 QDETTGLWG
-601 TGKLTVSGKMSTST
+601 GKMTVSAKAETLHGVADGYKP
-615 GSSGSYTMSDFS
+615 SSFS
-627 SWGVPSDLSMK
+627 SWGTTENLDLK
-638 PEITAPGGNIYSVN
+638 PELMTPGGNIYSTLN
-652 GAVAGG
+652 HSSYGM
-658 QAYEVMSGT
+658 MSGT
-667 SMAAPQVAGMAAL
+667 SMAAPSAAGGAAIM
-680 VAQYIRENGL
+680 AQYIKEHKLSKQEGL
-690 KEKTGVSVRHLAQ
+690 TVRALAMALMMSTSEPLTDPDTGVTYSPRQQGSGLMQLQEAVTSPAY
-703 SLLMSTAE
+703 LLVGE
-711 PVYDAS
+711 
-717 TKSWYSILRQGAGL
+717 KEG
-731 ANVSNAI
+731 N
-738 HAESYVLVNG
+738 
-748 QPDGKVKVELG
+748 DGKVKLTFG
-759 DDPDRTGVYSA
+759 DDAERTGVYTGSFSVQNLSDSPLHYALSGKVTTMAVEEIEGEDYMSDSAYALDANVTFSA
-770 DFTLNNLTDE
+770 DGKSVYVYDLNGDDKVDE
-780 AIEYTLSADVFT
+780 QDAL
-792 QAPVSSEGVLYL
+792 VLL
-804 LPKTVS
+804 Q
-810 MAANVVWTVDGK
+810 AANGTHDALDAETVQK
-822 VLTAP
+822 
-827 SELTAYDF
+827 YDL
-835 DKDGDTDADDAQLLL
+835 DADGTITTADAQLYLAAVKG
-850 DDVTAGAGK
+850 DKSVVDVYAVTYEVPANGSMNVSFTVRLTDGD
-859 LKADVDGDGD
+859 KAWLNGHYPNGSYIEGFLYADSCDGDGRQ
-869 TDTHDV
+869 
-875 SELLK
+875 L
-880 LISAAKVVLP
+880 
-890 ADGSISVHVTFSL
+890 SV
-903 IDEEKE
+903 
-909 FLDAYYTNGA
+909 
-919 YVEAFLYANPVSAED
+919 PM
-934 GVERVSHSIPVLG
+934 LG

-1047 VYKTVDYGTATGA
+1047 VYTTVDYGTATGA

-1101 RAVSE
+1101 RAVPE

-1327 TAMAYLPHLN
+1327 TSMTYLPHLN

-1364 FASVIGSG
+1364 FASVIGRG

-1486 VALYSALQN
+1486 VALYSAMQN

>member
-1 MKKKLKQLLALVLT
+1 MLKGKAKRSLAFVLAACMLLAL
-15 LAVVMGFA
+15 
-23 LPAAAADPG
+23 LPSFG
-32 PRVTIEKV
+32 
-40 SNDAVTAE
+40 
-48 PEMHTA
+48 
-54 ETKEDT
+54 
-60 PQYADTD
+60 
-67 MVRVSITLAGASTI
+67 AGASAANVSYTEVDPSVI
-81 DAGYA
+81 DAGA
-86 TRSIANNAAADIY
+86 AVLPEAEQDAEQDVPAADEEVHVIILFEQKSLAKKGFSTKDLLEDEKAASY
-99 RTGLKVQQQAMA
+99 SSSLKKQQLSLVD
-111 QRISQDV
+111 RIEREA
-118 LGGEALDVVWNMT
+118 LGGEELEIRYQFTVAVNGVAT
-131 LLTNT
+131 V
-136 ISANVPYGKIEAI
+136 VPYGRIEQILAV
-149 EALDGVA
+149 DGVA
-156 SVTLENRYEPDV
+156 DVYLEERYELDETVQPD
-168 VSTGDADPDMATSG
+168 TATAG
-182 AMIGST
+182 EMVGSYS
-188 AAWADGYTGAGSRI
+188 AWADGYTGAGSRI
-202 AVIDTGTDIDH
+202 AIIDTGLDLSH
-213 ISFDGKAF
+213 PSFSEGGYY
-221 EYSLEQLAAD
+221 YSLGISAASF
-231 AGKSKD
+231 GKKISDYNLLTKEEIKKALPNLSISAD
-237 EFVASLDLLDVDEIA
+237 KNPPKADDLYRNAKV
-252 AVLPKLNIS
+252 
-261 KLVPDAS
+261 
-268 KLYLTSKLPFAFNYV
+268 PFAYNYV
-283 DEDFDITHD
+283 DDGLDVSHD
-292 NDKQGEHG
+292 AEGDSNGDHG
-300 SHVAGIATANRYV
+300 THVAGIAAANRYV
-313 SDGKGGYE
+313 PHYDADGDLYYDKQELG
-321 KALDSVF
+321 VT
-328 VQGVAPDAQLIT
+328 GVAPDAQLVV
-340 MKVFGKGGG
+340 MKVFGVGGG
-349 AYDSDYMVAI
+349 AYSSDYMAAI
-359 EDAVMLGCDAVNLSL
+359 EDAIWLNCDSVNLSL
-374 GSGNAGFTTP
+374 GSGSAGRSYGSKS
-384 DAKYQSILD
+384 DQQILD
-393 KLAETDTVVSISA
+393 SFRNTDTVVTVSA
-406 GNSSSWPENSVNGT
+406 GNNGAWGENVLTGT
-420 GALYLDDV
+420 GMTYTTDV
-428 NFATGGSPGSYK
+428 RMHTGGSPGSYT
-440 NSFGVASVDNS
+440 NSFTIASVTNTSMSGVMGKFNGVAAIPGD
-451 GTTGYSFSY
+451 TGETY
-460 GDGAKVF
+460 GAKNF
-467 YTDTADSDYT
+467 S
-477 NKAFATLDTSAD
+477 TLDTSED
-489 GSGTEYEYV
+489 QSGTTYDYV
-498 YFENTGAD
+498 FLGDPVKGEGIYGLPENYANVDVKGKVVLISR
-506 ADGNSLLTDYADVV
+506 GNSSFAD
-520 SGKIAFVFRGTSSFY
+520 KAN
-535 QKHMAVAAA
+535 AAIQA
-544 GAAGAVVCN
+544 GAAAAVIYN
-553 NQAGVIRMDLSDSTA
+553 NAPGSINMNLTGYNFPNPAVMIEQAKA
-568 TIPCIS
+568 KE
-574 ILQTE
+574 IL
-579 AADIKAAST
+579 AAST
-588 PVYAEDGTTVLYY
+588 QDETTGLWG
-601 TGKLTVSGKMSTST
+601 GKMTVSAKAETLHGVADGYKP
-615 GSSGSYTMSDFS
+615 SSFS
-627 SWGVPSDLSMK
+627 SWGTTENLDLK
-638 PEITAPGGNIYSVN
+638 PELMTPGGNIYSTLN
-652 GAVAGG
+652 HSSYGM
-658 QAYEVMSGT
+658 MSGT
-667 SMAAPQVAGMAAL
+667 SMAAPSAAGGAAIM
-680 VAQYIRENGL
+680 AQYIKEHKLSKQEGL
-690 KEKTGVSVRHLAQ
+690 TVRALAMALMMSTSEPLTDPDTGVTYSPRQQGSGLMQLQEAVTSPAY
-703 SLLMSTAE
+703 LLVGE
-711 PVYDAS
+711 
-717 TKSWYSILRQGAGL
+717 KEG
-731 ANVSNAI
+731 N
-738 HAESYVLVNG
+738 
-748 QPDGKVKVELG
+748 DGKVKLTFG
-759 DDPDRTGVYSA
+759 DDAERTGVYTGSFSVQNLSDSPLHYALSGKVTTMAVEEIEGEDYMSDSAYALDANVTFSA
-770 DFTLNNLTDE
+770 DGKSVYVYDLNGDDKVDE
-780 AIEYTLSADVFT
+780 QDAL
-792 QAPVSSEGVLYL
+792 VLL
-804 LPKTVS
+804 K
-810 MAANVVWTVDGK
+810 AANGTHDALDAETVQK
-822 VLTAP
+822 
-827 SELTAYDF
+827 YDL
-835 DKDGDTDADDAQLLL
+835 DADGTITTADAQLYLAAVKG
-850 DDVTAGAGK
+850 DKSVVDVYAVTYEVPANGSMNVSFTVRLTDGD
-859 LKADVDGDGD
+859 KAWLNGHYPNGSYIEGFLYADSCDGDGRQ
-869 TDTHDV
+869 
-875 SELLK
+875 L
-880 LISAAKVVLP
+880 
-890 ADGSISVHVTFSL
+890 SV
-903 IDEEKE
+903 
-909 FLDAYYTNGA
+909 
-919 YVEAFLYANPVSAED
+919 PM
-934 GVERVSHSIPVLG
+934 LG

-1060 YYSASSAAWS
+1060 YYSASSSAWS
-1070 ATGTQVNLSWRGT
+1070 AAGTQVNLSWRGT

-1101 RAVSE
+1101 RAVPE

-1327 TAMAYLPHLN
+1327 TSMTYLPHLN

-1364 FASVIGSG
+1364 FASVIGRG

-1472 IFWPISIGQISAAP
+1472 IFWPISIGQISAVP
-1486 VALYSALQN
+1486 VALYSAMQN

>member
-1 MKKKLKQLLALVLT
+1 MLKGKAKRSLAFVLAACMLLAL
-15 LAVVMGFA
+15 
-23 LPAAAADPG
+23 LPSFG
-32 PRVTIEKV
+32 
-40 SNDAVTAE
+40 
-48 PEMHTA
+48 
-54 ETKEDT
+54 
-60 PQYADTD
+60 
-67 MVRVSITLAGASTI
+67 AGASAANVSYTEVDPSVI
-81 DAGYA
+81 DTGTAVLPEA
-86 TRSIANNAAADIY
+86 EQDAEQDVPAADEEVHVIILFEQKSLAKKGFSTKDLLENEKAASY
-99 RTGLKVQQQAMA
+99 SSSLKKQQLSLVD
-111 QRISQDV
+111 RIEREA
-118 LGGEALDVVWNMT
+118 LGGEKLEIRYQFTVAVNGVAT
-131 LLTNT
+131 V
-136 ISANVPYGKIEAI
+136 VPYGRIEQILAV
-149 EALDGVA
+149 DGVA
-156 SVTLENRYEPDV
+156 DVYLEERYELDATVQPD
-168 VSTGDADPDMATSG
+168 TATAG
-182 AMIGST
+182 EMVGSYS
-188 AAWADGYTGAGSRI
+188 AWADGYTGAGSRI
-202 AVIDTGTDIDH
+202 AIIDTGLDLSH
-213 ISFDGKAF
+213 PSFSEGGYY
-221 EYSLEQLAAD
+221 YSLGISAASF
-231 AGKSKD
+231 GKKISDYNLLTKEEIKKALPNLSISAD
-237 EFVASLDLLDVDEIA
+237 KNPPKADDLYRNAKV
-252 AVLPKLNIS
+252 
-261 KLVPDAS
+261 
-268 KLYLTSKLPFAFNYV
+268 PFAYNYV
-283 DEDFDITHD
+283 DDGLDVSHD
-292 NDKQGEHG
+292 AEGDSNGDHG
-300 SHVAGIATANRYV
+300 THVAGIAAANRYV
-313 SDGKGGYE
+313 PHYDADGDLYYDKQELG
-321 KALDSVF
+321 VT
-328 VQGVAPDAQLIT
+328 GVAPDAQLVV
-340 MKVFGKGGG
+340 MKVFGVGGG
-349 AYDSDYMVAI
+349 AYSSDYMAAI
-359 EDAVMLGCDAVNLSL
+359 EDAIWLNCDSVNLSL
-374 GSGNAGFTTP
+374 GSGSAGRSYGSKS
-384 DAKYQSILD
+384 DQQILD
-393 KLAETDTVVSISA
+393 SFRNTDTVVTVSA
-406 GNSSSWPENSVNGT
+406 GNNGAWGENVLTGT
-420 GALYLDDV
+420 GMTYTTDV
-428 NFATGGSPGSYK
+428 RMHTGGSPGSYT
-440 NSFGVASVDNS
+440 NSFTIASVTNTSMSGVMGKFNGVAAIPGD
-451 GTTGYSFSY
+451 TGETY
-460 GDGAKVF
+460 GAKNF
-467 YTDTADSDYT
+467 S
-477 NKAFATLDTSAD
+477 TLDTSED
-489 GSGTEYEYV
+489 QSGTTYDYV
-498 YFENTGAD
+498 FLGDPVKGEGIYGLPENYANVDVKGKVVLVSR
-506 ADGNSLLTDYADVV
+506 GNSSFAD
-520 SGKIAFVFRGTSSFY
+520 KAN
-535 QKHMAVAAA
+535 AAIQA
-544 GAAGAVVCN
+544 GAAATVIYNNAPGSINMNLTGYNFPNPAVMIE
-553 NQAGVIRMDLSDSTA
+553 QAKA
-568 TIPCIS
+568 KE
-574 ILQTE
+574 IL
-579 AADIKAAST
+579 AAST
-588 PVYAEDGTTVLYY
+588 QDETTGLWG
-601 TGKLTVSGKMSTST
+601 GKMTVSAKAETLHGVADGYKP
-615 GSSGSYTMSDFS
+615 SSFS
-627 SWGVPSDLSMK
+627 SWGTTENLDLK
-638 PEITAPGGNIYSVN
+638 PELMTPGGNIYSTLN
-652 GAVAGG
+652 HSSYGM
-658 QAYEVMSGT
+658 MSGT
-667 SMAAPQVAGMAAL
+667 SMAAPSAAGGAAIM
-680 VAQYIRENGL
+680 AQYIKEHKLSKQEGL
-690 KEKTGVSVRHLAQ
+690 TVRALAMALMMSTSEPLTDPDTGVTYSPRQQGSGLMQLQEAVTSPAY
-703 SLLMSTAE
+703 LLVGE
-711 PVYDAS
+711 
-717 TKSWYSILRQGAGL
+717 KEG
-731 ANVSNAI
+731 N
-738 HAESYVLVNG
+738 
-748 QPDGKVKVELG
+748 DGKVKLTFG
-759 DDPDRTGVYSA
+759 DDAERTGVYTGSFSVQNLSDSPLHYALSGKVTTMAVEEIEGEDYMSDSAYALDANVTFSA
-770 DFTLNNLTDE
+770 DGKSVYVYDLNGDDKVDE
-780 AIEYTLSADVFT
+780 QDAL
-792 QAPVSSEGVLYL
+792 VLL
-804 LPKTVS
+804 Q
-810 MAANVVWTVDGK
+810 AANGTHDALDAETVQK
-822 VLTAP
+822 
-827 SELTAYDF
+827 YDL
-835 DKDGDTDADDAQLLL
+835 DADGTITTADAQLYLAAVKG
-850 DDVTAGAGK
+850 DKSVVDVYAVTYEVPANGSMNVSFTVRLTDGD
-859 LKADVDGDGD
+859 KAWLNGHYPNGSYIEGFLYADSCDGDGRQ
-869 TDTHDV
+869 
-875 SELLK
+875 L
-880 LISAAKVVLP
+880 
-890 ADGSISVHVTFSL
+890 SV
-903 IDEEKE
+903 
-909 FLDAYYTNGA
+909 
-919 YVEAFLYANPVSAED
+919 PM
-934 GVERVSHSIPVLG
+934 LG

-1047 VYKTVDYGTATGA
+1047 VYTTVDHGTATGA

-1091 PEGTPIEVVA
+1091 PEGTPIEVVT
-1101 RAVSE
+1101 RAVPE

-1327 TAMAYLPHLN
+1327 TSMTYLPHLN

-1364 FASVIGSG
+1364 FASVIGRG

-1486 VALYSALQN
+1486 VALYSAMQN

-1519 AAAETLTAQPLPALQ
+1519 TAAETLTAQPLPALQ

>member
-1 MKKKLKQLLALVLT
+1 MLKGKAKRSLAFVLAACMLLAL
-15 LAVVMGFA
+15 
-23 LPAAAADPG
+23 LPSFG
-32 PRVTIEKV
+32 
-40 SNDAVTAE
+40 
-48 PEMHTA
+48 
-54 ETKEDT
+54 
-60 PQYADTD
+60 
-67 MVRVSITLAGASTI
+67 AGASAANVSYTEVDPSVI
-81 DAGYA
+81 DAGA
-86 TRSIANNAAADIY
+86 AVLPEAEQDAEQDVPAADEEVHVIILFEQKSLAKKGFSTKDLLEDEAAASY
-99 RTGLKVQQQAMA
+99 SSSLKKQQLSLVD
-111 QRISQDV
+111 RIEREA
-118 LGGEALDVVWNMT
+118 LGGEELEIRYQFTVAVNGVAT
-131 LLTNT
+131 V
-136 ISANVPYGKIEAI
+136 VPYGRIEQILAV
-149 EALDGVA
+149 DGVA
-156 SVTLENRYEPDV
+156 DVYLEERYELDATVQPD
-168 VSTGDADPDMATSG
+168 TATAG
-182 AMIGST
+182 EMVGSYS
-188 AAWADGYTGAGSRI
+188 AWADGYTGAGSRI
-202 AVIDTGTDIDH
+202 AIIDTGLDLSH
-213 ISFDGKAF
+213 PSFSEGGYY
-221 EYSLEQLAAD
+221 YSLGISAASF
-231 AGKSKD
+231 GKKISDYNLLTKEEIKKALPNLSISAD
-237 EFVASLDLLDVDEIA
+237 ENPPKADDLYRNAKV
-252 AVLPKLNIS
+252 
-261 KLVPDAS
+261 
-268 KLYLTSKLPFAFNYV
+268 PFAYNYV
-283 DEDFDITHD
+283 DDGLDVSHD
-292 NDKQGEHG
+292 AEGDSNGDHG
-300 SHVAGIATANRYV
+300 THVAGIAAANRYV
-313 SDGKGGYE
+313 PHYDADGDLYYDKQE
-321 KALDSVF
+321 L
-328 VQGVAPDAQLIT
+328 GVTGIAPDAQLVV
-340 MKVFGKGGG
+340 MKVFGVGGG
-349 AYDSDYMVAI
+349 AYSADYMAAI
-359 EDAVMLGCDAVNLSL
+359 EDAIWLNCDSVNLSL
-374 GSGNAGFTTP
+374 GSGSAGRSYGSKS
-384 DAKYQSILD
+384 DQQILD
-393 KLAETDTVVSISA
+393 SFRNTDTVVTVSA
-406 GNSSSWPENSVNGT
+406 GNNGAWGENVLTGT
-420 GALYLDDV
+420 GMTYTTDV
-428 NFATGGSPGSYK
+428 RMHTGGSPGSYT
-440 NSFGVASVDNS
+440 NSFTIASVTNTSMSGVMGKFNGVAAIPGD
-451 GTTGYSFSY
+451 TGETY
-460 GDGAKVF
+460 GAKNF
-467 YTDTADSDYT
+467 S
-477 NKAFATLDTSAD
+477 TLDTSED
-489 GSGTEYEYV
+489 QSGTTYDYV
-498 YFENTGAD
+498 FLGDPVKGEGIYGLPENYANVDVKGKVVLISR
-506 ADGNSLLTDYADVV
+506 GNSSFAD
-520 SGKIAFVFRGTSSFY
+520 KAN
-535 QKHMAVAAA
+535 AAIQA
-544 GAAGAVVCN
+544 GAAAAVIYN
-553 NQAGVIRMDLSDSTA
+553 NAPG
-568 TIPCIS
+568 S
-574 ILQTE
+574 INMNLTGYNFPNPAVMIEQSKAKE
-579 AADIKAAST
+579 ILAAST
-588 PVYAEDGTTVLYY
+588 QDETTGLWG
-601 TGKLTVSGKMSTST
+601 GKMTVSAKAETLHGVADGYKP
-615 GSSGSYTMSDFS
+615 SSFS
-627 SWGVPSDLSMK
+627 SWGTTENLDLK
-638 PEITAPGGNIYSVN
+638 PELMTPGGNIYSTLN
-652 GAVAGG
+652 HSSYG
-658 QAYEVMSGT
+658 VMSGT
-667 SMAAPQVAGMAAL
+667 SMAAPSAAGGAAIM
-680 VAQYIRENGL
+680 AQYIKEHKLSKQEGL
-690 KEKTGVSVRHLAQ
+690 TVRALAMALMMSTSEPLTDPDTGVTYSPRQQGSGLMQLQEAVTSPAY
-703 SLLMSTAE
+703 LLVGE
-711 PVYDAS
+711 
-717 TKSWYSILRQGAGL
+717 KEG
-731 ANVSNAI
+731 N
-738 HAESYVLVNG
+738 
-748 QPDGKVKVELG
+748 DGKVKLTFG
-759 DDPDRTGVYSA
+759 DDAERTGVYTGSFSVQNLSDSPLHYALSGKVTTMAVEEIEGEDYMSDSAYALDANVTFSA
-770 DFTLNNLTDE
+770 DGKSVYVYDLNGDDKVDE
-780 AIEYTLSADVFT
+780 QDAL
-792 QAPVSSEGVLYL
+792 VLL
-804 LPKTVS
+804 Q
-810 MAANVVWTVDGK
+810 AANGTHDALDAETVQK
-822 VLTAP
+822 
-827 SELTAYDF
+827 YDL
-835 DKDGDTDADDAQLLL
+835 DADGTITTADAQLYLAAVKG
-850 DDVTAGAGK
+850 DKSVVDVYAVTYEVPANGSMNVSFTVRLTDGD
-859 LKADVDGDGD
+859 KAWLNGHYPNGSYIEGFLYADSRDGDGRQ
-869 TDTHDV
+869 
-875 SELLK
+875 L
-880 LISAAKVVLP
+880 
-890 ADGSISVHVTFSL
+890 SV
-903 IDEEKE
+903 
-909 FLDAYYTNGA
+909 
-919 YVEAFLYANPVSAED
+919 PM
-934 GVERVSHSIPVLG
+934 LG

-1031 NASDL
+1031 NTSDL

-1091 PEGTPIEVVA
+1091 PEGTPIEVVT

-1382 PEETDE
+1382 PEETEE

-1404 YLFSMAYYTNA
+1404 YLFSMAYYKNA
-1415 YGRKTYGLY
+1415 NGRKTYGLY
-1424 SRSLLGNVPDVMA
+1424 SSSLLGNVPDVMA

-1495 AAADD
+1495 AAADN